1 MLIFSFP
8 LNKKELA
15 IMSPKKNTHEATFPE
30 TVIPE
35 ELQSNILVDF
45 NSISFPFPNH
55 NVREKLKGSAI
66 TSRNIDNLGIGSVN
80 LYGGNTVSYREVK
93 KDVDLSD
100 FYEATSVEF
109 TKLSS
114 DKSVFSFW
122 EGLKSDKDLKWHH
135 SPLSNSEYLVNH
147 HTGDIYRFSDH
158 WGKVASCEWSLNDD
172 STEGWSVGVAN
183 IQSFKSLPFSRSL
196 VLKGSFVNQLN
207 QVIAN
212 LHDIIDSTDIKK
224 TDSALRTLNKRLDD
238 LKSHKASLKDWKV
251 YIENANLIKS
261 KDIPDMAYKKTNAS
275 SSASSSYS
283 DAVIQQFAD
292 MMIKRMEDMKESNWK
307 KGWMDGRGDAG
318 FPRNA
323 LTGRQYNGI
332 NPFMLMYDTIKHE
345 YTTSMYLTARQL
357 FSMNE
362 SLKDPSTG
370 KIASENLDKVMKIN
384 KGEKAFPVY
393 YMIHK
398 YKDMQGKE
406 YSDQEYNDLSEE
418 QRKDIK
424 AYFYPK
430 VHHLFNI
437 DQTNMKEVNPSLYN
451 SFVDKYTKRPS
462 LPDSEGM
469 YINEDIDSLL
479 AHSKPSV
486 WKSGKDNLS
495 WYCPIEQT
503 DNISSPHY
511 NLSKDFI
518 KVPLKNQYKTSNSK
532 EGIFADGQA
541 FYATLLHEMAHSTG
555 PKGRLNR
562 DMNGSFGDKKY
573 AKEELVAELSAALIS
588 STMGFDKRI
597 NDNNAKYVSSWLKVL
612 KEEPSFIKT
621 VLSDVGKASDMII
634 EKIDEQRVDLNQTL
648 LRGSNL
654 KGQDNELSNSSRPE
668 RTENEMSLN
677 ELIDYQVETDTDNR
691 TKADTN
697 HYDDKRL
704 YLPLLVDGKT
714 SHLAVETVVPD
725 AITAPSYQ
733 RTVYNFGDE
742 VETKVDNVWQKWED
756 ISSEYNLSAEDADRS
771 VVDSDAPSLK
781 FRSVDSA
788 VKFADWITAKY
799 AKTEQK
805 SESTELIYSNGKQR
819 WTSFDS
825 LLKAAKEHQITRSE
839 FMALST
845 FNTVK
850 GSHPHNLTQ
859 AAIEYLQQ
867 QRKGF
872 TPEEPIVPGSPLYD
886 AIKMLKEGK
895 VFAEYRGNRE
905 VDLISSI
912 KDDEM
917 LSAEEIEKLK
927 AMASDASDGKSKS
940 SNIDNKPLI
949 EKVPYG
955 EFYLP
960 DWSIPYFKDGKEEGL
975 SAEQLKTIKDF
986 EKDFPSKLSIEITES
1001 SIEGNHNTELGP
1013 ATTVVKA
1020 KIYYFEQHIS
1030 DLFPTDESTRD
1041 RLDKD
1046 LSEDNKN
1053 RKTLSDLQAQY
1064 SNINVQYPAAVNDE
1078 RTRQIAKRI
1087 RQAEQIIT
1095 AYNANVEAVYDHDFM
1110 FSEEATKVMIPQSIY
1125 SGQLKPL
1132 SVVQD
1137 QEANQEKK
1145 VSVPESLQVPVWEAY
1160 EKEKSQTGDFT
1171 YQDTAEEYGNMLLK
1185 GVENILPRIKGTLTI
1200 NQWGSD
1206 VLSAEIENDPRIF
1219 ETYII
1224 PEPLKAWLEVSPK
1237 EESHSNM
1244 QGSSTVKNVDIV
1256 AAYVFSTILLQKENQ
1271 EIDLSFTIDGKQW
1284 DNYNEVMQGNSDHSI
1299 SDEAFVAAWALQ
1311 SSMGISKHD
1320 LSKNAVAV
1328 LNDPIATTE
1337 HYGTLTLN
1345 GSKGGIELLQSGK
1358 VSADYSVKGQQITV
1372 EASPKSEEELHT
1384 EQEKKVSIPESLK
1397 GITKGDMP
1405 KADLQS
1411 QWGNIKK
1418 QINTIAKEERQSVN
1432 YDLTKDTSLA
1442 RDYIANNFQ
1451 VSRETFDKFSDSDK
1465 ERLVSLYSNYSSSLL
1480 TTFTEQQKVEKEISN
1495 FILLGG
1501 LLDPENAQKVLE
1513 KGYEKMNLLRETP
1526 NVNLAVL
1533 KSSVLSLANN
1543 QHRESNSIAY
1553 GQYDIP
1559 IWAVKHLSEGK
1570 DSSLS
1575 EAKLSEIESFKSQ
1588 LPNNS
1593 FFEFKE
1599 SNVFY
1604 SEKPAFGPATNVI
1617 KAHIYVSRDQHQEE
1631 SVSINKSVNDIE
1643 EYTMARR
1650 LPQQDSKKNEEI
1662 FYSSVASI
1670 TSGED
1675 FHLFD
1680 SMREKGH
1687 LNKMLKVAAE
1697 YDSGDAISLDTT
1709 HKSPLQNSGDEVL
1722 RENKNYAV
1730 VYNNSVGGAYE
1741 IFRKSPQSEI
1751 LNSIERY
1758 GLSDTASEDVKSLS
1772 GRKDYSSDHDLYEAT
1787 QHEDH
1792 DALKFAAA
1800 SRGMTPKQMEESL
1813 AAGTEERLPASSEL
1827 DKKRGLDDREKEIEL
1842 KNEELSGEVS
1852 SKQELQ
1858 DKNAEA
1864 RRKEESQREA
1874 EKKEKEKQES
1884 QKKDDSSAKIITAAF
1899 LRSSLLSTALLSAKD
1914 NNRVWLNAGGK
1925 KSPTFHQASWDVSPY
1940 NQIFMSLNS
1949 DKNGYATNVYT
1960 TFKHEDSLAV
1970 KKGSESLPYSWTDWS
1985 MYKSKGP
1992 EPKSITSNQYENLSP
2007 DEKEHFMKAPV
2018 KYDRKIFNIDQT
2030 VLKGANPEQYNAVL
2044 KEHDTHYKEM
2054 QTIASTDSVDL
2065 VSDRVSKIKKQHPN
2079 HLVLFAHNGVYNA
2092 FGKDAKTIHQLAKD
2106 SVTLDSFNNSKS
2118 NRKTSIA
2125 YLKPSDL
2132 DKVLK
2137 AVVSSGQRVAVADN
2151 FEVLNAPKEAT
2162 KILSKAESVLDN
2174 YSKSTG
2180 INVQKSLT
2188 QPTIYDKET
2197 DTIILNNK
2205 KPVNP
2210 GSELRT
2216 AVENSN
2222 AIYFA
2227 ISQSVAN
2234 NKRLDISNQFS
2245 MPEKD
2250 IESVKQLIATVSAGV
2265 LSLKQA
2271 HPATLSDQ
2279 VSNESVESWVQDI
2292 KNNPHLLSSLE
2303 RNVNNTVNT
2312 IEKLVKGEQV
2322 DYAVINGKSSYNKA
2336 ESFNL
2341 VSELNEVV
2349 NTSTMS
2355 AAVIRNNDGKSAS
2368 VILSKGIESISEN
2381 GVLNNEAFR
2390 QALLK
2395 QGIKEVKFF
2404 NPGGTLGLN
2413 KGDSYFEDKS
2423 IQIVNFDGKEVV
2435 PQQELHLNEQSQNV
2449 EYNFEDVSAVKDDN
2463 NRWHLYI
2470 KEKDQPYFIIQPKMR
2485 DMSRLFEAFKS
2496 QDQQAIY
2503 DTKTSLG
2510 EKYTKLVQQRPELKV
2525 DFLMPKVPAE
2535 DITRIERA
2543 NIARDAQDK
2552 NKYLIFATIDG
2563 KGYHHEI
2570 SREDFRRMWKVD
2582 NMQSYKSAL
2591 AAKVFS
2597 NILHEGQTVSEA
2609 PSVEENQQIK
2619 ETNSEKVDSP
2629 KQSTESEESL
2639 SPRVGRSH

>member
-15 IMSPKKNTHEATFPE
+15 IMSPKKNTHKATFPE

-55 NVREKLKGSAI
+55 NVREKLKGSAV

-621 VLSDVGKASDMII
+621 VLSDVGKASDMIN

-677 ELIDYQVETDTDNR
+677 ELIDYQVETDTGNR

-742 VETKVDNVWQKWED
+742 VEAKVDNVWQKWED
-756 ISSEYNLSAEDADRS
+756 ISNEYNLSVEDADRS
-771 VVDSDAPSLK
+771 VVDSDAPSLI

-805 SESTELIYSNGKQR
+805 SESTELIYSNGKQQ

-859 AAIEYLQQ
+859 SAIEYLQQ
-867 QRKGF
+867 QHKHF
-872 TPEEPIVPGSPLYD
+872 SPEAPIVPGSPLYD

-905 VDLISSI
+905 VDISSSI

-940 SNIDNKPLI
+940 TNIDNKPLI

-1064 SNINVQYPAAVNDE
+1064 SNINAQYPAAVNDE

-1095 AYNANVEAVYDHDFM
+1095 AYNANVEAVYGESFM
-1110 FSEEATKVMIPQSIY
+1110 FSPESQTVLIPQTIY
-1125 SGQLKPL
+1125 SGRERPVLDKTNATPI
-1132 SVVQD
+1132 D
-1137 QEANQEKK
+1137 
-1145 VSVPESLQVPVWEAY
+1145 ESL
-1160 EKEKSQTGDFT
+1160 
-1171 YQDTAEEYGNMLLK
+1171 
-1185 GVENILPRIKGTLTI
+1185 
-1200 NQWGSD
+1200 
-1206 VLSAEIENDPRIF
+1206 
-1219 ETYII
+1219 
-1224 PEPLKAWLEVSPK
+1224 
-1237 EESHSNM
+1237 
-1244 QGSSTVKNVDIV
+1244 ST
-1256 AAYVFSTILLQKENQ
+1256 
-1271 EIDLSFTIDGKQW
+1271 
-1284 DNYNEVMQGNSDHSI
+1284 
-1299 SDEAFVAAWALQ
+1299 
-1311 SSMGISKHD
+1311 
-1320 LSKNAVAV
+1320 
-1328 LNDPIATTE
+1328 
-1337 HYGTLTLN
+1337 
-1345 GSKGGIELLQSGK
+1345 
-1358 VSADYSVKGQQITV
+1358 
-1372 EASPKSEEELHT
+1372 KSET
-1384 EQEKKVSIPESLK
+1384 
-1397 GITKGDMP
+1397 GILSSEGMP
-1405 KADLQS
+1405 KVDLQS

-1418 QINTIAKEERQSVN
+1418 QINSIVQKERQGVN
-1432 YDLTKDTSLA
+1432 FDFTKDISLA

-1451 VSRETFDKFSDSDK
+1451 VSGEIFDSFSDSDK

-1480 TTFTEQQKVEKEISN
+1480 SSFTEERKVEREISD

-1501 LLDPENAQKVLE
+1501 LLDPENSQKVLA
-1513 KGYEKMNLLRETP
+1513 KGHEKMNLLRETP

-1533 KSSVLSLANN
+1533 KSSVLSLTDN

-1599 SNVFY
+1599 SNVSY

-1631 SVSINKSVNDIE
+1631 SVSINKSVNDSE

-1662 FYSSVASI
+1662 FYSSVVSI
-1670 TSGED
+1670 KSGED
-1675 FHLFD
+1675 LQLFD

-1687 LNKMLKVAAE
+1687 LNKLLKVAAE

-1730 VYNNSVGGAYE
+1730 VYNNSAGGAYE

-1751 LNSIERY
+1751 LNSVERY
-1758 GLSDTASEDVKSLS
+1758 GLPSTASEDVKSLS

-1813 AAGTEERLPASSEL
+1813 AAGTEERLPDSSEL

-1852 SKQELQ
+1852 SKLELQ
-1858 DKNAEA
+1858 DKNVEA

-2065 VSDRVSKIKKQHPN
+2065 VSDRVSKIKKQHPD

-2106 SVTLDSFNNSKS
+2106 SVTLDSINNSKS

-2188 QPTIYDKET
+2188 QPTSYDKET

-2271 HPATLSDQ
+2271 HPAVLSDQ

-2292 KNNPHLLSSLE
+2292 KNDPHLLSSLE

-2322 DYAVINGKSSYNKA
+2322 DYASINGKSSYNKA

-2395 QGIKEVKFF
+2395 QGVKEVKFF

-2435 PQQELHLNEQSQNV
+2435 PQQELHLNKQSQNV
-2449 EYNFEDVSAVKDDN
+2449 EHNFEDVSAVKDDN

-2470 KEKDQPYFIIQPKMR
+2470 KEKDQPYFIIQPEMR

-2597 NILHEGQTVSEA
+2597 NVLHEGQTVSEA
-2609 PSVEENQQIK
+2609 PSVEENQQVK

-2639 SPRVGRSH
+2639 SPRVGRFH

>member
-15 IMSPKKNTHEATFPE
+15 IMSPKKNTHKATFPE

-55 NVREKLKGSAI
+55 NVREKLKGSAV

-621 VLSDVGKASDMII
+621 VLSDVGKASDMIN

-677 ELIDYQVETDTDNR
+677 ELIDYQVETDTGNR

-742 VETKVDNVWQKWED
+742 VEAKVDNVWQKWED
-756 ISSEYNLSAEDADRS
+756 ISNEYNLSVEDADRS
-771 VVDSDAPSLK
+771 VVDSDAPSLI

-805 SESTELIYSNGKQR
+805 SESTELIYSNGKQQ

-859 AAIEYLQQ
+859 SAIEYLQQ
-867 QRKGF
+867 QHKHF
-872 TPEEPIVPGSPLYD
+872 SPEAPIVPGSPLYD

-905 VDLISSI
+905 VDLSSSI

-940 SNIDNKPLI
+940 TNIDNKPLI

-1064 SNINVQYPAAVNDE
+1064 SNINAQYPAAVNDE

-1095 AYNANVEAVYDHDFM
+1095 AYNANVEAVYGESFM
-1110 FSEEATKVMIPQSIY
+1110 FSPESQTVLIPQTIY
-1125 SGQLKPL
+1125 SGRERPVLDKTNATPI
-1132 SVVQD
+1132 D
-1137 QEANQEKK
+1137 
-1145 VSVPESLQVPVWEAY
+1145 ESL
-1160 EKEKSQTGDFT
+1160 
-1171 YQDTAEEYGNMLLK
+1171 
-1185 GVENILPRIKGTLTI
+1185 
-1200 NQWGSD
+1200 
-1206 VLSAEIENDPRIF
+1206 
-1219 ETYII
+1219 
-1224 PEPLKAWLEVSPK
+1224 
-1237 EESHSNM
+1237 
-1244 QGSSTVKNVDIV
+1244 ST
-1256 AAYVFSTILLQKENQ
+1256 
-1271 EIDLSFTIDGKQW
+1271 
-1284 DNYNEVMQGNSDHSI
+1284 
-1299 SDEAFVAAWALQ
+1299 
-1311 SSMGISKHD
+1311 
-1320 LSKNAVAV
+1320 
-1328 LNDPIATTE
+1328 
-1337 HYGTLTLN
+1337 
-1345 GSKGGIELLQSGK
+1345 
-1358 VSADYSVKGQQITV
+1358 
-1372 EASPKSEEELHT
+1372 KSET
-1384 EQEKKVSIPESLK
+1384 
-1397 GITKGDMP
+1397 GILSSEGMP
-1405 KADLQS
+1405 KVDLQS

-1418 QINTIAKEERQSVN
+1418 QINSIVQKERQGVN
-1432 YDLTKDTSLA
+1432 FDFTKDISLA

-1451 VSRETFDKFSDSDK
+1451 VSGEIFDSFSDSDK

-1480 TTFTEQQKVEKEISN
+1480 SSFTEERKVEKEISD

-1501 LLDPENAQKVLE
+1501 LLDPENSQKVLA
-1513 KGYEKMNLLRETP
+1513 KGHEKMNLLRETP

-1533 KSSVLSLANN
+1533 KSSVLSLADN

-1599 SNVFY
+1599 SNVSY
-1604 SEKPAFGPATNVI
+1604 SEKPAFGSATNVI

-1631 SVSINKSVNDIE
+1631 SVSINKSVNDSE

-1662 FYSSVASI
+1662 FYSSVVSI
-1670 TSGED
+1670 KSGED
-1675 FHLFD
+1675 LQLFD

-1687 LNKMLKVAAE
+1687 LNKLLKVAAE

-1730 VYNNSVGGAYE
+1730 VYNNSAGGAYE

-1751 LNSIERY
+1751 LNSVERY
-1758 GLSDTASEDVKSLS
+1758 GLPSTASEDVKSLS

-1813 AAGTEERLPASSEL
+1813 AAGTEEKLPDSSEL

-1852 SKQELQ
+1852 SKLELQ
-1858 DKNAEA
+1858 DKNVEA

-2065 VSDRVSKIKKQHPN
+2065 VSDRVSKIKKQHPD

-2106 SVTLDSFNNSKS
+2106 SVTLDSINNSKS

-2188 QPTIYDKET
+2188 QPTSYDKET

-2271 HPATLSDQ
+2271 HPAVLSDQ

-2292 KNNPHLLSSLE
+2292 KNDPHLLSSLE

-2322 DYAVINGKSSYNKA
+2322 DYAAINGKSSYNRA

-2368 VILSKGIESISEN
+2368 VILSKGIESISKN

-2449 EYNFEDVSAVKDDN
+2449 EHNFEDVSAVKDDN

-2470 KEKDQPYFIIQPKMR
+2470 KEKDQPYFIIQPEMR

-2597 NILHEGQTVSEA
+2597 NVLHEGQTVSEA

-2639 SPRVGRSH
+2639 SPRLGRSH

>member
-15 IMSPKKNTHEATFPE
+15 IMSPKKNTHEATFSE
-30 TVIPE
+30 AVIPE
-35 ELQSNILVDF
+35 ELQSTSLVDI
-45 NSISFPFPNH
+45 NSFSLPSPNH

-66 TSRNIDNLGIGSVN
+66 TFRNIDNLGIGSVN
-80 LYGGNTVSYREVK
+80 LYEGNTVSYREVK

-100 FYEATSVEF
+100 FYEATSAEF
-109 TKLSS
+109 TKISS
-114 DKSVFSFW
+114 DKSVISFW

-172 STEGWSVGVAN
+172 PTEGWSIGVAN
-183 IQSFKSLPFSRSL
+183 IKSFKSLPFSRGL
-196 VLKGSFVNQLN
+196 VLKSSFVNQLN

-261 KDIPDMAYKKTNAS
+261 KDISDMAYKKTNAP

-357 FSMNE
+357 FSMNDP
-362 SLKDPSTG
+362 LKDPSTG
-370 KIASENLDKVMKIN
+370 KIALENLDKVMKIN

-469 YINEDIDSLL
+469 YINEEIDSLL

-518 KVPLKNQYKTSNSK
+518 KVPLKNQYKTSDSN
-532 EGIFADGQA
+532 EGIFADGQE

-562 DMNGSFGDKKY
+562 DLNGSFGDKKY

-654 KGQDNELSNSSRPE
+654 KGQDNELSNSSRPGK
-668 RTENEMSLN
+668 TENEMSLN
-677 ELIDYQVETDTDNR
+677 ELIDYQVETDTGNR
-691 TKADTN
+691 TEADTN

-771 VVDSDAPSLK
+771 VVDSDAPLLK

-859 AAIEYLQQ
+859 SAIEYLQQ
-867 QRKGF
+867 QHKHF
-872 TPEEPIVPGSPLYD
+872 SPEAPIVPGSPLYD

-905 VDLISSI
+905 VDLSSSI

-927 AMASDASDGKSKS
+927 AMASDTSDGKNKS
-940 SNIDNKPLI
+940 TNIDNKPLI

-1013 ATTVVKA
+1013 ATTVDKA

-1046 LSEDNKN
+1046 FSEDNKS

-1064 SNINVQYPAAVNDE
+1064 SIINAQYPAAVNDE

-1095 AYNANVEAVYDHDFM
+1095 AYNANVEAVYGHDFM

-1132 SVVQD
+1132 SVIREEQATPI
-1137 QEANQEKK
+1137 E
-1145 VSVPESLQVPVWEAY
+1145 ESLST
-1160 EKEKSQTGDFT
+1160 KT
-1171 YQDTAEEYGNMLLK
+1171 
-1185 GVENILPRIKGTLTI
+1185 
-1200 NQWGSD
+1200 
-1206 VLSAEIENDPRIF
+1206 
-1219 ETYII
+1219 ET
-1224 PEPLKAWLEVSPK
+1224 
-1237 EESHSNM
+1237 
-1244 QGSSTVKNVDIV
+1244 
-1256 AAYVFSTILLQKENQ
+1256 
-1271 EIDLSFTIDGKQW
+1271 
-1284 DNYNEVMQGNSDHSI
+1284 
-1299 SDEAFVAAWALQ
+1299 
-1311 SSMGISKHD
+1311 GIS
-1320 LSKNAVAV
+1320 SS
-1328 LNDPIATTE
+1328 E
-1337 HYGTLTLN
+1337 
-1345 GSKGGIELLQSGK
+1345 GIS
-1358 VSADYSVKGQQITV
+1358 
-1372 EASPKSEEELHT
+1372 
-1384 EQEKKVSIPESLK
+1384 
-1397 GITKGDMP
+1397 

-1411 QWGNIKK
+1411 QWGNIRN
-1418 QINTIAKEERQSVN
+1418 QIAIIAKKERQNVN
-1432 YDLTKDTSLA
+1432 YDDVTKDISLA

-1465 ERLVSLYSNYSSSLL
+1465 ERLVSLYSNYSSSILSS
-1480 TTFTEQQKVEKEISN
+1480 FTEERKVEKEISN

-1513 KGYEKMNLLRETP
+1513 KGYEKMTLLRETP
-1526 NVNLAVL
+1526 NVNLAIL
-1533 KSSVLSLANN
+1533 KSSVLSLADN
-1543 QHRESNSIAY
+1543 QHRESNPITY

-1575 EAKLSEIESFKSQ
+1575 ETKLSQIESFKSQ

-1593 FFEFKE
+1593 FFEFKD
-1599 SNVFY
+1599 SNVSY

-1617 KAHIYVSRDQHQEE
+1617 KAHVYVSRDQHQEE
-1631 SVSINKSVNDIE
+1631 SVSINKSVNNSE
-1643 EYTMARR
+1643 EYTMARKE
-1650 LPQQDSKKNEEI
+1650 PQQDSKKNEEI
-1662 FYSSVASI
+1662 FYSSVVSI
-1670 TSGED
+1670 KSGED
-1675 FHLFD
+1675 LQLFD

-1697 YDSGDAISLDTT
+1697 YDSGKDISLDAT

-1730 VYNNSVGGAYE
+1730 VYNNSAGGAYE

-1751 LNSIERY
+1751 LNSINRY
-1758 GLSDTASEDVKSLS
+1758 GLPDTASEDVKSLS

-1792 DALKFAAA
+1792 DALNYAAA

-1813 AAGTEERLPASSEL
+1813 AAGTEERLPDSSEL

-1852 SKQELQ
+1852 PKQELQ

-1914 NNRVWLNAGGK
+1914 NNRVWLNADGK
-1925 KSPTFHQASWDVSPY
+1925 KSPTFHQASWDISPY

-1985 MYKSKGP
+1985 MYKSTGP

-2007 DEKEHFMKAPV
+2007 DEKEHFKKAPV

-2054 QTIASTDSVDL
+2054 QTIASNDSVDL
-2065 VSDRVSKIKKQHPN
+2065 VSDRVSKIKKQHPD

-2125 YLKPSDL
+2125 YFKPSDL

-2188 QPTIYDKET
+2188 QPTSYDKET

-2205 KPVNP
+2205 KSVNP

-2292 KNNPHLLSSLE
+2292 KNDPHLLSSLE

-2322 DYAVINGKSSYNKA
+2322 DYAAINGKSSYNKA

-2395 QGIKEVKFF
+2395 QGVKEVKFF

-2449 EYNFEDVSAVKDDN
+2449 EHNFEDVSAVKDDN

-2470 KEKDQPYFIIQPKMR
+2470 KEKDQPYFIIQPEMR

-2496 QDQQAIY
+2496 HDQQAIY

-2510 EKYTKLVQQRPELKV
+2510 EKYTKIVQQRPELKV

-2535 DITRIERA
+2535 DITRIEKA

-2597 NILHEGQTVSEA
+2597 NVLHEGQTVSEA

-2629 KQSTESEESL
+2629 KQSTESEENL

>member
-80 LYGGNTVSYREVK
+80 LYGDNTVSYREVK

-261 KDIPDMAYKKTNAS
+261 KDISDMAYKKTNAS

-332 NPFMLMYDTIKHE
+332 NPFMLMYDTIEHE

-370 KIASENLDKVMKIN
+370 KIALENLDKVMKIN

-562 DMNGSFGDKKY
+562 DINGSFGDKKY

-621 VLSDVGKASDMII
+621 VLSDVGKASDMIN

-677 ELIDYQVETDTDNR
+677 ELIDYQVETDTGNR

-725 AITAPSYQ
+725 AITVPSYQ

-742 VETKVDNVWQKWED
+742 VEAKVDNVWQKWED
-756 ISSEYNLSAEDADRS
+756 ISNEYNLSVEDADRS

-799 AKTEQK
+799 VKTEQK
-805 SESTELIYSNGKQR
+805 SDSLSTEERRETNGK
-819 WTSFDS
+819 
-825 LLKAAKEHQITRSE
+825 
-839 FMALST
+839 
-845 FNTVK
+845 
-850 GSHPHNLTQ
+850 
-859 AAIEYLQQ
+859 Y
-867 QRKGF
+867 
-872 TPEEPIVPGSPLYD
+872 
-886 AIKMLKEGK
+886 
-895 VFAEYRGNRE
+895 
-905 VDLISSI
+905 
-912 KDDEM
+912 
-917 LSAEEIEKLK
+917 
-927 AMASDASDGKSKS
+927 
-940 SNIDNKPLI
+940 
-949 EKVPYG
+949 
-955 EFYLP
+955 
-960 DWSIPYFKDGKEEGL
+960 
-975 SAEQLKTIKDF
+975 
-986 EKDFPSKLSIEITES
+986 
-1001 SIEGNHNTELGP
+1001 
-1013 ATTVVKA
+1013 
-1020 KIYYFEQHIS
+1020 
-1030 DLFPTDESTRD
+1030 
-1041 RLDKD
+1041 
-1046 LSEDNKN
+1046 
-1053 RKTLSDLQAQY
+1053 KTLYDLQAQY
-1064 SNINVQYPAAVNDE
+1064 SNINAQYPAAVNDE
-1078 RTRQIAKRI
+1078 RTHQIAKRI

-1095 AYNANVEAVYDHDFM
+1095 AYNANVEAVYGESFM
-1110 FSEEATKVMIPQSIY
+1110 FSPEAQTILIPQTIY
-1125 SGQLKPL
+1125 SGRERPVLDKTNATPI
-1132 SVVQD
+1132 D
-1137 QEANQEKK
+1137 
-1145 VSVPESLQVPVWEAY
+1145 ESL
-1160 EKEKSQTGDFT
+1160 
-1171 YQDTAEEYGNMLLK
+1171 
-1185 GVENILPRIKGTLTI
+1185 
-1200 NQWGSD
+1200 
-1206 VLSAEIENDPRIF
+1206 
-1219 ETYII
+1219 
-1224 PEPLKAWLEVSPK
+1224 
-1237 EESHSNM
+1237 
-1244 QGSSTVKNVDIV
+1244 ST
-1256 AAYVFSTILLQKENQ
+1256 
-1271 EIDLSFTIDGKQW
+1271 
-1284 DNYNEVMQGNSDHSI
+1284 
-1299 SDEAFVAAWALQ
+1299 
-1311 SSMGISKHD
+1311 
-1320 LSKNAVAV
+1320 
-1328 LNDPIATTE
+1328 
-1337 HYGTLTLN
+1337 
-1345 GSKGGIELLQSGK
+1345 
-1358 VSADYSVKGQQITV
+1358 
-1372 EASPKSEEELHT
+1372 KSET
-1384 EQEKKVSIPESLK
+1384 
-1397 GITKGDMP
+1397 GILSSEGMP
-1405 KADLQS
+1405 KVDLQS

-1418 QINTIAKEERQSVN
+1418 QINSIVQKERQGVN
-1432 YDLTKDTSLA
+1432 FDFTKDISLA

-1451 VSRETFDKFSDSDK
+1451 VSGEIFDSFSDSDK

-1480 TTFTEQQKVEKEISN
+1480 SSFTEERKVEKEISD

-1501 LLDPENAQKVLE
+1501 LLDPENSQKVLA
-1513 KGYEKMNLLRETP
+1513 KGHEKMNLLRETP

-1533 KSSVLSLANN
+1533 KSSVLSLADN

-1599 SNVFY
+1599 SNVSY

-1617 KAHIYVSRDQHQEE
+1617 KAHVYVSRDQHQEE
-1631 SVSINKSVNDIE
+1631 SVSINKSVNNSE
-1643 EYTMARR
+1643 EYTMARKE
-1650 LPQQDSKKNEEI
+1650 PQQDSKKNEEI
-1662 FYSSVASI
+1662 FYSSVVSI
-1670 TSGED
+1670 KSGED
-1675 FHLFD
+1675 LQLFN

-1697 YDSGDAISLDTT
+1697 YDSGKDISLDAT

-1730 VYNNSVGGAYE
+1730 VYNNSAGGAYE

-1751 LNSIERY
+1751 LNSINRY
-1758 GLSDTASEDVKSLS
+1758 GLPNTASEDVKSLS

-1792 DALKFAAA
+1792 DALKSAAA

-1813 AAGTEERLPASSEL
+1813 AAGTEEKLPDSSEL

-2007 DEKEHFMKAPV
+2007 DEKEHFKKAPV
-2018 KYDRKIFNIDQT
+2018 KFDRKIFNIDQT

-2065 VSDRVSKIKKQHPN
+2065 VSDRVSKIKKQHPD

-2106 SVTLDSFNNSKS
+2106 SITLDSFNNSKS

-2125 YLKPSDL
+2125 YFKPSDL

-2188 QPTIYDKET
+2188 QPTSYDKET

-2292 KNNPHLLSSLE
+2292 KNDPYLLSSLE

-2322 DYAVINGKSSYNKA
+2322 DYAAINGKSSYNKA

-2368 VILSKGIESISEN
+2368 VILSKGIESNSEN

-2395 QGIKEVKFF
+2395 QGVKEVKFF

-2449 EYNFEDVSAVKDDN
+2449 EHNFEDVSAVKDDN

-2470 KEKDQPYFIIQPKMR
+2470 KEKDQPYFIIQPEMR

-2597 NILHEGQTVSEA
+2597 NVLHEGQTVSEA
-2609 PSVEENQQIK
+2609 PSVEENQQVK
-2619 ETNSEKVDSP
+2619 KTNSEKVDSP
-2629 KQSTESEESL
+2629 KQSTESEENL
-2639 SPRVGRSH
+2639 SPRVGRFH

>member
-1 MLIFSFP
+1 
-8 LNKKELA
+8 
-15 IMSPKKNTHEATFPE
+15 MSPKKNTHEATFSE
-30 TVIPE
+30 AVIPE
-35 ELQSNILVDF
+35 ELQSTSLVDI
-45 NSISFPFPNH
+45 NSFSLPSPNH

-66 TSRNIDNLGIGSVN
+66 TFRNIDNLGIGSVN
-80 LYGGNTVSYREVK
+80 LYEGNTVSYREVK

-100 FYEATSVEF
+100 FYEATSAEF
-109 TKLSS
+109 TKISS
-114 DKSVFSFW
+114 DKSVISFW

-172 STEGWSVGVAN
+172 PTEGWSIGVAN
-183 IQSFKSLPFSRSL
+183 IKSFKSLPFSRGL
-196 VLKGSFVNQLN
+196 VLKSSFVNQLN

-261 KDIPDMAYKKTNAS
+261 KDISDMAYKKTNAP

-332 NPFMLMYDTIKHE
+332 NPFMLMYNTIEHE
-345 YTTSMYLTARQL
+345 YTTSMYLTAHQL

-370 KIASENLDKVMKIN
+370 KIALENLDKVMKIN

-430 VHHLFNI
+430 IHHLFNI

-469 YINEDIDSLL
+469 YVNEDIDSLL
-479 AHSKPSV
+479 ANSTSEV
-486 WKSGKDNLS
+486 WKNGKDNSS
-495 WYCPIEQT
+495 WYCPIDQT
-503 DNISSPHY
+503 ADISSPHY

-518 KVPLKNQYKTSNSK
+518 KVPLKNQYKTSDSK

-562 DMNGSFGDKKY
+562 DLSGSFGDKKY

-654 KGQDNELSNSSRPE
+654 KGQDNELSLSSRPGK
-668 RTENEMSLN
+668 TENEMSLN
-677 ELIDYQVETDTDNR
+677 ELIDYQVETDTGNR
-691 TKADTN
+691 TEADTN

-771 VVDSDAPSLK
+771 VVDSDAPLLK

-859 AAIEYLQQ
+859 SAIEYLQQ
-867 QRKGF
+867 QHKHF
-872 TPEEPIVPGSPLYD
+872 SPEAPIVPGSPLYD
-886 AIKMLKEGK
+886 AIKMLKEGR

-905 VDLISSI
+905 VDLSSSI

-927 AMASDASDGKSKS
+927 AMASDTSDGKNKS
-940 SNIDNKPLI
+940 TNIDNKPLI

-960 DWSIPYFKDGKEEGL
+960 DWSIPYFKDDIEDGL
-975 SAEQLKTIKDF
+975 SAEQLKTVKDF

-1013 ATTVVKA
+1013 ATTVDKA

-1064 SNINVQYPAAVNDE
+1064 SNINAQYPAAVNDE
-1078 RTRQIAKRI
+1078 RTHQLAKRI

-1095 AYNANVEAVYDHDFM
+1095 AYNANVEAVYGHDFM

-1132 SVVQD
+1132 SVIREEQATPI
-1137 QEANQEKK
+1137 E
-1145 VSVPESLQVPVWEAY
+1145 ESLSTKTE
-1160 EKEKSQTGDFT
+1160 
-1171 YQDTAEEYGNMLLK
+1171 TA
-1185 GVENILPRIKGTLTI
+1185 I
-1200 NQWGSD
+1200 
-1206 VLSAEIENDPRIF
+1206 
-1219 ETYII
+1219 
-1224 PEPLKAWLEVSPK
+1224 
-1237 EESHSNM
+1237 
-1244 QGSSTVKNVDIV
+1244 SS
-1256 AAYVFSTILLQKENQ
+1256 SE
-1271 EIDLSFTIDGKQW
+1271 
-1284 DNYNEVMQGNSDHSI
+1284 
-1299 SDEAFVAAWALQ
+1299 
-1311 SSMGISKHD
+1311 GIS
-1320 LSKNAVAV
+1320 
-1328 LNDPIATTE
+1328 
-1337 HYGTLTLN
+1337 
-1345 GSKGGIELLQSGK
+1345 
-1358 VSADYSVKGQQITV
+1358 
-1372 EASPKSEEELHT
+1372 
-1384 EQEKKVSIPESLK
+1384 
-1397 GITKGDMP
+1397 

-1411 QWGNIKK
+1411 QWGNIRN
-1418 QINTIAKEERQSVN
+1418 QIAIIAKKERQNVN
-1432 YDLTKDTSLA
+1432 YDDVTKDISLA

-1451 VSRETFDKFSDSDK
+1451 VSREAFDKFSDSDK
-1465 ERLVSLYSNYSSSLL
+1465 ERLVSLYSNYSSSILSS
-1480 TTFTEQQKVEKEISN
+1480 FTEERKVEKEISN

-1513 KGYEKMNLLRETP
+1513 KGYEKMTLLRETP

-1533 KSSVLSLANN
+1533 KSSVLSLADN

-1575 EAKLSEIESFKSQ
+1575 ETKLSEIESFKSQ

-1599 SNVFY
+1599 SNVSY

-1617 KAHIYVSRDQHQEE
+1617 KAHVYVSRDQHQEE
-1631 SVSINKSVNDIE
+1631 SVSINKSVNNSE
-1643 EYTMARR
+1643 EYTMARKE
-1650 LPQQDSKKNEEI
+1650 PQQDSKKNEEI
-1662 FYSSVASI
+1662 FYSSVVSI
-1670 TSGED
+1670 KSGED
-1675 FHLFD
+1675 LQLFN

-1697 YDSGDAISLDTT
+1697 YDSGKDISLDAT

-1730 VYNNSVGGAYE
+1730 VYNNSAGGAYE

-1751 LNSIERY
+1751 LNSINRY
-1758 GLSDTASEDVKSLS
+1758 GLPDTASEDVKSLS

-1792 DALKFAAA
+1792 DALNYAAA

-1813 AAGTEERLPASSEL
+1813 AAGTEERLPDSSEL

-1914 NNRVWLNAGGK
+1914 NNRVWLNADGK

-1949 DKNGYATNVYT
+1949 DKKGYATNVYT

-1985 MYKSKGP
+1985 MYKSNGP

-2007 DEKEHFMKAPV
+2007 EEKEHFKKAPV
-2018 KYDRKIFNIDQT
+2018 KFDRKIFNIDQT
-2030 VLKGANPEQYNAVL
+2030 VLKGANPKQYNAVL

-2065 VSDRVSKIKKQHPN
+2065 VSDRVSKIKKQHPD

-2125 YLKPSDL
+2125 YFKRSDL

-2137 AVVSSGQRVAVADN
+2137 AVVSSGQRVAVAEN
-2151 FEVLNAPKEAT
+2151 SEGLNAPKEAT

-2188 QPTIYDKET
+2188 QPTSYDKET
-2197 DTIILNNK
+2197 DTIILNK
-2205 KPVNP
+2205 KKSVNP

-2292 KNNPHLLSSLE
+2292 KNDPHLLSSLE

-2322 DYAVINGKSSYNKA
+2322 DYAAINGKSSYNKA

-2395 QGIKEVKFF
+2395 QGVKEVKFF

-2423 IQIVNFDGKEVV
+2423 IQIVNFDGKEIV

-2449 EYNFEDVSAVKDDN
+2449 EHNFEDVSAVKDDN

-2470 KEKDQPYFIIQPKMR
+2470 KEKDQPYFIIQPEMR

-2510 EKYTKLVQQRPELKV
+2510 EKYTKIVQQRPELKV

-2535 DITRIERA
+2535 DITRIEKA

-2629 KQSTESEESL
+2629 KQSTESEENL

>member
-1 MLIFSFP
+1 
-8 LNKKELA
+8 
-15 IMSPKKNTHEATFPE
+15 MSPKKNTHKATFPE

-55 NVREKLKGSAI
+55 NVREKLKGSAV

-621 VLSDVGKASDMII
+621 VLSDVGKASDMIN

-654 KGQDNELSNSSRPE
+654 KGQDNELSNSSRPGK
-668 RTENEMSLN
+668 TENEMSLN
-677 ELIDYQVETDTDNR
+677 ELIDYQVETDTGNR
-691 TKADTN
+691 TEADTN

-771 VVDSDAPSLK
+771 VVDSDAPLLK

-805 SESTELIYSNGKQR
+805 SESTELIYSNGKQQ

-859 AAIEYLQQ
+859 SAIEYLQQ
-867 QRKGF
+867 QHKHF
-872 TPEEPIVPGSPLYD
+872 SPEAPIVPGSPLYD

-905 VDLISSI
+905 VDLSSSI

-940 SNIDNKPLI
+940 TNIDNKPLI

-1064 SNINVQYPAAVNDE
+1064 SNINAQYPAAVNDE

-1095 AYNANVEAVYDHDFM
+1095 AYNANVEAVYGESFM
-1110 FSEEATKVMIPQSIY
+1110 FSPESQTVLIPQTIY
-1125 SGQLKPL
+1125 SGRERPVLDKTNATPI
-1132 SVVQD
+1132 D
-1137 QEANQEKK
+1137 
-1145 VSVPESLQVPVWEAY
+1145 ESL
-1160 EKEKSQTGDFT
+1160 
-1171 YQDTAEEYGNMLLK
+1171 
-1185 GVENILPRIKGTLTI
+1185 
-1200 NQWGSD
+1200 
-1206 VLSAEIENDPRIF
+1206 
-1219 ETYII
+1219 
-1224 PEPLKAWLEVSPK
+1224 
-1237 EESHSNM
+1237 
-1244 QGSSTVKNVDIV
+1244 ST
-1256 AAYVFSTILLQKENQ
+1256 
-1271 EIDLSFTIDGKQW
+1271 
-1284 DNYNEVMQGNSDHSI
+1284 
-1299 SDEAFVAAWALQ
+1299 
-1311 SSMGISKHD
+1311 
-1320 LSKNAVAV
+1320 
-1328 LNDPIATTE
+1328 
-1337 HYGTLTLN
+1337 
-1345 GSKGGIELLQSGK
+1345 
-1358 VSADYSVKGQQITV
+1358 
-1372 EASPKSEEELHT
+1372 KSET
-1384 EQEKKVSIPESLK
+1384 
-1397 GITKGDMP
+1397 GILSSEGMP
-1405 KADLQS
+1405 KVDLQS

-1418 QINTIAKEERQSVN
+1418 QINSIVQKERQGVN
-1432 YDLTKDTSLA
+1432 FDFTKDISLA

-1451 VSRETFDKFSDSDK
+1451 VSGEIFDSFSDSDK

-1480 TTFTEQQKVEKEISN
+1480 SSFTEERKVEREISD

-1501 LLDPENAQKVLE
+1501 LLDPENSQKVLA
-1513 KGYEKMNLLRETP
+1513 KGHEKMNLLRETP

-1533 KSSVLSLANN
+1533 KSSVLSLTDN

-1599 SNVFY
+1599 SNVSY

-1631 SVSINKSVNDIE
+1631 SVSINKSVNDSE

-1662 FYSSVASI
+1662 FYSSVVSI
-1670 TSGED
+1670 KSGED
-1675 FHLFD
+1675 LQLFD

-1687 LNKMLKVAAE
+1687 LNKLLKVAAE

-1730 VYNNSVGGAYE
+1730 VYNNSAGGAYE

-1751 LNSIERY
+1751 LNSVERY
-1758 GLSDTASEDVKSLS
+1758 GLPSTASEDVKSLS

-1813 AAGTEERLPASSEL
+1813 AAGTEERLPDSSEL

-1852 SKQELQ
+1852 SKLELQ
-1858 DKNAEA
+1858 DKNVEA

-2065 VSDRVSKIKKQHPN
+2065 VSDRVSKIKKQHPD

-2106 SVTLDSFNNSKS
+2106 SVTLDSINNSKS

-2188 QPTIYDKET
+2188 QPTSYDKET

-2271 HPATLSDQ
+2271 HPAVLSDQ

-2292 KNNPHLLSSLE
+2292 KNDPHLLSSLE

-2322 DYAVINGKSSYNKA
+2322 DYAAINGKSSYNKA

-2368 VILSKGIESISEN
+2368 VILSKGIESNSEN

-2395 QGIKEVKFF
+2395 QGVKEVKFF

-2413 KGDSYFEDKS
+2413 KGDFYFEDKS

-2435 PQQELHLNEQSQNV
+2435 PQQELHLNKQSQNV
-2449 EYNFEDVSAVKDDN
+2449 EHNFEDVSAVKDDN

-2470 KEKDQPYFIIQPKMR
+2470 KEKDQPYFIIQPEMR

-2597 NILHEGQTVSEA
+2597 NVLHEGQTVSEA
-2609 PSVEENQQIK
+2609 PSVEENQQVK

-2639 SPRVGRSH
+2639 SPRVGRFH

>member
-15 IMSPKKNTHEATFPE
+15 IMSPKKNTHKATFPE

-55 NVREKLKGSAI
+55 NVREKLKGSAV

-621 VLSDVGKASDMII
+621 VLSDVGKASDMIN

-677 ELIDYQVETDTDNR
+677 ELIDYQVETDTGNR

-742 VETKVDNVWQKWED
+742 VEAKVDNVWQKWED
-756 ISSEYNLSAEDADRS
+756 ISNEYNLSVEDADRS
-771 VVDSDAPSLK
+771 VVDSDAPSLI

-805 SESTELIYSNGKQR
+805 SESTELIYSNGKQQ

-859 AAIEYLQQ
+859 SAIEYLQQ
-867 QRKGF
+867 QHKHF
-872 TPEEPIVPGSPLYD
+872 SPEAPIVPGSPLYD

-905 VDLISSI
+905 VDLSSSI

-940 SNIDNKPLI
+940 TNIDNKPLI

-1013 ATTVVKA
+1013 ATTVDKA

-1064 SNINVQYPAAVNDE
+1064 SNINAQYPAAVNDE

-1095 AYNANVEAVYDHDFM
+1095 AYNANVEAVYGESFM
-1110 FSEEATKVMIPQSIY
+1110 FSPESQTVLIPQTIY
-1125 SGQLKPL
+1125 SGRERPVLDKTNATPI
-1132 SVVQD
+1132 D
-1137 QEANQEKK
+1137 
-1145 VSVPESLQVPVWEAY
+1145 ESL
-1160 EKEKSQTGDFT
+1160 
-1171 YQDTAEEYGNMLLK
+1171 
-1185 GVENILPRIKGTLTI
+1185 
-1200 NQWGSD
+1200 
-1206 VLSAEIENDPRIF
+1206 
-1219 ETYII
+1219 
-1224 PEPLKAWLEVSPK
+1224 
-1237 EESHSNM
+1237 
-1244 QGSSTVKNVDIV
+1244 ST
-1256 AAYVFSTILLQKENQ
+1256 
-1271 EIDLSFTIDGKQW
+1271 
-1284 DNYNEVMQGNSDHSI
+1284 
-1299 SDEAFVAAWALQ
+1299 
-1311 SSMGISKHD
+1311 
-1320 LSKNAVAV
+1320 
-1328 LNDPIATTE
+1328 
-1337 HYGTLTLN
+1337 
-1345 GSKGGIELLQSGK
+1345 
-1358 VSADYSVKGQQITV
+1358 
-1372 EASPKSEEELHT
+1372 KSET
-1384 EQEKKVSIPESLK
+1384 
-1397 GITKGDMP
+1397 GILSSEGMP
-1405 KADLQS
+1405 KVDLQS

-1418 QINTIAKEERQSVN
+1418 QINSIVQKERQGVN
-1432 YDLTKDTSLA
+1432 FDFTKDISLA

-1451 VSRETFDKFSDSDK
+1451 VSGEIFDSFSDSDK
-1465 ERLVSLYSNYSSSLL
+1465 ERLVSLYSNYSSSILSS
-1480 TTFTEQQKVEKEISN
+1480 FTEERKVEKEISN

-1513 KGYEKMNLLRETP
+1513 KGYEKMTLLRETP

-1533 KSSVLSLANN
+1533 KSSVLSLADN
-1543 QHRESNSIAY
+1543 QHRESTPITY

-1575 EAKLSEIESFKSQ
+1575 ETKLSQIESFKSQ

-1593 FFEFKE
+1593 FFEFKD
-1599 SNVFY
+1599 SNVSY
-1604 SEKPAFGPATNVI
+1604 SEKPAFGAATNVI
-1617 KAHIYVSRDQHQEE
+1617 KAHVYVSRDQHQEE
-1631 SVSINKSVNDIE
+1631 SVSINKSVNNSE
-1643 EYTMARR
+1643 EYTMARKE
-1650 LPQQDSKKNEEI
+1650 PQQDSKKNEEI
-1662 FYSSVASI
+1662 FYSSVVSI
-1670 TSGED
+1670 KSGED
-1675 FHLFD
+1675 LQLFD

-1697 YDSGDAISLDTT
+1697 YDSGKDISLDST

-1730 VYNNSVGGAYE
+1730 VYNNSAGGAYE

-1751 LNSIERY
+1751 LNSINRY
-1758 GLSDTASEDVKSLS
+1758 GLPDTASEDVKSLS

-1792 DALKFAAA
+1792 DALNYAAA

-1813 AAGTEERLPASSEL
+1813 AAGTEEKLPDSSEL
-1827 DKKRGLDDREKEIEL
+1827 DKKRGLDDREKEISL

-1852 SKQELQ
+1852 SKLELQ
-1858 DKNAEA
+1858 DKNVEA

-1914 NNRVWLNAGGK
+1914 TNRVWLNADGK
-1925 KSPTFHQASWDVSPY
+1925 KSPTFHQASWDISPY

-1985 MYKSKGP
+1985 MYKSTGP

-2007 DEKEHFMKAPV
+2007 DEKEHFKKAPV
-2018 KYDRKIFNIDQT
+2018 KFDRKIFNIDQT

-2065 VSDRVSKIKKQHPN
+2065 VSDRVSKIKKQHPD

-2125 YLKPSDL
+2125 YFKPSDL

-2205 KPVNP
+2205 KSVNP

-2292 KNNPHLLSSLE
+2292 KNDPHLLSSLE

-2322 DYAVINGKSSYNKA
+2322 DYAAINGKSSYNKA

-2368 VILSKGIESISEN
+2368 VILSKGIESTSEN

-2395 QGIKEVKFF
+2395 QGVKEVKFF

-2449 EYNFEDVSAVKDDN
+2449 EHNFEDVSAVKDDN

-2470 KEKDQPYFIIQPKMR
+2470 KEKDQPYFIIQPEMR

-2510 EKYTKLVQQRPELKV
+2510 EKYTKIVQQRPELKV
-2525 DFLMPKVPAE
+2525 DFLMPKVLAE
-2535 DITRIERA
+2535 DITRIEKA

-2597 NILHEGQTVSEA
+2597 NVLHEGQTVSEA

-2619 ETNSEKVDSP
+2619 ETNSEKVDSQ
-2629 KQSTESEESL
+2629 KQSTESEENL

>member
-1 MLIFSFP
+1 
-8 LNKKELA
+8 
-15 IMSPKKNTHEATFPE
+15 MSPKKNTHKATFPE

-55 NVREKLKGSAI
+55 NVREKLKGSAV

-621 VLSDVGKASDMII
+621 VLSDVGKASDMIN

-668 RTENEMSLN
+668 RTENEISLN
-677 ELIDYQVETDTDNR
+677 ELIDYQVETDTGNR

-742 VETKVDNVWQKWED
+742 VEAKVDNVWQKWED
-756 ISSEYNLSAEDADRS
+756 ISNEYNLSVEDADRS
-771 VVDSDAPSLK
+771 VVDSDAPSLI

-805 SESTELIYSNGKQR
+805 SESTELIYSNGKQQ

-859 AAIEYLQQ
+859 SAIEYLQQ
-867 QRKGF
+867 QHKHF
-872 TPEEPIVPGSPLYD
+872 SPEAPIVPGSPLYD

-905 VDLISSI
+905 VDLSSSI

-940 SNIDNKPLI
+940 TNIDNKPLI

-1013 ATTVVKA
+1013 ATTVDKA

-1064 SNINVQYPAAVNDE
+1064 SNINAQYPAAVNDE

-1095 AYNANVEAVYDHDFM
+1095 AYNANVEAVYGESFM
-1110 FSEEATKVMIPQSIY
+1110 FSPESQTVLIPQTIY
-1125 SGQLKPL
+1125 SGRERPVLDKTNATPI
-1132 SVVQD
+1132 D
-1137 QEANQEKK
+1137 
-1145 VSVPESLQVPVWEAY
+1145 ESL
-1160 EKEKSQTGDFT
+1160 
-1171 YQDTAEEYGNMLLK
+1171 
-1185 GVENILPRIKGTLTI
+1185 
-1200 NQWGSD
+1200 
-1206 VLSAEIENDPRIF
+1206 
-1219 ETYII
+1219 
-1224 PEPLKAWLEVSPK
+1224 
-1237 EESHSNM
+1237 
-1244 QGSSTVKNVDIV
+1244 ST
-1256 AAYVFSTILLQKENQ
+1256 
-1271 EIDLSFTIDGKQW
+1271 
-1284 DNYNEVMQGNSDHSI
+1284 
-1299 SDEAFVAAWALQ
+1299 
-1311 SSMGISKHD
+1311 
-1320 LSKNAVAV
+1320 
-1328 LNDPIATTE
+1328 
-1337 HYGTLTLN
+1337 
-1345 GSKGGIELLQSGK
+1345 
-1358 VSADYSVKGQQITV
+1358 
-1372 EASPKSEEELHT
+1372 KSET
-1384 EQEKKVSIPESLK
+1384 
-1397 GITKGDMP
+1397 GILSSEGMP
-1405 KADLQS
+1405 KVDLQS

-1418 QINTIAKEERQSVN
+1418 QINSIVQKERQGVN
-1432 YDLTKDTSLA
+1432 FDFTKDISLA

-1451 VSRETFDKFSDSDK
+1451 VSGEIFDSFSDSDK

-1480 TTFTEQQKVEKEISN
+1480 SSFTEERKVEREISD

-1501 LLDPENAQKVLE
+1501 LLDPENSQKVLA
-1513 KGYEKMNLLRETP
+1513 KGHEKMNLLRETP

-1533 KSSVLSLANN
+1533 KSSVLSLTDN

-1599 SNVFY
+1599 SNVSY

-1631 SVSINKSVNDIE
+1631 SVSINKSVNDSE

-1662 FYSSVASI
+1662 FYSSVVSI
-1670 TSGED
+1670 KSGED
-1675 FHLFD
+1675 LQLFD

-1687 LNKMLKVAAE
+1687 LNKLLKVAAE

-1751 LNSIERY
+1751 LNSVERY
-1758 GLSDTASEDVKSLS
+1758 GLPSTASEDVKSLS

-1792 DALKFAAA
+1792 GALKFAAA

-1813 AAGTEERLPASSEL
+1813 AAGTEEKLPDSSEL

-1852 SKQELQ
+1852 SKLELQ
-1858 DKNAEA
+1858 DKNVEA

-2065 VSDRVSKIKKQHPN
+2065 VSDRVSKIKKQHPD

-2106 SVTLDSFNNSKS
+2106 SVTLDSINNSKS

-2125 YLKPSDL
+2125 YIKPSDL

-2188 QPTIYDKET
+2188 QPTSYDKET

-2271 HPATLSDQ
+2271 HPAVLSDQ

-2292 KNNPHLLSSLE
+2292 KNDPHLLSSLE

-2322 DYAVINGKSSYNKA
+2322 DYAAINGKSSYNKA

-2381 GVLNNEAFR
+2381 GVLNNEDFR

-2395 QGIKEVKFF
+2395 QGVKEVKFF

-2435 PQQELHLNEQSQNV
+2435 PQQELHLNKQSQNV
-2449 EYNFEDVSAVKDDN
+2449 EHNFEDVSAVKDDN

-2470 KEKDQPYFIIQPKMR
+2470 KEKDQPYFIIQPEMR

-2503 DTKTSLG
+2503 DTKTLLG

-2597 NILHEGQTVSEA
+2597 NVLHEGQTVSEA
-2609 PSVEENQQIK
+2609 PSVEENQQVK

-2639 SPRVGRSH
+2639 SPRVGRFH

>member
-1 MLIFSFP
+1 
-8 LNKKELA
+8 
-15 IMSPKKNTHEATFPE
+15 MSPKKNTHKATFPE

-55 NVREKLKGSAI
+55 NVREKLKGSAV

-158 WGKVASCEWSLNDD
+158 WGKAASCEWSLNDD

-621 VLSDVGKASDMII
+621 VLSDVGKASDMIN

-654 KGQDNELSNSSRPE
+654 KGQDNEFSNSSRPE

-677 ELIDYQVETDTDNR
+677 ELIDYQVETDTGNR

-742 VETKVDNVWQKWED
+742 VEAKVDNVWQKWED
-756 ISSEYNLSAEDADRS
+756 ISNEYNLSVEDADRS
-771 VVDSDAPSLK
+771 VVDSDAPSLI

-805 SESTELIYSNGKQR
+805 SESTELIYSNGKQQ

-859 AAIEYLQQ
+859 SAIEYLQQ
-867 QRKGF
+867 QHKHF
-872 TPEEPIVPGSPLYD
+872 SPEAPIVPGSPLYD
-886 AIKMLKEGK
+886 AIKMLKEGQ

-905 VDLISSI
+905 VDLSSSI

-940 SNIDNKPLI
+940 TNIDNKPLI

-1064 SNINVQYPAAVNDE
+1064 SNINAQYPAAVNDE

-1095 AYNANVEAVYDHDFM
+1095 AYNANVEAVYGESFM
-1110 FSEEATKVMIPQSIY
+1110 FSPESQTVLIPQTIY
-1125 SGQLKPL
+1125 SGRERPVLDKTNATPI
-1132 SVVQD
+1132 D
-1137 QEANQEKK
+1137 
-1145 VSVPESLQVPVWEAY
+1145 ESL
-1160 EKEKSQTGDFT
+1160 
-1171 YQDTAEEYGNMLLK
+1171 
-1185 GVENILPRIKGTLTI
+1185 
-1200 NQWGSD
+1200 
-1206 VLSAEIENDPRIF
+1206 
-1219 ETYII
+1219 
-1224 PEPLKAWLEVSPK
+1224 
-1237 EESHSNM
+1237 
-1244 QGSSTVKNVDIV
+1244 ST
-1256 AAYVFSTILLQKENQ
+1256 
-1271 EIDLSFTIDGKQW
+1271 
-1284 DNYNEVMQGNSDHSI
+1284 
-1299 SDEAFVAAWALQ
+1299 
-1311 SSMGISKHD
+1311 
-1320 LSKNAVAV
+1320 
-1328 LNDPIATTE
+1328 
-1337 HYGTLTLN
+1337 
-1345 GSKGGIELLQSGK
+1345 
-1358 VSADYSVKGQQITV
+1358 
-1372 EASPKSEEELHT
+1372 KSET
-1384 EQEKKVSIPESLK
+1384 
-1397 GITKGDMP
+1397 GILSSEGMP
-1405 KADLQS
+1405 KVDLQS

-1418 QINTIAKEERQSVN
+1418 QINSIVQKERQGVN
-1432 YDLTKDTSLA
+1432 FDFTKDISLA

-1451 VSRETFDKFSDSDK
+1451 VSGEIFDSFSDSDK

-1480 TTFTEQQKVEKEISN
+1480 SSFTEERKVEREISD

-1501 LLDPENAQKVLE
+1501 LLDPENSQKVLA
-1513 KGYEKMNLLRETP
+1513 KGHEKMNLLRETP

-1533 KSSVLSLANN
+1533 KSSVLSLTDN

-1599 SNVFY
+1599 SNVSY

-1631 SVSINKSVNDIE
+1631 SVSINKSVNDSE

-1662 FYSSVASI
+1662 FYSSVVSI
-1670 TSGED
+1670 KSGED
-1675 FHLFD
+1675 LQLFD

-1687 LNKMLKVAAE
+1687 LNKLLKVAAE

-1730 VYNNSVGGAYE
+1730 VYNNSAGGAYE

-1751 LNSIERY
+1751 LNSVERY
-1758 GLSDTASEDVKSLS
+1758 GLPSTASEDVKSLS

-1813 AAGTEERLPASSEL
+1813 AAGTEERLPDSSEL

-1852 SKQELQ
+1852 SKLELQ
-1858 DKNAEA
+1858 DKNVEA

-2065 VSDRVSKIKKQHPN
+2065 VSDRVSKIKKQHPD

-2106 SVTLDSFNNSKS
+2106 SVTLDSINNSKS

-2188 QPTIYDKET
+2188 QPTNYDKET

-2271 HPATLSDQ
+2271 HPAVLSDQ

-2292 KNNPHLLSSLE
+2292 KNDPHLLSSLE

-2322 DYAVINGKSSYNKA
+2322 DYASINGKSSYNKA

-2395 QGIKEVKFF
+2395 QGVKEVKFF

-2435 PQQELHLNEQSQNV
+2435 PQQELHLNKQSQNV
-2449 EYNFEDVSAVKDDN
+2449 EHNFEDVSAVKDDN

-2470 KEKDQPYFIIQPKMR
+2470 KEKDQPYFIIQPEMR

-2503 DTKTSLG
+2503 DTKTALG

-2597 NILHEGQTVSEA
+2597 NVLHEGQTVSEA
-2609 PSVEENQQIK
+2609 PSVEENQQVK

-2639 SPRVGRSH
+2639 SPRVGRFH

>member
-1 MLIFSFP
+1 
-8 LNKKELA
+8 
-15 IMSPKKNTHEATFPE
+15 MSPKKNTHEATFSE
-30 TVIPE
+30 AVIPE
-35 ELQSNILVDF
+35 ELQSTSLVDI
-45 NSISFPFPNH
+45 NSFSLPSPNH

-100 FYEATSVEF
+100 FYEATSAEF
-109 TKLSS
+109 TKISS

-158 WGKVASCEWSLNDD
+158 WGKVASCEWSLNDEP
-172 STEGWSVGVAN
+172 TEGWSIGVAN

-212 LHDIIDSTDIKK
+212 LYDIIDSTDIKK

-238 LKSHKASLKDWKV
+238 LKSHKASLNDWKV
-251 YIENANLIKS
+251 YVENANLIKS
-261 KDIPDMAYKKTNAS
+261 KDISDMAYKKTNAS
-275 SSASSSYS
+275 SSVSSSYS

-332 NPFMLMYDTIKHE
+332 NPFMLMYNTIEHE

-370 KIASENLDKVMKIN
+370 KIALENLDKVMKIN

-462 LPDSEGM
+462 LPDSDGM
-469 YINEDIDSLL
+469 YFNEDIDSLL

-495 WYCPIEQT
+495 WYCPIDQT
-503 DNISSPHY
+503 ADISSPHY

-518 KVPLKNQYKTSNSK
+518 KVPLKNQYKSSDSK
-532 EGIFADGQA
+532 EGVFADGQE

-562 DMNGSFGDKKY
+562 DLSGSFGDKKY

-634 EKIDEQRVDLNQTL
+634 EKIDEQRIDLNQTL
-648 LRGSNL
+648 LRDSNL
-654 KGQDNELSNSSRPE
+654 KGQDNELSNPSRSE
-668 RTENEMSLN
+668 RTENDMSLN
-677 ELIDYQVETDTDNR
+677 ELIDYQVETDTGNR

-725 AITAPSYQ
+725 AITDPSYQ
-733 RTVYNFGDE
+733 QSVYDFGDE
-742 VETKVDNVWQKWED
+742 VEAKVDNVWQKWED
-756 ISSEYNLSAEDADRS
+756 ISNEYNLSVEDADRS

-799 AKTEQK
+799 VKTEQK
-805 SESTELIYSNGKQR
+805 SDSLSTEERRETNGK
-819 WTSFDS
+819 
-825 LLKAAKEHQITRSE
+825 
-839 FMALST
+839 
-845 FNTVK
+845 
-850 GSHPHNLTQ
+850 
-859 AAIEYLQQ
+859 Y
-867 QRKGF
+867 
-872 TPEEPIVPGSPLYD
+872 
-886 AIKMLKEGK
+886 
-895 VFAEYRGNRE
+895 
-905 VDLISSI
+905 
-912 KDDEM
+912 
-917 LSAEEIEKLK
+917 
-927 AMASDASDGKSKS
+927 
-940 SNIDNKPLI
+940 
-949 EKVPYG
+949 
-955 EFYLP
+955 
-960 DWSIPYFKDGKEEGL
+960 
-975 SAEQLKTIKDF
+975 
-986 EKDFPSKLSIEITES
+986 
-1001 SIEGNHNTELGP
+1001 
-1013 ATTVVKA
+1013 
-1020 KIYYFEQHIS
+1020 
-1030 DLFPTDESTRD
+1030 
-1041 RLDKD
+1041 
-1046 LSEDNKN
+1046 
-1053 RKTLSDLQAQY
+1053 KTLYDLQAQY
-1064 SNINVQYPAAVNDE
+1064 SNINALYPAAVNDE
-1078 RTRQIAKRI
+1078 RTHQIAKRI

-1095 AYNANVEAVYDHDFM
+1095 AYNANVEAVYGESFM
-1110 FSEEATKVMIPQSIY
+1110 FSPEAQTMLIPQTIY
-1125 SGQLKPL
+1125 SGRERSALDKTNATPI
-1132 SVVQD
+1132 D
-1137 QEANQEKK
+1137 
-1145 VSVPESLQVPVWEAY
+1145 ESLST
-1160 EKEKSQTGDFT
+1160 KS
-1171 YQDTAEEYGNMLLK
+1171 
-1185 GVENILPRIKGTLTI
+1185 
-1200 NQWGSD
+1200 
-1206 VLSAEIENDPRIF
+1206 
-1219 ETYII
+1219 ETF
-1224 PEPLKAWLEVSPK
+1224 VSP
-1237 EESHSNM
+1237 E
-1244 QGSSTVKNVDIV
+1244 G
-1256 AAYVFSTILLQKENQ
+1256 
-1271 EIDLSFTIDGKQW
+1271 
-1284 DNYNEVMQGNSDHSI
+1284 
-1299 SDEAFVAAWALQ
+1299 
-1311 SSMGISKHD
+1311 
-1320 LSKNAVAV
+1320 
-1328 LNDPIATTE
+1328 
-1337 HYGTLTLN
+1337 
-1345 GSKGGIELLQSGK
+1345 
-1358 VSADYSVKGQQITV
+1358 
-1372 EASPKSEEELHT
+1372 
-1384 EQEKKVSIPESLK
+1384 
-1397 GITKGDMP
+1397 MP
-1405 KADLQS
+1405 KVDLQS
-1411 QWGNIKK
+1411 QWENIKK
-1418 QINTIAKEERQSVN
+1418 QLNTVAKDERQSSN

-1451 VSRETFDKFSDSDK
+1451 VSRETFDKFSDSNK

-1513 KGYEKMNLLRETP
+1513 KGYEKMTLLRETP

-1533 KSSVLSLANN
+1533 KSSVLSLADN
-1543 QHRESNSIAY
+1543 QHRQSTPIAY

-1593 FFEFKE
+1593 FFEFKD
-1599 SNVFY
+1599 SNVSY

-1631 SVSINKSVNDIE
+1631 SVSINNNVNDSE
-1643 EYTMARR
+1643 EYTMARK

-1662 FYSSVASI
+1662 FYSSVVSI
-1670 TSGED
+1670 KSGED
-1675 FHLFD
+1675 LQLFD

-1697 YDSGDAISLDTT
+1697 YDYGEDISLDAT

-1730 VYNNSVGGAYE
+1730 VYNNSAGGAYE

-1751 LNSIERY
+1751 LNSINRY
-1758 GLSDTASEDVKSLS
+1758 GLPDTASEDVKRLS

-1792 DALKFAAA
+1792 DALNFAAA

-1813 AAGTEERLPASSEL
+1813 SEGTEEKLPDFSEQ
-1827 DKKRGLDDREKEIEL
+1827 DKKRGLEDRDNEVEI
-1842 KNEELSGEVS
+1842 KNEELSGGLS
-1852 SKQELQ
+1852 SKGNLQ
-1858 DKNAEA
+1858 DNNAEN
-1864 RRKEESQREA
+1864 RRKEESRREA
-1874 EKKEKEKQES
+1874 ERKEKEKQES
-1884 QKKDDSSAKIITAAF
+1884 QKKDDSSTKIITAAF
-1899 LRSSLLSTALLSAKD
+1899 LRASLLSTALLSAKD
-1914 NNRVWLNAGGK
+1914 NNRVWLNADAK
-1925 KSPTFHQASWDVSPY
+1925 TAPSFYKTNWEISPY
-1940 NQIFMSLNS
+1940 NQLFMSLNS

-1960 TFKHEDSLAV
+1960 TFKHEDSIAI
-1970 KKGSESLPYSWTDWS
+1970 KKGSQSLPYSWTDWS
-1985 MYKSKGP
+1985 MYKSKGSD
-1992 EPKSITSNQYENLSP
+1992 PKLITANQYENLPPS
-2007 DEKEHFMKAPV
+2007 EKELYRKEPV
-2018 KYDRKIFNIDQT
+2018 KFDRKVFNIDQSL
-2030 VLKGANPEQYNAVL
+2030 LKETDRKSYNALLGDNITHLNDKQILASSDGVSFI
-2044 KEHDTHYKEM
+2044 HDDYAKFRN
-2054 QTIASTDSVDL
+2054 S
-2065 VSDRVSKIKKQHPN
+2065 HPN
-2079 HLVLFAHNGVYNA
+2079 HIAITQLMGNYAVIGRDSKYIQKLNIDNVELSHIIR
-2092 FGKDAKTIHQLAKD
+2092 GKDRMPYADIKSKD
-2106 SVTLDSFNNSKS
+2106 LDAAIKAIVSSGKKVAIWNPSQSLNLPNAIQEIVSNAETTLDSFSK
-2118 NRKTSIA
+2118 N
-2125 YLKPSDL
+2125 
-2132 DKVLK
+2132 
-2137 AVVSSGQRVAVADN
+2137 
-2151 FEVLNAPKEAT
+2151 
-2162 KILSKAESVLDN
+2162 
-2174 YSKSTG
+2174 TG
-2180 INVQKSLT
+2180 IKVQKSLT
-2188 QPTIYDKET
+2188 QPTSYDKET

-2205 KPVNP
+2205 KSVNP
-2210 GSELRT
+2210 GNELRV

-2271 HPATLSDQ
+2271 HPAVLSDQ
-2279 VSNESVESWVQDI
+2279 VSHESVESWAQDI
-2292 KNNPHLLSSLE
+2292 KNDPHLLSSLE

-2322 DYAVINGKSSYNKA
+2322 DYAAINGKSLHDKTK
-2336 ESFNL
+2336 SFNY
-2341 VSELNEVV
+2341 VSELNEIAK
-2349 NTSTMS
+2349 TDPMS
-2355 AAVIRNNDGKSAS
+2355 AVIIRDKNNASTS
-2368 VILSKGIESISEN
+2368 VILSTGIETVSEN
-2381 GVLNNEAFR
+2381 GVLNNNKFR
-2390 QALLK
+2390 QALLQ
-2395 QGIKEVKFF
+2395 QGDKDIKFYQS
-2404 NPGGTLGLN
+2404 GGTLGLN
-2413 KGDSYFEDKS
+2413 KDDSFFKDK
-2423 IQIVNFDGKEVV
+2423 IMQIVSFNGKDVL
-2435 PQQELHLNEQSQNV
+2435 PQQDLHINDHSQNV
-2449 EYNFEDVSAVKDDN
+2449 SHSFEDVSAVKDDN

-2470 KEKDQPYFIIQPKMR
+2470 KEKGQPYFIIQPDKR
-2485 DMSRLFEAFKS
+2485 DLSRLFEAFKS
-2496 QDQQAIY
+2496 HDQQSIY
-2503 DTKTSLG
+2503 DAKTSLG
-2510 EKYTKLVQQRPELKV
+2510 EKYIHLAQSHPELKV
-2525 DFLMPKVPAE
+2525 DFLMPKVPSQ
-2535 DITRIERA
+2535 DIARIQRA
-2543 NIARDAQDK
+2543 GITRDAQDR

-2563 KGYHHEI
+2563 KNYHQEI

-2582 NMQSYKSAL
+2582 NMQSYKNAL
-2591 AAKVFS
+2591 AAKIFS
-2597 NILHEGQTVSEA
+2597 NVLHEGQSISDT
-2609 PSVEENQQIK
+2609 PLKEEKEQIK
-2619 ETNSEKVDSP
+2619 LSTVEKIDT
-2629 KQSTESEESL
+2629 KQSFENDEDVNSSKGM
-2639 SPRVGRSH
+2639 SRK

>member
-621 VLSDVGKASDMII
+621 VLSDVGKASNMIN

-677 ELIDYQVETDTDNR
+677 ELIDYQVETDTGNR

-725 AITAPSYQ
+725 TITAPSYQ

-742 VETKVDNVWQKWED
+742 VEAKVDNVWQKWED
-756 ISSEYNLSAEDADRS
+756 ISNEYNLSVEDADRS

-799 AKTEQK
+799 VKTEQK
-805 SESTELIYSNGKQR
+805 SDSLSTEGLRETNRKDKTNATPIDES
-819 WTSFDS
+819 
-825 LLKAAKEHQITRSE
+825 
-839 FMALST
+839 LST
-845 FNTVK
+845 
-850 GSHPHNLTQ
+850 
-859 AAIEYLQQ
+859 
-867 QRKGF
+867 
-872 TPEEPIVPGSPLYD
+872 
-886 AIKMLKEGK
+886 
-895 VFAEYRGNRE
+895 
-905 VDLISSI
+905 
-912 KDDEM
+912 
-917 LSAEEIEKLK
+917 
-927 AMASDASDGKSKS
+927 
-940 SNIDNKPLI
+940 
-949 EKVPYG
+949 
-955 EFYLP
+955 
-960 DWSIPYFKDGKEEGL
+960 
-975 SAEQLKTIKDF
+975 
-986 EKDFPSKLSIEITES
+986 
-1001 SIEGNHNTELGP
+1001 
-1013 ATTVVKA
+1013 
-1020 KIYYFEQHIS
+1020 
-1030 DLFPTDESTRD
+1030 
-1041 RLDKD
+1041 
-1046 LSEDNKN
+1046 
-1053 RKTLSDLQAQY
+1053 
-1064 SNINVQYPAAVNDE
+1064 
-1078 RTRQIAKRI
+1078 
-1087 RQAEQIIT
+1087 
-1095 AYNANVEAVYDHDFM
+1095 
-1110 FSEEATKVMIPQSIY
+1110 
-1125 SGQLKPL
+1125 
-1132 SVVQD
+1132 
-1137 QEANQEKK
+1137 
-1145 VSVPESLQVPVWEAY
+1145 
-1160 EKEKSQTGDFT
+1160 
-1171 YQDTAEEYGNMLLK
+1171 
-1185 GVENILPRIKGTLTI
+1185 
-1200 NQWGSD
+1200 
-1206 VLSAEIENDPRIF
+1206 
-1219 ETYII
+1219 
-1224 PEPLKAWLEVSPK
+1224 
-1237 EESHSNM
+1237 
-1244 QGSSTVKNVDIV
+1244 
-1256 AAYVFSTILLQKENQ
+1256 
-1271 EIDLSFTIDGKQW
+1271 
-1284 DNYNEVMQGNSDHSI
+1284 
-1299 SDEAFVAAWALQ
+1299 
-1311 SSMGISKHD
+1311 
-1320 LSKNAVAV
+1320 
-1328 LNDPIATTE
+1328 
-1337 HYGTLTLN
+1337 
-1345 GSKGGIELLQSGK
+1345 
-1358 VSADYSVKGQQITV
+1358 
-1372 EASPKSEEELHT
+1372 KSET
-1384 EQEKKVSIPESLK
+1384 
-1397 GITKGDMP
+1397 GILSSEGMP
-1405 KADLQS
+1405 KVDLQS

-1418 QINTIAKEERQSVN
+1418 QINSIVQKERQGVN
-1432 YDLTKDTSLA
+1432 FDFTKDISLA

-1451 VSRETFDKFSDSDK
+1451 VSGEIFDSFSDSDK

-1480 TTFTEQQKVEKEISN
+1480 SSFTEERKVEKEISD

-1501 LLDPENAQKVLE
+1501 LLDPENSQKVLA
-1513 KGYEKMNLLRETP
+1513 KGHEKMNLLRETP

-1533 KSSVLSLANN
+1533 KSSVLSLADN
-1543 QHRESNSIAY
+1543 QHRESNPIAY

-1575 EAKLSEIESFKSQ
+1575 ETKLSEIESFKSQ

-1599 SNVFY
+1599 SNVSY

-1617 KAHIYVSRDQHQEE
+1617 KAHVYVSRDQHQEE
-1631 SVSINKSVNDIE
+1631 SVSINKSVNNSE
-1643 EYTMARR
+1643 EYTMARKE
-1650 LPQQDSKKNEEI
+1650 PQQDSKKNEEI
-1662 FYSSVASI
+1662 FYSSVVSI
-1670 TSGED
+1670 KSGED
-1675 FHLFD
+1675 LQLFN

-1697 YDSGDAISLDTT
+1697 YDSGKDISLDST

-1730 VYNNSVGGAYE
+1730 VYNNSAGGAYE

-1751 LNSIERY
+1751 LNSINRN
-1758 GLSDTASEDVKSLS
+1758 GLPDTASEDVKSLS

-1792 DALKFAAA
+1792 DALNYAAA

-1813 AAGTEERLPASSEL
+1813 AAGTEERLPDSSEL

-1914 NNRVWLNAGGK
+1914 NNRVWLNADGK
-1925 KSPTFHQASWDVSPY
+1925 KSPTFHQASWDISPY
-1940 NQIFMSLNS
+1940 NKIFMSLNS

-1985 MYKSKGP
+1985 MYKSTGP

-2007 DEKEHFMKAPV
+2007 DEKEHFKKAPV

-2065 VSDRVSKIKKQHPN
+2065 VSDRVSKIKKQHPD

-2125 YLKPSDL
+2125 YFKPSDL

-2162 KILSKAESVLDN
+2162 KILSKAESVLEN

-2188 QPTIYDKET
+2188 QPTSYDKET

-2205 KPVNP
+2205 KSVNP

-2292 KNNPHLLSSLE
+2292 KNDPHLLSSLE

-2322 DYAVINGKSSYNKA
+2322 DYAAINGKSSYNKA

-2368 VILSKGIESISEN
+2368 VILSKGIESNSEN

-2395 QGIKEVKFF
+2395 QGVKEVNFF

-2449 EYNFEDVSAVKDDN
+2449 EHNFEDVSAVKDDN

-2470 KEKDQPYFIIQPKMR
+2470 KEKDQPYFIIQPEMR

-2535 DITRIERA
+2535 DITRIEKA

-2597 NILHEGQTVSEA
+2597 NVLHEGQTVLEA

-2629 KQSTESEESL
+2629 KQSTESEENL

>member
-8 LNKKELA
+8 LNEKELA
-15 IMSPKKNTHEATFPE
+15 IMSPKKNTHEATFSE

-555 PKGRLNR
+555 PKDRLNR

-621 VLSDVGKASDMII
+621 VLSDVGKASDMIN

-677 ELIDYQVETDTDNR
+677 ELIDYQVETDTGNR

-742 VETKVDNVWQKWED
+742 VEAKVDNVWQKWED
-756 ISSEYNLSAEDADRS
+756 ISNEYNLSVEDADRS

-799 AKTEQK
+799 VKTEQK
-805 SESTELIYSNGKQR
+805 SDSLSTEGLRETNRKDKTNATPIDES
-819 WTSFDS
+819 
-825 LLKAAKEHQITRSE
+825 
-839 FMALST
+839 LST
-845 FNTVK
+845 
-850 GSHPHNLTQ
+850 
-859 AAIEYLQQ
+859 
-867 QRKGF
+867 
-872 TPEEPIVPGSPLYD
+872 
-886 AIKMLKEGK
+886 
-895 VFAEYRGNRE
+895 
-905 VDLISSI
+905 
-912 KDDEM
+912 
-917 LSAEEIEKLK
+917 
-927 AMASDASDGKSKS
+927 
-940 SNIDNKPLI
+940 
-949 EKVPYG
+949 
-955 EFYLP
+955 
-960 DWSIPYFKDGKEEGL
+960 
-975 SAEQLKTIKDF
+975 
-986 EKDFPSKLSIEITES
+986 
-1001 SIEGNHNTELGP
+1001 
-1013 ATTVVKA
+1013 
-1020 KIYYFEQHIS
+1020 
-1030 DLFPTDESTRD
+1030 
-1041 RLDKD
+1041 
-1046 LSEDNKN
+1046 
-1053 RKTLSDLQAQY
+1053 
-1064 SNINVQYPAAVNDE
+1064 
-1078 RTRQIAKRI
+1078 
-1087 RQAEQIIT
+1087 
-1095 AYNANVEAVYDHDFM
+1095 
-1110 FSEEATKVMIPQSIY
+1110 
-1125 SGQLKPL
+1125 
-1132 SVVQD
+1132 
-1137 QEANQEKK
+1137 
-1145 VSVPESLQVPVWEAY
+1145 
-1160 EKEKSQTGDFT
+1160 
-1171 YQDTAEEYGNMLLK
+1171 
-1185 GVENILPRIKGTLTI
+1185 
-1200 NQWGSD
+1200 
-1206 VLSAEIENDPRIF
+1206 
-1219 ETYII
+1219 
-1224 PEPLKAWLEVSPK
+1224 
-1237 EESHSNM
+1237 
-1244 QGSSTVKNVDIV
+1244 
-1256 AAYVFSTILLQKENQ
+1256 
-1271 EIDLSFTIDGKQW
+1271 
-1284 DNYNEVMQGNSDHSI
+1284 
-1299 SDEAFVAAWALQ
+1299 
-1311 SSMGISKHD
+1311 
-1320 LSKNAVAV
+1320 
-1328 LNDPIATTE
+1328 
-1337 HYGTLTLN
+1337 
-1345 GSKGGIELLQSGK
+1345 
-1358 VSADYSVKGQQITV
+1358 
-1372 EASPKSEEELHT
+1372 KSET
-1384 EQEKKVSIPESLK
+1384 
-1397 GITKGDMP
+1397 GILSSEGMP
-1405 KADLQS
+1405 KVDLQS

-1418 QINTIAKEERQSVN
+1418 QINSIVQKERQGVN
-1432 YDLTKDTSLA
+1432 FDFTKDISLA

-1451 VSRETFDKFSDSDK
+1451 VSGEIFDSFSDSDK

-1480 TTFTEQQKVEKEISN
+1480 SSFTEERKVEKEISD

-1501 LLDPENAQKVLE
+1501 LLDPENSQKVLA
-1513 KGYEKMNLLRETP
+1513 KGHEKMNLLRETP

-1533 KSSVLSLANN
+1533 KSSVLSLADN

-1599 SNVFY
+1599 SNVSY

-1631 SVSINKSVNDIE
+1631 NVSINKSVNDSE

-1662 FYSSVASI
+1662 FYSSVVSI
-1670 TSGED
+1670 KSGED
-1675 FHLFD
+1675 LQLFD

-1687 LNKMLKVAAE
+1687 LNKLLKVAAE

-1730 VYNNSVGGAYE
+1730 VYNNSAGGAYE
-1741 IFRKSPQSEI
+1741 IFRKSPQNEI
-1751 LNSIERY
+1751 LNSVERY
-1758 GLSDTASEDVKSLS
+1758 GLPSTASEDVKSLS

-1792 DALKFAAA
+1792 DALKSAAA

-1813 AAGTEERLPASSEL
+1813 AAGTEEKLPDSSEL
-1827 DKKRGLDDREKEIEL
+1827 DKKRGLEDRQKEIEL

-1852 SKQELQ
+1852 SKLELQ
-1858 DKNAEA
+1858 DKNVEA

-2007 DEKEHFMKAPV
+2007 DEKEHFVKAPV

-2065 VSDRVSKIKKQHPN
+2065 VSDRVSKIKKQHPD

-2106 SVTLDSFNNSKS
+2106 SVTLDSINNSKS

-2188 QPTIYDKET
+2188 QPTSYDKET
-2197 DTIILNNK
+2197 DTITLNNK

-2271 HPATLSDQ
+2271 HPAILSDQ

-2292 KNNPHLLSSLE
+2292 KNDPHLLSSLE

-2312 IEKLVKGEQV
+2312 IEKLIKGEQV
-2322 DYAVINGKSSYNKA
+2322 DYSVINGKSSYNKA

-2395 QGIKEVKFF
+2395 QGVKEVKFF

-2423 IQIVNFDGKEVV
+2423 IQIVNFDGKEVI

-2449 EYNFEDVSAVKDDN
+2449 EHNFEDVSAVKDDN

-2470 KEKDQPYFIIQPKMR
+2470 KEKDQPYFIIQPEMR

-2496 QDQQAIY
+2496 QNQQAIY

-2597 NILHEGQTVSEA
+2597 NVLHEGQTVSEA
-2609 PSVEENQQIK
+2609 PSVEENQQVK

-2629 KQSTESEESL
+2629 KQSTESEENL

>member
-1 MLIFSFP
+1 
-8 LNKKELA
+8 
-15 IMSPKKNTHEATFPE
+15 MSPKKNTHETTFPE

-80 LYGGNTVSYREVK
+80 LYEGKTVSYREVK
-93 KDVDLSD
+93 KEVDLSD
-100 FYEATSVEF
+100 FYEATSAEF

-158 WGKVASCEWSLNDD
+158 WGKVASCEWSLNDVP
-172 STEGWSVGVAN
+172 TEGWSVGVAN
-183 IQSFKSLPFSRSL
+183 IRSFKSLPFSRSL
-196 VLKGSFVNQLN
+196 VLKSSFVNQLN

-357 FSMNE
+357 FSMND

-495 WYCPIEQT
+495 WYCPIDQT

-518 KVPLKNQYKTSNSK
+518 KVPFKNQYKTSTSK
-532 EGIFADGQA
+532 EGIFADGQE

-648 LRGSNL
+648 LRDSNL

-677 ELIDYQVETDTDNR
+677 ELIDYQVETDTGNR

-725 AITAPSYQ
+725 AITDPSYQ
-733 RTVYNFGDE
+733 QSVYDFGDE
-742 VETKVDNVWQKWED
+742 VEAKADNVWQKWED
-756 ISSEYNLSAEDADRS
+756 ISNEYNLSVEDADRS
-771 VVDSDAPSLK
+771 VVDSDAPLLK

-788 VKFADWITAKY
+788 VKFVDWITAKY

-867 QRKGF
+867 QHKHF
-872 TPEEPIVPGSPLYD
+872 SPEAPIVPGSPLYD
-886 AIKMLKEGK
+886 AIKMLKEGQ

-905 VDLISSI
+905 VDLSSSI

-1001 SIEGNHNTELGP
+1001 SIEGDHNTELGP

-1064 SNINVQYPAAVNDE
+1064 SNINAQYPAAVNDE

-1095 AYNANVEAVYDHDFM
+1095 AYNANVEAVYGESFM
-1110 FSEEATKVMIPQSIY
+1110 FSPEAQTVLIPQTIY
-1125 SGQLKPL
+1125 SGRERPVLDKTNATPI
-1132 SVVQD
+1132 D
-1137 QEANQEKK
+1137 
-1145 VSVPESLQVPVWEAY
+1145 ESL
-1160 EKEKSQTGDFT
+1160 
-1171 YQDTAEEYGNMLLK
+1171 
-1185 GVENILPRIKGTLTI
+1185 
-1200 NQWGSD
+1200 
-1206 VLSAEIENDPRIF
+1206 
-1219 ETYII
+1219 
-1224 PEPLKAWLEVSPK
+1224 
-1237 EESHSNM
+1237 
-1244 QGSSTVKNVDIV
+1244 ST
-1256 AAYVFSTILLQKENQ
+1256 
-1271 EIDLSFTIDGKQW
+1271 
-1284 DNYNEVMQGNSDHSI
+1284 
-1299 SDEAFVAAWALQ
+1299 
-1311 SSMGISKHD
+1311 
-1320 LSKNAVAV
+1320 
-1328 LNDPIATTE
+1328 
-1337 HYGTLTLN
+1337 
-1345 GSKGGIELLQSGK
+1345 
-1358 VSADYSVKGQQITV
+1358 
-1372 EASPKSEEELHT
+1372 KSET
-1384 EQEKKVSIPESLK
+1384 
-1397 GITKGDMP
+1397 GILSSEGMP
-1405 KADLQS
+1405 KVDLQS

-1418 QINTIAKEERQSVN
+1418 QINSIVQKERQGVN
-1432 YDLTKDTSLA
+1432 FDFTKDISLA

-1451 VSRETFDKFSDSDK
+1451 VSGEIFDSFSDSDK

-1480 TTFTEQQKVEKEISN
+1480 SSFTEERKVEKEISD

-1501 LLDPENAQKVLE
+1501 LLDPENSQKVLA
-1513 KGYEKMNLLRETP
+1513 KGHEKMNLLRETP

-1533 KSSVLSLANN
+1533 KSSVLSLADN

-1599 SNVFY
+1599 SNVSY

-1617 KAHIYVSRDQHQEE
+1617 KAHIYVSRDLHQEE
-1631 SVSINKSVNDIE
+1631 SVSINKSVNDSE

-1662 FYSSVASI
+1662 FYSSVVSI
-1670 TSGED
+1670 KSGED
-1675 FHLFD
+1675 LQLFD

-1687 LNKMLKVAAE
+1687 LNKLLKVAAE

-1730 VYNNSVGGAYE
+1730 VYNNSAGGAYE

-1751 LNSIERY
+1751 LNSVERY
-1758 GLSDTASEDVKSLS
+1758 GLPSTASEDVKSLS

-1813 AAGTEERLPASSEL
+1813 AAGTEERLPDSSEL

-1852 SKQELQ
+1852 SKLELQ
-1858 DKNAEA
+1858 DKNVEA

-2065 VSDRVSKIKKQHPN
+2065 VSDRVSKIKKQHPD

-2106 SVTLDSFNNSKS
+2106 SVTLDSINNSKS

-2188 QPTIYDKET
+2188 QPTSYDKET

-2271 HPATLSDQ
+2271 HPAVLSDQ

-2292 KNNPHLLSSLE
+2292 KNDPHLLSSLE

-2312 IEKLVKGEQV
+2312 IEKIVKGEQV
-2322 DYAVINGKSSYNKA
+2322 DYAAINGKSSYNKA

-2381 GVLNNEAFR
+2381 GVLKNEDFR

-2395 QGIKEVKFF
+2395 QGVKEVKFF

-2435 PQQELHLNEQSQNV
+2435 PQQELHLNKQSQNV
-2449 EYNFEDVSAVKDDN
+2449 EHNFEDVSAVKDDN

-2470 KEKDQPYFIIQPKMR
+2470 KEKDQPYFIIQPEMR

-2597 NILHEGQTVSEA
+2597 NVLHEGQTVSEA
-2609 PSVEENQQIK
+2609 PSVEENQQVK

-2639 SPRVGRSH
+2639 SPRVGRFH

>member
-1 MLIFSFP
+1 
-8 LNKKELA
+8 
-15 IMSPKKNTHEATFPE
+15 MSPKKNTHEATFSE
-30 TVIPE
+30 AVIPE
-35 ELQSNILVDF
+35 ELQSTSLVDI
-45 NSISFPFPNH
+45 NSFSLPSPNH

-100 FYEATSVEF
+100 FYEATSTEF
-109 TKLSS
+109 TKISS

-158 WGKVASCEWSLNDD
+158 WGKVSSCEWSLNDEP
-172 STEGWSVGVAN
+172 TEGWSIGVAN

-212 LHDIIDSTDIKK
+212 LYDIIDSTDIKK

-238 LKSHKASLKDWKV
+238 LKSHKASLNDWKV
-251 YIENANLIKS
+251 YVENANLIKS
-261 KDIPDMAYKKTNAS
+261 KDISDMAYKKTNAS

-283 DAVIQQFAD
+283 DAVVQQFAD

-307 KGWMDGRGDAG
+307 KGWMDGHGDAG

-332 NPFMLMYDTIKHE
+332 NPFMLMYNTIEHE

-370 KIASENLDKVMKIN
+370 KIALENLDKVMKIN

-462 LPDSEGM
+462 LPDSDGM
-469 YINEDIDSLL
+469 YFNEDIDSLL

-495 WYCPIEQT
+495 WYCPIDQT
-503 DNISSPHY
+503 ADISSPHY

-518 KVPLKNQYKTSNSK
+518 KVPLKNQYKTSDSK
-532 EGIFADGQA
+532 EGVFADGQE

-562 DMNGSFGDKKY
+562 DLSGSFGDKKY

-668 RTENEMSLN
+668 RTEKEMSLN
-677 ELIDYQVETDTDNR
+677 ELIDYQVETDTGNR
-691 TKADTN
+691 TKADTK

-725 AITAPSYQ
+725 AITDPSYQ
-733 RTVYNFGDE
+733 QSVYDFGDE
-742 VETKVDNVWQKWED
+742 VEAKVDNVWQKWED
-756 ISSEYNLSAEDADRS
+756 ISNEYNLSVEDADRS

-799 AKTEQK
+799 VKTEQK
-805 SESTELIYSNGKQR
+805 SDSLSTEERRETNGK
-819 WTSFDS
+819 
-825 LLKAAKEHQITRSE
+825 
-839 FMALST
+839 
-845 FNTVK
+845 
-850 GSHPHNLTQ
+850 
-859 AAIEYLQQ
+859 Y
-867 QRKGF
+867 
-872 TPEEPIVPGSPLYD
+872 
-886 AIKMLKEGK
+886 
-895 VFAEYRGNRE
+895 
-905 VDLISSI
+905 
-912 KDDEM
+912 
-917 LSAEEIEKLK
+917 
-927 AMASDASDGKSKS
+927 
-940 SNIDNKPLI
+940 
-949 EKVPYG
+949 
-955 EFYLP
+955 
-960 DWSIPYFKDGKEEGL
+960 
-975 SAEQLKTIKDF
+975 
-986 EKDFPSKLSIEITES
+986 
-1001 SIEGNHNTELGP
+1001 
-1013 ATTVVKA
+1013 
-1020 KIYYFEQHIS
+1020 
-1030 DLFPTDESTRD
+1030 
-1041 RLDKD
+1041 
-1046 LSEDNKN
+1046 
-1053 RKTLSDLQAQY
+1053 KTLYDLQAQY
-1064 SNINVQYPAAVNDE
+1064 SNINALYPAAVNDE
-1078 RTRQIAKRI
+1078 RTHQIAKRI

-1095 AYNANVEAVYDHDFM
+1095 AYNANVEAVYGESFM
-1110 FSEEATKVMIPQSIY
+1110 FSPEAQTVLIPQTIY
-1125 SGQLKPL
+1125 SGRERSALDKTNATPI
-1132 SVVQD
+1132 D
-1137 QEANQEKK
+1137 
-1145 VSVPESLQVPVWEAY
+1145 ESLST
-1160 EKEKSQTGDFT
+1160 KS
-1171 YQDTAEEYGNMLLK
+1171 
-1185 GVENILPRIKGTLTI
+1185 
-1200 NQWGSD
+1200 
-1206 VLSAEIENDPRIF
+1206 
-1219 ETYII
+1219 ETF
-1224 PEPLKAWLEVSPK
+1224 VSP
-1237 EESHSNM
+1237 E
-1244 QGSSTVKNVDIV
+1244 G
-1256 AAYVFSTILLQKENQ
+1256 
-1271 EIDLSFTIDGKQW
+1271 
-1284 DNYNEVMQGNSDHSI
+1284 
-1299 SDEAFVAAWALQ
+1299 
-1311 SSMGISKHD
+1311 
-1320 LSKNAVAV
+1320 
-1328 LNDPIATTE
+1328 
-1337 HYGTLTLN
+1337 
-1345 GSKGGIELLQSGK
+1345 
-1358 VSADYSVKGQQITV
+1358 
-1372 EASPKSEEELHT
+1372 
-1384 EQEKKVSIPESLK
+1384 
-1397 GITKGDMP
+1397 MP
-1405 KADLQS
+1405 KVDLQS
-1411 QWGNIKK
+1411 QWENIKK
-1418 QINTIAKEERQSVN
+1418 QLNTVAKDERQSSN

-1513 KGYEKMNLLRETP
+1513 KGYEKMTLLRETP

-1533 KSSVLSLANN
+1533 KSSVLSLADN
-1543 QHRESNSIAY
+1543 QHRQSTPIAY

-1593 FFEFKE
+1593 FFEFKD
-1599 SNVFY
+1599 SNVSY

-1631 SVSINKSVNDIE
+1631 SVSINNNVNDSE
-1643 EYTMARR
+1643 EYTMARK

-1662 FYSSVASI
+1662 FYSSVVSI
-1670 TSGED
+1670 KSGED
-1675 FHLFD
+1675 LQLFD

-1697 YDSGDAISLDTT
+1697 YDYGEDISLDAT

-1730 VYNNSVGGAYE
+1730 VYNNSAGGAYE

-1751 LNSIERY
+1751 LNSINRY
-1758 GLSDTASEDVKSLS
+1758 GLPDTASEDVKRLS

-1792 DALKFAAA
+1792 DALNFAAA

-1813 AAGTEERLPASSEL
+1813 SEGTEEKLPDLPEQ
-1827 DKKRGLDDREKEIEL
+1827 DKKRGLEDRDNEVEK
-1842 KNEELSGEVS
+1842 KNEELSGGLS
-1852 SKQELQ
+1852 SKGNLQ
-1858 DKNAEA
+1858 DNNAED
-1864 RRKEESQREA
+1864 RRKEESRREA
-1874 EKKEKEKQES
+1874 ERKEKEKQES
-1884 QKKDDSSAKIITAAF
+1884 QKKDDSSTKIITAAF
-1899 LRSSLLSTALLSAKD
+1899 LRASLLSTALLSAKD
-1914 NNRVWLNAGGK
+1914 NNRVWLNADAK
-1925 KSPTFHQASWDVSPY
+1925 TAPSFYKTNWEISPY
-1940 NQIFMSLNS
+1940 NQLFMSLNS

-1960 TFKHEDSLAV
+1960 TFKHEDSIAI
-1970 KKGSESLPYSWTDWS
+1970 KKGSQSLPYSWTDWS
-1985 MYKSKGP
+1985 MYKSKGSD
-1992 EPKSITSNQYENLSP
+1992 PKLITANQYENLPPS
-2007 DEKEHFMKAPV
+2007 EKELYRKEPV
-2018 KYDRKIFNIDQT
+2018 KFDRKVFNIDQSL
-2030 VLKGANPEQYNAVL
+2030 LKETDRKSYNALLGDNITHLNDKQTLASSDGVSFI
-2044 KEHDTHYKEM
+2044 HDDYAKFRN
-2054 QTIASTDSVDL
+2054 S
-2065 VSDRVSKIKKQHPN
+2065 HPN
-2079 HLVLFAHNGVYNA
+2079 HIAITQLMGNYAVIGRDSKYIQKLNIDNVEFSHIIR
-2092 FGKDAKTIHQLAKD
+2092 GKDRMPYADIKSKD
-2106 SVTLDSFNNSKS
+2106 LDAAIKAIVSSGKKVAIWNPSQSLNLPNAIQKIVSNAETTLDSFSK
-2118 NRKTSIA
+2118 N
-2125 YLKPSDL
+2125 
-2132 DKVLK
+2132 
-2137 AVVSSGQRVAVADN
+2137 
-2151 FEVLNAPKEAT
+2151 
-2162 KILSKAESVLDN
+2162 
-2174 YSKSTG
+2174 TG
-2180 INVQKSLT
+2180 IKVQKSLT
-2188 QPTIYDKET
+2188 QPTSYDKET

-2205 KPVNP
+2205 KSVNP
-2210 GSELRT
+2210 GNELRA
-2216 AVENSN
+2216 AVENIN

-2271 HPATLSDQ
+2271 HPAVLSDQ
-2279 VSNESVESWVQDI
+2279 VSHESVESWAQDI
-2292 KNNPHLLSSLE
+2292 KNDPHLLSSLE

-2322 DYAVINGKSSYNKA
+2322 DYAAINGKSLHDKTK
-2336 ESFNL
+2336 SFNY
-2341 VSELNEVV
+2341 VSELNEIAK
-2349 NTSTMS
+2349 TDPMS
-2355 AAVIRNNDGKSAS
+2355 AVIIRDKNNASTS
-2368 VILSKGIESISEN
+2368 VIFSTGIETVSEN
-2381 GVLNNEAFR
+2381 GVLNNNKFR
-2390 QALLK
+2390 QALLQ
-2395 QGIKEVKFF
+2395 QGDKDIKFYQS
-2404 NPGGTLGLN
+2404 GGTLGLN
-2413 KGDSYFEDKS
+2413 KDDSFFKDK
-2423 IQIVNFDGKEVV
+2423 IMQIVSFNGKDVL
-2435 PQQELHLNEQSQNV
+2435 PQQDLHINDHSQNV
-2449 EYNFEDVSAVKDDN
+2449 SHSFEDVSAVKDDN

-2470 KEKDQPYFIIQPKMR
+2470 KEKGQPYFIIQPDKS
-2485 DMSRLFEAFKS
+2485 DLSRLFEAFKS
-2496 QDQQAIY
+2496 HDQQSIY
-2503 DTKTSLG
+2503 DAKTSLG
-2510 EKYTKLVQQRPELKV
+2510 EKYIHLAQSHPELKV
-2525 DFLMPKVPAE
+2525 DFLMPKVPSQ
-2535 DITRIERA
+2535 DIARIQRA
-2543 NIARDAQDK
+2543 GITRDAQDR

-2563 KGYHHEI
+2563 KNYHQEI

-2582 NMQSYKSAL
+2582 NMQSYKNAL
-2591 AAKVFS
+2591 AAKIFS
-2597 NILHEGQTVSEA
+2597 NVLHEGQSISDT
-2609 PSVEENQQIK
+2609 PLKEEKEQIK
-2619 ETNSEKVDSP
+2619 LSTVEKIDT
-2629 KQSTESEESL
+2629 KQSFENDEDVNSSKGM
-2639 SPRVGRSH
+2639 SRK

>member
-55 NVREKLKGSAI
+55 NVMEKLKGSAI

-172 STEGWSVGVAN
+172 PTEGWSIGVAN
-183 IQSFKSLPFSRSL
+183 IKSFKSLPFSRGL
-196 VLKGSFVNQLN
+196 VLKSSFVNQLN

-212 LHDIIDSTDIKK
+212 LQDIIDSTDIKK
-224 TDSALRTLNKRLDD
+224 TDSALRTLNKRLDN

-261 KDIPDMAYKKTNAS
+261 KDISDMAYKKTNAS

-345 YTTSMYLTARQL
+345 YTTSMYLTAHQL

-370 KIASENLDKVMKIN
+370 KIALENLDKVMKIN

-469 YINEDIDSLL
+469 YINEEIDSLL

-495 WYCPIEQT
+495 WYCPIDQT

-518 KVPLKNQYKTSNSK
+518 KVPLKNQYKTSTSK
-532 EGIFADGQA
+532 EGIFADGQE

-562 DMNGSFGDKKY
+562 DLNGSFGDKKY

-634 EKIDEQRVDLNQTL
+634 EKIDEQRFDLNQTL

-677 ELIDYQVETDTDNR
+677 EIIDYQVKTDTGNR

-697 HYDDKRL
+697 HYDDNRL
-704 YLPLLVDGKT
+704 YLPLLVDGRT
-714 SHLAVETVVPD
+714 SHLAIETVVPD

-742 VETKVDNVWQKWED
+742 VEAKVDNVWQKWED

-771 VVDSDAPSLK
+771 VVDSDAPLVK

-799 AKTEQK
+799 VKSEQK
-805 SESTELIYSNGKQR
+805 S
-819 WTSFDS
+819 DS
-825 LLKAAKEHQITRSE
+825 LSTKELRETNRKDKTNATPIEES
-839 FMALST
+839 LST
-845 FNTVK
+845 KKDV
-850 GSHPHNLTQ
+850 
-859 AAIEYLQQ
+859 AI
-867 QRKGF
+867 
-872 TPEEPIVPGSPLYD
+872 SPL
-886 AIKMLKEGK
+886 KGMPK
-895 VFAEYRGNRE
+895 
-905 VDLISSI
+905 VDL
-912 KDDEM
+912 K
-917 LSAEEIEKLK
+917 
-927 AMASDASDGKSKS
+927 
-940 SNIDNKPLI
+940 
-949 EKVPYG
+949 
-955 EFYLP
+955 
-960 DWSIPYFKDGKEEGL
+960 
-975 SAEQLKTIKDF
+975 
-986 EKDFPSKLSIEITES
+986 
-1001 SIEGNHNTELGP
+1001 
-1013 ATTVVKA
+1013 
-1020 KIYYFEQHIS
+1020 
-1030 DLFPTDESTRD
+1030 
-1041 RLDKD
+1041 
-1046 LSEDNKN
+1046 
-1053 RKTLSDLQAQY
+1053 
-1064 SNINVQYPAAVNDE
+1064 
-1078 RTRQIAKRI
+1078 
-1087 RQAEQIIT
+1087 
-1095 AYNANVEAVYDHDFM
+1095 
-1110 FSEEATKVMIPQSIY
+1110 
-1125 SGQLKPL
+1125 
-1132 SVVQD
+1132 
-1137 QEANQEKK
+1137 
-1145 VSVPESLQVPVWEAY
+1145 
-1160 EKEKSQTGDFT
+1160 
-1171 YQDTAEEYGNMLLK
+1171 
-1185 GVENILPRIKGTLTI
+1185 
-1200 NQWGSD
+1200 
-1206 VLSAEIENDPRIF
+1206 
-1219 ETYII
+1219 
-1224 PEPLKAWLEVSPK
+1224 
-1237 EESHSNM
+1237 
-1244 QGSSTVKNVDIV
+1244 
-1256 AAYVFSTILLQKENQ
+1256 
-1271 EIDLSFTIDGKQW
+1271 
-1284 DNYNEVMQGNSDHSI
+1284 
-1299 SDEAFVAAWALQ
+1299 
-1311 SSMGISKHD
+1311 
-1320 LSKNAVAV
+1320 
-1328 LNDPIATTE
+1328 
-1337 HYGTLTLN
+1337 
-1345 GSKGGIELLQSGK
+1345 
-1358 VSADYSVKGQQITV
+1358 
-1372 EASPKSEEELHT
+1372 
-1384 EQEKKVSIPESLK
+1384 
-1397 GITKGDMP
+1397 
-1405 KADLQS
+1405 S
-1411 QWGNIKK
+1411 QWGNLKL
-1418 QINTIAKEERQSVN
+1418 QINPIVQEERQSV
-1432 YDLTKDTSLA
+1432 DFDFKKEVSLN
-1442 RDYIANNFQ
+1442 RDFIADNFH
-1451 VSRETFDKFSDSDK
+1451 VSGEIFDRFSDSDK
-1465 ERLVSLYSNYSSSLL
+1465 EKLDSLYSNYVSSFISS
-1480 TTFTEQQKVEKEISN
+1480 FTKERKLEKEISD
-1495 FILLGG
+1495 FILSGG
-1501 LLDPENAQKVLE
+1501 LSDPEFSQRVLAR
-1513 KGYEKMNLLRETP
+1513 GTEKMNLIRETP
-1526 NVNLAVL
+1526 SLNLAVL
-1533 KSSVLSLANN
+1533 KSAVLSLVDK
-1543 QHRESNSIAY
+1543 QQTETSSISY

-1559 IWAVKHLSEGK
+1559 TWAVKHLSEGK

-1575 EAKLSEIESFKSQ
+1575 ETKLSEIESFKSQ
-1588 LPNNS
+1588 LPHNS
-1593 FFEFKE
+1593 IFEFKDT
-1599 SNVFY
+1599 NVSY
-1604 SEKPAFGPATNVI
+1604 SEKPAFGSATNVI
-1617 KAHIYVSRDQHQEE
+1617 KAHVYVSRDQYQRE
-1631 SVSINKSVNDIE
+1631 SVSINQSVNE
-1643 EYTMARR
+1643 SAEYTMARK

-1662 FYSSVASI
+1662 FYSSVVSI
-1670 TSGED
+1670 KSGED
-1675 FHLFD
+1675 LHLFD

-1687 LNKMLKVAAE
+1687 LNKLLKVAAE

-1730 VYNNSVGGAYE
+1730 VYNNSAGGVYE

-1751 LNSIERY
+1751 LNNIDRY
-1758 GLSDTASEDVKSLS
+1758 GLPDTASEDVKSLS

-1792 DALKFAAA
+1792 DALKSAAA

-1813 AAGTEERLPASSEL
+1813 AAGTEEKLPDSSEL
-1827 DKKRGLDDREKEIEL
+1827 DKKRGLDDREKEISL

-1852 SKQELQ
+1852 SKLELQ
-1858 DKNAEA
+1858 DKNVEA

-1884 QKKDDSSAKIITAAF
+1884 QKKDDSSAKIISAAF

-1914 NNRVWLNAGGK
+1914 NNRVWLNADGK
-1925 KSPTFHQASWDVSPY
+1925 KAPSFHKASWEVSPY
-1940 NQIFMSLNS
+1940 NQLFMSLNS

-1992 EPKSITSNQYENLSP
+1992 ESKTITASQYENLSSA
-2007 DEKEHFMKAPV
+2007 DKELYKKEPV
-2018 KYDRKIFNIDQT
+2018 KLDRKIFNIDQT
-2030 VLKGANPEQYNAVL
+2030 VLKGATPEQYNAVL

-2054 QTIASTDSVDL
+2054 QTIGSTESVDL
-2065 VSDRVSKIKKQHPN
+2065 VYDRVSKIKKQHPD

-2106 SVTLDSFNNSKS
+2106 SVTLNSINNSKS

-2205 KPVNP
+2205 KSVNP

-2227 ISQSVAN
+2227 ISQSIAN
-2234 NKRLDISNQFS
+2234 NNRLDISRQFS
-2245 MPEKD
+2245 MPEND

-2265 LSLKQA
+2265 FSLKQA
-2271 HPATLSDQ
+2271 HPAILPDQ

-2292 KNNPHLLSSLE
+2292 KNDPHLLSSLE

-2312 IEKLVKGEQV
+2312 IEKLIKGEQV
-2322 DYAVINGKSSYNKA
+2322 DYSAINGKSSYNKA

-2395 QGIKEVKFF
+2395 QGVKEVKFF

-2435 PQQELHLNEQSQNV
+2435 PQQELHINNHSQNV
-2449 EYNFEDVSAVKDDN
+2449 EHNFEDVSAVKDDN

-2470 KEKDQPYFIIQPKMR
+2470 KEKDQPYFIIQPEMR

-2496 QDQQAIY
+2496 HDEQAIY

-2535 DITRIERA
+2535 DISRIEKA
-2543 NIARDAQDK
+2543 NIARDGQDK
-2552 NKYLIFATIDG
+2552 NKFLIFAKIDG
-2563 KGYHHEI
+2563 KLYHDEI

-2582 NMQSYKSAL
+2582 NMQSYKNAL

-2597 NILHEGQTVSEA
+2597 NILHEGQTVSVV

-2629 KQSTESEESL
+2629 KQSSENEESL
-2639 SPRVGRSH
+2639 SPRMGRSH

>member
-1 MLIFSFP
+1 MIFSFP

-15 IMSPKKNTHEATFPE
+15 IMSPKKNTHEATFPK

-80 LYGGNTVSYREVK
+80 LYEGKTVSYREVK
-93 KDVDLSD
+93 KEVDLSD
-100 FYEATSVEF
+100 FYEATSAEF

-158 WGKVASCEWSLNDD
+158 WGKVASCEWSLNDEP
-172 STEGWSVGVAN
+172 TEGWSVGVAN
-183 IQSFKSLPFSRSL
+183 IRSFKSLPFSRSL
-196 VLKGSFVNQLN
+196 VLKSSFVNQLN

-621 VLSDVGKASDMII
+621 VLSDVGKASDMIN

-677 ELIDYQVETDTDNR
+677 ELIDYQVETDTGNR

-742 VETKVDNVWQKWED
+742 VEAKVDNVWQKWED
-756 ISSEYNLSAEDADRS
+756 ISNEYNLSVEDADRS
-771 VVDSDAPSLK
+771 VVDSDAPSLR

-799 AKTEQK
+799 VKTEQK

-905 VDLISSI
+905 VDLSSSI

-1064 SNINVQYPAAVNDE
+1064 SNINAQYPAAVNDE

-1095 AYNANVEAVYDHDFM
+1095 AYNANVEAVYGESFM
-1110 FSEEATKVMIPQSIY
+1110 FSPESQTILIPQTIY
-1125 SGQLKPL
+1125 SGRERPVLDKTNATPI
-1132 SVVQD
+1132 D
-1137 QEANQEKK
+1137 
-1145 VSVPESLQVPVWEAY
+1145 ESL
-1160 EKEKSQTGDFT
+1160 
-1171 YQDTAEEYGNMLLK
+1171 
-1185 GVENILPRIKGTLTI
+1185 
-1200 NQWGSD
+1200 
-1206 VLSAEIENDPRIF
+1206 
-1219 ETYII
+1219 
-1224 PEPLKAWLEVSPK
+1224 
-1237 EESHSNM
+1237 
-1244 QGSSTVKNVDIV
+1244 ST
-1256 AAYVFSTILLQKENQ
+1256 
-1271 EIDLSFTIDGKQW
+1271 
-1284 DNYNEVMQGNSDHSI
+1284 
-1299 SDEAFVAAWALQ
+1299 
-1311 SSMGISKHD
+1311 
-1320 LSKNAVAV
+1320 
-1328 LNDPIATTE
+1328 
-1337 HYGTLTLN
+1337 
-1345 GSKGGIELLQSGK
+1345 
-1358 VSADYSVKGQQITV
+1358 
-1372 EASPKSEEELHT
+1372 KSET
-1384 EQEKKVSIPESLK
+1384 
-1397 GITKGDMP
+1397 GILSSEGMP
-1405 KADLQS
+1405 KVDLQS

-1418 QINTIAKEERQSVN
+1418 QINSIVQKERQGVN
-1432 YDLTKDTSLA
+1432 FDFTKDISLA

-1451 VSRETFDKFSDSDK
+1451 VSGEIFDSFSDSDK

-1480 TTFTEQQKVEKEISN
+1480 SSFTEERKVEKEISD

-1501 LLDPENAQKVLE
+1501 LLDPENSQKVLA
-1513 KGYEKMNLLRETP
+1513 KGHEKMNLLRETP

-1533 KSSVLSLANN
+1533 KSSVLSLTDN

-1599 SNVFY
+1599 SNVSY

-1631 SVSINKSVNDIE
+1631 SVSINKSVNDSE

-1662 FYSSVASI
+1662 FYSSVVSI
-1670 TSGED
+1670 KSGED
-1675 FHLFD
+1675 LQLFD

-1687 LNKMLKVAAE
+1687 LNKLLKVAAE

-1730 VYNNSVGGAYE
+1730 VYNNSAGGAYE

-1751 LNSIERY
+1751 LNSVERY
-1758 GLSDTASEDVKSLS
+1758 GLPSTASEDVKSLS

-1813 AAGTEERLPASSEL
+1813 AAGTEEKLPDSSEL

-1852 SKQELQ
+1852 SKLELQ
-1858 DKNAEA
+1858 DKNVEA

-1992 EPKSITSNQYENLSP
+1992 EPKSITSNQYENLSS

-2018 KYDRKIFNIDQT
+2018 KYDRKIFNLDQT

-2065 VSDRVSKIKKQHPN
+2065 VSDRVSKIKKQHPD

-2106 SVTLDSFNNSKS
+2106 SVTLDSINNSKS

-2125 YLKPSDL
+2125 YIKPSDL

-2188 QPTIYDKET
+2188 QPTSYDKET
-2197 DTIILNNK
+2197 DTIILYNK

-2271 HPATLSDQ
+2271 HPAVLSDQ

-2292 KNNPHLLSSLE
+2292 KNDPHLLSSLE

-2322 DYAVINGKSSYNKA
+2322 DYAAINGKSSYNKA

-2381 GVLNNEAFR
+2381 GVLNNEDFR

-2395 QGIKEVKFF
+2395 QGVKEVKFF

-2423 IQIVNFDGKEVV
+2423 IHIVNFDGKEVV
-2435 PQQELHLNEQSQNV
+2435 PQQELHLNKQSQNV
-2449 EYNFEDVSAVKDDN
+2449 EHNFEDVSAVKDDN

-2470 KEKDQPYFIIQPKMR
+2470 KEKDQPYFIIQPEMR

-2503 DTKTSLG
+2503 DTKTLLG
-2510 EKYTKLVQQRPELKV
+2510 EKYTKLLQQRPELKV

-2597 NILHEGQTVSEA
+2597 NVLHEGQTVSEA
-2609 PSVEENQQIK
+2609 PSVEENQQVK

-2639 SPRVGRSH
+2639 SPRVGRFH

>member
-1 MLIFSFP
+1 
-8 LNKKELA
+8 
-15 IMSPKKNTHEATFPE
+15 MSPKKNTHKATFPE

-80 LYGGNTVSYREVK
+80 LYEGKTVSYREVK
-93 KDVDLSD
+93 KEVDLSD
-100 FYEATSVEF
+100 FYEATSAEF

-158 WGKVASCEWSLNDD
+158 WGKVASCEWSLNDEP
-172 STEGWSVGVAN
+172 TEGWSVGVAN
-183 IQSFKSLPFSRSL
+183 IRSFKSLPFSRSL
-196 VLKGSFVNQLN
+196 VLKSSFVNQLN

-495 WYCPIEQT
+495 WYCPIDQT

-518 KVPLKNQYKTSNSK
+518 KVPFKNQYKTSTSK
-532 EGIFADGQA
+532 EGIFADGQE

-648 LRGSNL
+648 LRDSNL

-677 ELIDYQVETDTDNR
+677 ELIDYQVETDTGNR

-733 RTVYNFGDE
+733 QSVYDFGDE
-742 VETKVDNVWQKWED
+742 VEAKADNVWQKWED
-756 ISSEYNLSAEDADRS
+756 ISNEYNLSVEDADRS
-771 VVDSDAPSLK
+771 VVDSDAPLLK

-788 VKFADWITAKY
+788 VKFVDWITAKY

-839 FMALST
+839 FMALSS

-905 VDLISSI
+905 VDLSSSI

-1020 KIYYFEQHIS
+1020 KIYYFEQHIR

-1064 SNINVQYPAAVNDE
+1064 SNINAQYPAAVNDE

-1095 AYNANVEAVYDHDFM
+1095 AYNANVEAVYGESFM
-1110 FSEEATKVMIPQSIY
+1110 FSPESQTVLIPQTIY
-1125 SGQLKPL
+1125 SGRERPVLDKTNATPI
-1132 SVVQD
+1132 D
-1137 QEANQEKK
+1137 
-1145 VSVPESLQVPVWEAY
+1145 ESL
-1160 EKEKSQTGDFT
+1160 
-1171 YQDTAEEYGNMLLK
+1171 
-1185 GVENILPRIKGTLTI
+1185 
-1200 NQWGSD
+1200 
-1206 VLSAEIENDPRIF
+1206 
-1219 ETYII
+1219 
-1224 PEPLKAWLEVSPK
+1224 
-1237 EESHSNM
+1237 
-1244 QGSSTVKNVDIV
+1244 ST
-1256 AAYVFSTILLQKENQ
+1256 
-1271 EIDLSFTIDGKQW
+1271 
-1284 DNYNEVMQGNSDHSI
+1284 
-1299 SDEAFVAAWALQ
+1299 
-1311 SSMGISKHD
+1311 
-1320 LSKNAVAV
+1320 
-1328 LNDPIATTE
+1328 
-1337 HYGTLTLN
+1337 
-1345 GSKGGIELLQSGK
+1345 
-1358 VSADYSVKGQQITV
+1358 
-1372 EASPKSEEELHT
+1372 KSET
-1384 EQEKKVSIPESLK
+1384 
-1397 GITKGDMP
+1397 GILSSEGMP
-1405 KADLQS
+1405 KVDLQS

-1418 QINTIAKEERQSVN
+1418 QINSIVQKERQGVN
-1432 YDLTKDTSLA
+1432 FDFTKDISLA

-1451 VSRETFDKFSDSDK
+1451 VSGEIFDSFSDSDK

-1480 TTFTEQQKVEKEISN
+1480 SSFTEERKVEKEISD

-1501 LLDPENAQKVLE
+1501 LLDPENSQKVLA
-1513 KGYEKMNLLRETP
+1513 KGHEKMNLLRETP

-1533 KSSVLSLANN
+1533 KSSVLSLADN

-1599 SNVFY
+1599 SNVSY

-1631 SVSINKSVNDIE
+1631 SVSINKSVNDSE

-1662 FYSSVASI
+1662 FYSSVVSI
-1670 TSGED
+1670 KSGED
-1675 FHLFD
+1675 LQLFD

-1687 LNKMLKVAAE
+1687 LNKLLKVAAE

-1730 VYNNSVGGAYE
+1730 VYNNSAGGAYE

-1751 LNSIERY
+1751 LNSVERY
-1758 GLSDTASEDVKSLS
+1758 GLPSTASEDVKSLS

-1813 AAGTEERLPASSEL
+1813 AAGTEERLPDSSEL

-1852 SKQELQ
+1852 SKLELQ
-1858 DKNAEA
+1858 DKNVEA

-2007 DEKEHFMKAPV
+2007 DEKEHFVKAPV

-2065 VSDRVSKIKKQHPN
+2065 VSDRVSKIKKQHPD

-2106 SVTLDSFNNSKS
+2106 SVTLDSINNSKS

-2188 QPTIYDKET
+2188 QPTSYDKET

-2205 KPVNP
+2205 KPINP

-2271 HPATLSDQ
+2271 HPAVLSDQ

-2292 KNNPHLLSSLE
+2292 KNDPHLLSSLE

-2322 DYAVINGKSSYNKA
+2322 DYASINGKSSYNKA

-2381 GVLNNEAFR
+2381 GVLNNKAFR

-2395 QGIKEVKFF
+2395 QGVKEVKFF

-2449 EYNFEDVSAVKDDN
+2449 EHNFEDVSAVKDDN

-2470 KEKDQPYFIIQPKMR
+2470 KEKDQPYFIIQPEMR

-2510 EKYTKLVQQRPELKV
+2510 EKYTKIVQQRPELKV

-2535 DITRIERA
+2535 DITRIEKA

-2597 NILHEGQTVSEA
+2597 NVLHEGQTVSEA

-2629 KQSTESEESL
+2629 KQSTESEENL

>member
-15 IMSPKKNTHEATFPE
+15 IMSPKKNTHETTFPE

-80 LYGGNTVSYREVK
+80 LYEGKTVSYREVK
-93 KDVDLSD
+93 KEVDLSD
-100 FYEATSVEF
+100 FYEATSAEF

-158 WGKVASCEWSLNDD
+158 WGKVASCEWSLNDVP
-172 STEGWSVGVAN
+172 TEGWSVGVAN
-183 IQSFKSLPFSRSL
+183 IRSFKSLPFSRSL
-196 VLKGSFVNQLN
+196 VLKSSFVNQLN

-357 FSMNE
+357 FSMND

-495 WYCPIEQT
+495 WYCPIDQT

-518 KVPLKNQYKTSNSK
+518 KVPFKNQYKTSTSK
-532 EGIFADGQA
+532 EGIFADGQE

-648 LRGSNL
+648 LRDSNL

-677 ELIDYQVETDTDNR
+677 ELIDYQVETDTGNR

-725 AITAPSYQ
+725 AITDPSYQ
-733 RTVYNFGDE
+733 QSVYDFGDE
-742 VETKVDNVWQKWED
+742 VEAKADNVWQKWED
-756 ISSEYNLSAEDADRS
+756 ISNEYNLSVEDADRS
-771 VVDSDAPSLK
+771 VVDSDAPLLK

-788 VKFADWITAKY
+788 VKFVDWITAKY

-867 QRKGF
+867 QHKHF
-872 TPEEPIVPGSPLYD
+872 SPEAPIVPGSPLYD

-905 VDLISSI
+905 VDLSSSI

-927 AMASDASDGKSKS
+927 AMASDASDDKSKS
-940 SNIDNKPLI
+940 SNLEKKPLI

-960 DWSIPYFKDGKEEGL
+960 EWSIPYLKDGNEYGL
-975 SAEQLKTIKDF
+975 TAEQLKTVKDF

-1013 ATTVVKA
+1013 ATTVDKA

-1064 SNINVQYPAAVNDE
+1064 SNINAQYPAAVNDE

-1095 AYNANVEAVYDHDFM
+1095 AYNANVEAVYGESFM
-1110 FSEEATKVMIPQSIY
+1110 FSPEAQTVLIPQTIY
-1125 SGQLKPL
+1125 SGRERPVLDKTNATPI
-1132 SVVQD
+1132 D
-1137 QEANQEKK
+1137 
-1145 VSVPESLQVPVWEAY
+1145 ESL
-1160 EKEKSQTGDFT
+1160 
-1171 YQDTAEEYGNMLLK
+1171 
-1185 GVENILPRIKGTLTI
+1185 
-1200 NQWGSD
+1200 
-1206 VLSAEIENDPRIF
+1206 
-1219 ETYII
+1219 
-1224 PEPLKAWLEVSPK
+1224 
-1237 EESHSNM
+1237 
-1244 QGSSTVKNVDIV
+1244 ST
-1256 AAYVFSTILLQKENQ
+1256 
-1271 EIDLSFTIDGKQW
+1271 
-1284 DNYNEVMQGNSDHSI
+1284 
-1299 SDEAFVAAWALQ
+1299 
-1311 SSMGISKHD
+1311 
-1320 LSKNAVAV
+1320 
-1328 LNDPIATTE
+1328 
-1337 HYGTLTLN
+1337 
-1345 GSKGGIELLQSGK
+1345 
-1358 VSADYSVKGQQITV
+1358 
-1372 EASPKSEEELHT
+1372 KSET
-1384 EQEKKVSIPESLK
+1384 
-1397 GITKGDMP
+1397 GILSSEGMP
-1405 KADLQS
+1405 KVDLQS

-1418 QINTIAKEERQSVN
+1418 QINSIVQKERQGVN
-1432 YDLTKDTSLA
+1432 FDFTKDISLA

-1451 VSRETFDKFSDSDK
+1451 VSGEIFDSFSDSDK

-1480 TTFTEQQKVEKEISN
+1480 SSFTEERKVEKEISD

-1501 LLDPENAQKVLE
+1501 LLDPENSQKVLA
-1513 KGYEKMNLLRETP
+1513 KGHEKMNLLRETP

-1533 KSSVLSLANN
+1533 KSSVLSLADN

-1599 SNVFY
+1599 SNVSY

-1617 KAHIYVSRDQHQEE
+1617 KAHIYVSRDLHQEE
-1631 SVSINKSVNDIE
+1631 SVSINKSVNDSE

-1662 FYSSVASI
+1662 FYSSVVSI
-1670 TSGED
+1670 KSGED
-1675 FHLFD
+1675 LQLFD

-1687 LNKMLKVAAE
+1687 LNKLLKVAAE

-1730 VYNNSVGGAYE
+1730 VYNNSAGGAYE

-1751 LNSIERY
+1751 LNSVERY
-1758 GLSDTASEDVKSLS
+1758 GLPSTASEDVKSLS

-1813 AAGTEERLPASSEL
+1813 AAGTEERLPDSSEL

-1852 SKQELQ
+1852 SKLELQ
-1858 DKNAEA
+1858 DKNVEA

-2065 VSDRVSKIKKQHPN
+2065 VSDRVSKIKKQHPD

-2106 SVTLDSFNNSKS
+2106 SVTLDSINNSKS

-2188 QPTIYDKET
+2188 QPTSYDKET

-2271 HPATLSDQ
+2271 HPAVLSDQ

-2292 KNNPHLLSSLE
+2292 KNDPHLLSSLE

-2312 IEKLVKGEQV
+2312 IEKIVKGEQV
-2322 DYAVINGKSSYNKA
+2322 DYAAINGKSSYNKA

-2381 GVLNNEAFR
+2381 GVLNNEDFR

-2395 QGIKEVKFF
+2395 QGVKEVKFF

-2435 PQQELHLNEQSQNV
+2435 PQQELHLNKQSQNV
-2449 EYNFEDVSAVKDDN
+2449 EHNFEDVSAVKDDN

-2470 KEKDQPYFIIQPKMR
+2470 KEKDQPYFIIQPEMR

-2597 NILHEGQTVSEA
+2597 NVLHEGQTVSEV
-2609 PSVEENQQIK
+2609 PSVEENQQVK

-2639 SPRVGRSH
+2639 SPRVGRFH

>member
-1 MLIFSFP
+1 
-8 LNKKELA
+8 
-15 IMSPKKNTHEATFPE
+15 MSPKKNTHETMFPK

-35 ELQSNILVDF
+35 ELQSNSLVDI
-45 NSISFPFPNH
+45 NSLSFPSPNH
-55 NVREKLKGSAI
+55 NVRKKLKGSAI

-80 LYGGNTVSYREVK
+80 LYEGKTVSYREVK
-93 KDVDLSD
+93 KEVDLSD
-100 FYEATSVEF
+100 FYEATSAEF

-147 HTGDIYRFSDH
+147 YTGDIYRFSDH

-172 STEGWSVGVAN
+172 STEGWSIGVAN

-196 VLKGSFVNQLN
+196 VLKSSFVNQLN

-212 LHDIIDSTDIKK
+212 LQDITDSTDIKK

-654 KGQDNELSNSSRPE
+654 KGQDNELSNSSRPGK
-668 RTENEMSLN
+668 TENEISLN
-677 ELIDYQVETDTDNR
+677 ELIDYQVETDTGNR

-756 ISSEYNLSAEDADRS
+756 ISNEYNLSAEDADRS
-771 VVDSDAPSLK
+771 VVDSDAPLLK

-819 WTSFDS
+819 WDSFD
-825 LLKAAKEHQITRSE
+825 
-839 FMALST
+839 
-845 FNTVK
+845 
-850 GSHPHNLTQ
+850 
-859 AAIEYLQQ
+859 
-867 QRKGF
+867 GF
-872 TPEEPIVPGSPLYD
+872 
-886 AIKMLKEGK
+886 
-895 VFAEYRGNRE
+895 
-905 VDLISSI
+905 
-912 KDDEM
+912 
-917 LSAEEIEKLK
+917 
-927 AMASDASDGKSKS
+927 
-940 SNIDNKPLI
+940 IDNKPLI

-975 SAEQLKTIKDF
+975 SAEQQKIVKDF

-1013 ATTVVKA
+1013 ATTVDKA

-1030 DLFPTDESTRD
+1030 DLFPTDESTRN
-1041 RLDKD
+1041 RLNKD

-1064 SNINVQYPAAVNDE
+1064 SIINAQYPAAVNDE
-1078 RTRQIAKRI
+1078 RTHQLAKRI

-1132 SVVQD
+1132 SVIREEQA
-1137 QEANQEKK
+1137 EREKK
-1145 VSVPESLQVPVWEAY
+1145 LIAS
-1160 EKEKSQTGDFT
+1160 GHF
-1171 YQDTAEEYGNMLLK
+1171 
-1185 GVENILPRIKGTLTI
+1185 
-1200 NQWGSD
+1200 
-1206 VLSAEIENDPRIF
+1206 
-1219 ETYII
+1219 II
-1224 PEPLKAWLEVSPK
+1224 P
-1237 EESHSNM
+1237 
-1244 QGSSTVKNVDIV
+1244 
-1256 AAYVFSTILLQKENQ
+1256 
-1271 EIDLSFTIDGKQW
+1271 
-1284 DNYNEVMQGNSDHSI
+1284 
-1299 SDEAFVAAWALQ
+1299 
-1311 SSMGISKHD
+1311 
-1320 LSKNAVAV
+1320 
-1328 LNDPIATTE
+1328 
-1337 HYGTLTLN
+1337 
-1345 GSKGGIELLQSGK
+1345 
-1358 VSADYSVKGQQITV
+1358 VSADYEGKRGKDRDNIWHVPVDEYEDKLSIAFEDILPRVKGTLHRNLVGELTLTAKI
-1372 EASPKSEEELHT
+1372 EGYEKEFKS
-1384 EQEKKVSIPESLK
+1384 SFIPEHLRAFIDVSLNKEEYRSMQGTIKGKFVDLVAADVFSPILMEKENQSLPVSFTSEGNAHQDFDEVKKTRQDDHLSVGEYAVLSALQSHK

-1411 QWGNIKK
+1411 QWGNIKL
-1418 QINTIAKEERQSVN
+1418 QFDSIVQEERQSVDF
-1432 YDLTKDTSLA
+1432 DLKKEVSLD
-1442 RDYIANNFQ
+1442 RDFIADNFH
-1451 VSRETFDKFSDSDK
+1451 VSGEIFDRFSDSDK
-1465 ERLVSLYSNYSSSLL
+1465 ERLDSLYSNYVSSFLSSLTKERKL
-1480 TTFTEQQKVEKEISN
+1480 EKEISN
-1495 FILLGG
+1495 YILSGG
-1501 LLDPENAQKVLE
+1501 LSDPEFSQKVLDR
-1513 KGYEKMNLLRETP
+1513 GTEKMNLIRETP
-1526 NVNLAVL
+1526 SLNLAVL
-1533 KSSVLSLANN
+1533 KSAVLSLVDK
-1543 QHRESNSIAY
+1543 QQTESSLISY

-1559 IWAVKHLSEGK
+1559 TWAVKHLSEGK

-1575 EAKLSEIESFKSQ
+1575 EAKLSKIESFKSQ
-1588 LPNNS
+1588 LPHNS
-1593 FFEFKE
+1593 FFEFND
-1599 SNVFY
+1599 SNVSY
-1604 SEKPAFGPATNVI
+1604 SEKPAFGSSTNVI
-1617 KAHIYVSRDQHQEE
+1617 KAHVYVSRDQHQGE
-1631 SVSINKSVNDIE
+1631 SVSINKSVNDSE
-1643 EYTMARR
+1643 EYIMARK
-1650 LPQQDSKKNEEI
+1650 LPQQDSKKNEEV
-1662 FYSSVASI
+1662 FYSSVVSI
-1670 TSGED
+1670 KSGED
-1675 FHLFD
+1675 LHLFD

-1697 YDSGDAISLDTT
+1697 YDSGEVISLDTT

-1730 VYNNSVGGAYE
+1730 VYNHSAGGAYE

-1758 GLSDTASEDVKSLS
+1758 GLPETASEDVKSLS

-1813 AAGTEERLPASSEL
+1813 AAGTEEKLPDSSEL
-1827 DKKRGLDDREKEIEL
+1827 DKKRGLDDREKEISL

-1852 SKQELQ
+1852 SKLELQ
-1858 DKNAEA
+1858 DKNVEA

-1884 QKKDDSSAKIITAAF
+1884 QKKDDTSAKIISAAF

-1914 NNRVWLNAGGK
+1914 NNRVWLNADAK
-1925 KSPTFHQASWDVSPY
+1925 TAPSFHNASWEVTPY
-1940 NQIFMSLNS
+1940 NQLFMSLNS

-1985 MYKSKGP
+1985 MYTSKGP

-2007 DEKEHFMKAPV
+2007 DEKEHFKKASV

-2065 VSDRVSKIKKQHPN
+2065 VSDRVSKIKKQHPD

-2106 SVTLDSFNNSKS
+2106 SVTLNSINNSKS

-2125 YLKPSDL
+2125 YFKPSDL

-2162 KILSKAESVLDN
+2162 RILSKAESVLDN

-2188 QPTIYDKET
+2188 QPTSYDKET

-2205 KPVNP
+2205 KSVNP

-2250 IESVKQLIATVSAGV
+2250 VESVKQLIATVSAGV

-2271 HPATLSDQ
+2271 HPAILPDQ
-2279 VSNESVESWVQDI
+2279 VSNESVESWVQDV
-2292 KNNPHLLSSLE
+2292 KNDPHLLSSLE
-2303 RNVNNTVNT
+2303 RNVNNTVNI
-2312 IEKLVKGEQV
+2312 IEKLIKGEQV
-2322 DYAVINGKSSYNKA
+2322 DYAAINGKSSYNRA

-2341 VSELNEVV
+2341 VSELNEIV

-2355 AAVIRNNDGKSAS
+2355 AAVISNNDGKSAS
-2368 VILSKGIESISEN
+2368 VILSKGIESTSEN
-2381 GVLNNEAFR
+2381 GVLNNEDFR

-2413 KGDSYFEDKS
+2413 KEDSYFEDKN

-2449 EYNFEDVSAVKDDN
+2449 KHNFEDVSAVKDDN

-2470 KEKDQPYFIIQPKMR
+2470 KEKDQPYFIIQPEIR

-2496 QDQQAIY
+2496 HDQQVIY

-2510 EKYTKLVQQRPELKV
+2510 EKYTKLAQQRPELKV
-2525 DFLMPKVPAE
+2525 DFLMPKVPTE
-2535 DITRIERA
+2535 DISKIEKA

-2552 NKYLIFATIDG
+2552 NKYLIFATING

-2582 NMQSYKSAL
+2582 NMQNYKSAL

-2609 PSVEENQQIK
+2609 PSVEDNQQIK

-2629 KQSTESEESL
+2629 KQSSENEESL
-2639 SPRVGRSH
+2639 SPRMGRSH

>member
-621 VLSDVGKASDMII
+621 VLSDVGKASDMIN

-677 ELIDYQVETDTDNR
+677 ELIDYQVETDTGNR

-742 VETKVDNVWQKWED
+742 VEAKVDNVWQKWED
-756 ISSEYNLSAEDADRS
+756 ISNEYNLSVEDADRS
-771 VVDSDAPSLK
+771 VVDSDAPLLK

-805 SESTELIYSNGKQR
+805 SESTELIYSNGKQQ

-859 AAIEYLQQ
+859 SAIEYLQQ
-867 QRKGF
+867 QHKHF
-872 TPEEPIVPGSPLYD
+872 SPEAPIVPGSPLYD

-905 VDLISSI
+905 VDLSSSI

-940 SNIDNKPLI
+940 TNIDNKPLI

-1064 SNINVQYPAAVNDE
+1064 SNINAQYPAAVNDE

-1095 AYNANVEAVYDHDFM
+1095 AYNANVEAVYGESFM
-1110 FSEEATKVMIPQSIY
+1110 FSPESRTVLIPQTIY
-1125 SGQLKPL
+1125 SGRERPVLDKTNATPI
-1132 SVVQD
+1132 D
-1137 QEANQEKK
+1137 
-1145 VSVPESLQVPVWEAY
+1145 ESL
-1160 EKEKSQTGDFT
+1160 
-1171 YQDTAEEYGNMLLK
+1171 
-1185 GVENILPRIKGTLTI
+1185 
-1200 NQWGSD
+1200 
-1206 VLSAEIENDPRIF
+1206 
-1219 ETYII
+1219 
-1224 PEPLKAWLEVSPK
+1224 
-1237 EESHSNM
+1237 
-1244 QGSSTVKNVDIV
+1244 ST
-1256 AAYVFSTILLQKENQ
+1256 
-1271 EIDLSFTIDGKQW
+1271 
-1284 DNYNEVMQGNSDHSI
+1284 
-1299 SDEAFVAAWALQ
+1299 
-1311 SSMGISKHD
+1311 
-1320 LSKNAVAV
+1320 
-1328 LNDPIATTE
+1328 
-1337 HYGTLTLN
+1337 
-1345 GSKGGIELLQSGK
+1345 
-1358 VSADYSVKGQQITV
+1358 
-1372 EASPKSEEELHT
+1372 KSET
-1384 EQEKKVSIPESLK
+1384 
-1397 GITKGDMP
+1397 GILSSEGMP
-1405 KADLQS
+1405 KVDLQS

-1418 QINTIAKEERQSVN
+1418 QINSIVQKERQGVN
-1432 YDLTKDTSLA
+1432 FDFTKDISLA

-1451 VSRETFDKFSDSDK
+1451 VSGEIFDSFSDSDK

-1480 TTFTEQQKVEKEISN
+1480 SSFTEERKVEREISD

-1501 LLDPENAQKVLE
+1501 LLDPENSQKVLA
-1513 KGYEKMNLLRETP
+1513 KGHEKMNLLRETP

-1533 KSSVLSLANN
+1533 KSSVLSLTDN

-1599 SNVFY
+1599 SNVSY

-1631 SVSINKSVNDIE
+1631 SVSINKSVNDSE

-1662 FYSSVASI
+1662 FYSSVVSI
-1670 TSGED
+1670 KSGED
-1675 FHLFD
+1675 LQLFD

-1687 LNKMLKVAAE
+1687 LNKLLKVAAE

-1730 VYNNSVGGAYE
+1730 VYNNSAGGAYE

-1751 LNSIERY
+1751 LNSVERY
-1758 GLSDTASEDVKSLS
+1758 GLPSTASEDVKSLS

-1813 AAGTEERLPASSEL
+1813 AAGTEERLPDSSEL

-1852 SKQELQ
+1852 SKLELQ
-1858 DKNAEA
+1858 DKNVEA

-2065 VSDRVSKIKKQHPN
+2065 VSDRVSKIKKQHPD

-2092 FGKDAKTIHQLAKD
+2092 FGKDAKTINQLAKD
-2106 SVTLDSFNNSKS
+2106 SVTLDSINNSKS

-2188 QPTIYDKET
+2188 QPTSYDKET

-2271 HPATLSDQ
+2271 HPAVLSDQ

-2292 KNNPHLLSSLE
+2292 KNDPHLLSSLE

-2322 DYAVINGKSSYNKA
+2322 DYAAINGKSSYNKA

-2395 QGIKEVKFF
+2395 QGVKEVKFF

-2449 EYNFEDVSAVKDDN
+2449 EHNFEDVSAVKDDN

-2470 KEKDQPYFIIQPKMR
+2470 KEKDQPYFIIQPEMR
-2485 DMSRLFEAFKS
+2485 DMRRLFEAFKS

-2597 NILHEGQTVSEA
+2597 NVLHEGQTVSEA
-2609 PSVEENQQIK
+2609 PSVEENQQVK

-2639 SPRVGRSH
+2639 SPRVGRFH

>member
-1 MLIFSFP
+1 
-8 LNKKELA
+8 
-15 IMSPKKNTHEATFPE
+15 MSPKKNTHEATFSE

-35 ELQSNILVDF
+35 ELQSNSLVDI
-45 NSISFPFPNH
+45 NSFSFPFPNH

-66 TSRNIDNLGIGSVN
+66 TSRNIDNLGIGFVN
-80 LYGGNTVSYREVK
+80 FYEGKTVSYREVK

-100 FYEATSVEF
+100 FYEATSAEF

-147 HTGDIYRFSDH
+147 YTGDIYRFSDH

-172 STEGWSVGVAN
+172 PTEGWSIGVAN

-196 VLKGSFVNQLN
+196 VLKSSFVNQLN

-261 KDIPDMAYKKTNAS
+261 KDISDMAYKKTNAP

-357 FSMNE
+357 FSMND

-370 KIASENLDKVMKIN
+370 KIALENLDKVMKIN

-398 YKDMQGKE
+398 YKDTQGKE
-406 YSDQEYNDLSEE
+406 FSDQEYNDLSEE

-469 YINEDIDSLL
+469 YINEEIDSLL

-518 KVPLKNQYKTSNSK
+518 KVPLKNQYKTSDSN
-532 EGIFADGQA
+532 EGIFADGQE

-562 DMNGSFGDKKY
+562 DLNGSFGDKKY

-654 KGQDNELSNSSRPE
+654 KGQDNELSNSSRPG

-677 ELIDYQVETDTDNR
+677 ELIDYQVETDTGNR
-691 TKADTN
+691 TEADTN

-771 VVDSDAPSLK
+771 VVDSDAPLLK

-819 WTSFDS
+819 WDSFDS
-825 LLKAAKEHQITRSE
+825 FLKAAKEHQITRSE
-839 FMALST
+839 FMAMSAL
-845 FNTVK
+845 NTVK
-850 GSHPHNLTQ
+850 DLHPHNFTQ
-859 AAIEYLQQ
+859 SAIEYLQQ
-867 QRKGF
+867 QHKGF
-872 TPEEPIVPGSPLYD
+872 TPEEPIAPGSPLYD
-886 AIKMLKEGK
+886 AIRLLKEGK
-895 VFAEYRGNRE
+895 VFAEYRENRE
-905 VDLISSI
+905 VDLSSSI
-912 KDDEM
+912 KDGEM

-927 AMASDASDGKSKS
+927 AMALDASYGKSKS

-960 DWSIPYFKDGKEEGL
+960 DWSIPYFKDNIEDGL
-975 SAEQLKTIKDF
+975 SAEQLKTVKDF

-1001 SIEGNHNTELGP
+1001 SIEGKYNTELGP
-1013 ATTVVKA
+1013 ATTVDKA

-1030 DLFPTDESTRD
+1030 DLFSTDESTRD

-1046 LSEDNKN
+1046 FSEDNKS

-1064 SNINVQYPAAVNDE
+1064 SIINTQYPAAVNDE
-1078 RTRQIAKRI
+1078 RTHQLAKRI

-1095 AYNANVEAVYDHDFM
+1095 AYNANVEAVYGHDFM

-1125 SGQLKPL
+1125 SGQVKPL
-1132 SVVQD
+1132 SVIREEQATPI
-1137 QEANQEKK
+1137 E
-1145 VSVPESLQVPVWEAY
+1145 ESLSTKTE
-1160 EKEKSQTGDFT
+1160 TG
-1171 YQDTAEEYGNMLLK
+1171 
-1185 GVENILPRIKGTLTI
+1185 I
-1200 NQWGSD
+1200 
-1206 VLSAEIENDPRIF
+1206 
-1219 ETYII
+1219 
-1224 PEPLKAWLEVSPK
+1224 
-1237 EESHSNM
+1237 
-1244 QGSSTVKNVDIV
+1244 SS
-1256 AAYVFSTILLQKENQ
+1256 SE
-1271 EIDLSFTIDGKQW
+1271 
-1284 DNYNEVMQGNSDHSI
+1284 
-1299 SDEAFVAAWALQ
+1299 
-1311 SSMGISKHD
+1311 GISK
-1320 LSKNAVAV
+1320 V
-1328 LNDPIATTE
+1328 
-1337 HYGTLTLN
+1337 
-1345 GSKGGIELLQSGK
+1345 
-1358 VSADYSVKGQQITV
+1358 
-1372 EASPKSEEELHT
+1372 
-1384 EQEKKVSIPESLK
+1384 
-1397 GITKGDMP
+1397 
-1405 KADLQS
+1405 DLQS
-1411 QWGNIKK
+1411 QWGNIRN
-1418 QINTIAKEERQSVN
+1418 QIAIIAKKERQNVN
-1432 YDLTKDTSLA
+1432 YDDVTKDISLA

-1465 ERLVSLYSNYSSSLL
+1465 ERLVSLYSNYSSSILSS
-1480 TTFTEQQKVEKEISN
+1480 FTEERKVEKEISN

-1513 KGYEKMNLLRETP
+1513 KGYEKMTLLRETP

-1533 KSSVLSLANN
+1533 KSSVLSLVDN
-1543 QHRESNSIAY
+1543 QHRESNPITY

-1575 EAKLSEIESFKSQ
+1575 ETKLSEIESFKSQ

-1593 FFEFKE
+1593 FFEFKD
-1599 SNVFY
+1599 SNVSY

-1617 KAHIYVSRDQHQEE
+1617 KAHVYVSRDQHQEE
-1631 SVSINKSVNDIE
+1631 SVSINKSVNNSE
-1643 EYTMARR
+1643 EYTMARKE
-1650 LPQQDSKKNEEI
+1650 PQQDSKKNEEI
-1662 FYSSVASI
+1662 FYSSVVSI
-1670 TSGED
+1670 KSGED
-1675 FHLFD
+1675 LQLFD

-1697 YDSGDAISLDTT
+1697 YDSGEDISLNAT

-1730 VYNNSVGGAYE
+1730 VYNNSAGGAYE

-1751 LNSIERY
+1751 LNSINRY
-1758 GLSDTASEDVKSLS
+1758 GLPDTASEDVKSLS

-1792 DALKFAAA
+1792 DALNYAAA

-1813 AAGTEERLPASSEL
+1813 AAGTEERLPDSSEL
-1827 DKKRGLDDREKEIEL
+1827 DKKRGFDDREKEIEL

-1884 QKKDDSSAKIITAAF
+1884 QKKDDTSAKIITAAF

-1914 NNRVWLNAGGK
+1914 NNRVWLNADGK

-1985 MYKSKGP
+1985 MYKSTGP

-2007 DEKEHFMKAPV
+2007 DEKEHFKKAPV

-2054 QTIASTDSVDL
+2054 QIIASTDSVDL
-2065 VSDRVSKIKKQHPN
+2065 VSDRVSKIKKQHPD

-2118 NRKTSIA
+2118 NRKSSIA
-2125 YLKPSDL
+2125 YFKLSDL

-2137 AVVSSGQRVAVADN
+2137 AVVSSGQRVAVAEN
-2151 FEVLNAPKEAT
+2151 SEGLNAPKEAT

-2188 QPTIYDKET
+2188 QPTSYDKET

-2205 KPVNP
+2205 KSVNP

-2279 VSNESVESWVQDI
+2279 VSNKSVESWVQDI
-2292 KNNPHLLSSLE
+2292 KNDPHLFSSLE

-2322 DYAVINGKSSYNKA
+2322 DYAAINGKSSYIKA

-2341 VSELNEVV
+2341 LSELNEVV

-2368 VILSKGIESISEN
+2368 VILSKGIESTSEN

-2395 QGIKEVKFF
+2395 QGVKEVKFF

-2449 EYNFEDVSAVKDDN
+2449 EHNFEDVSAVKDDN

-2470 KEKDQPYFIIQPKMR
+2470 KEKDQPYFIIQPEMR

-2510 EKYTKLVQQRPELKV
+2510 EKYTKIVQQRPELKV

-2535 DITRIERA
+2535 DITRIEKA

-2609 PSVEENQQIK
+2609 PSVEENQQVK
-2619 ETNSEKVDSP
+2619 ETNSEKVDSS
-2629 KQSTESEESL
+2629 KQSTESEENL

>member
-1 MLIFSFP
+1 
-8 LNKKELA
+8 
-15 IMSPKKNTHEATFPE
+15 MSPKKNTHEATFPK

-80 LYGGNTVSYREVK
+80 LYEGKTVSYREVK
-93 KDVDLSD
+93 KEVDLSD
-100 FYEATSVEF
+100 FYEATSAEF

-183 IQSFKSLPFSRSL
+183 IRSFKSLPFSRSL

-495 WYCPIEQT
+495 WYCPIDQT

-518 KVPLKNQYKTSNSK
+518 KVPFKNQYKTSTSK
-532 EGIFADGQA
+532 EGIFADGQE

-648 LRGSNL
+648 LRDSNL

-677 ELIDYQVETDTDNR
+677 ELIDYQVETDTGNR

-725 AITAPSYQ
+725 AITDPSYQ
-733 RTVYNFGDE
+733 QSVYDFGDE
-742 VETKVDNVWQKWED
+742 VEAKADNVWQKWED
-756 ISSEYNLSAEDADRS
+756 ISNEYNLSVEDADRS
-771 VVDSDAPSLK
+771 VVDSDAPLLK

-788 VKFADWITAKY
+788 VKFVDWITAKY

-905 VDLISSI
+905 VDLSSSI

-1020 KIYYFEQHIS
+1020 KIYYFEQHIR

-1064 SNINVQYPAAVNDE
+1064 SNINAQYPAAVNDE

-1095 AYNANVEAVYDHDFM
+1095 AYNANVEAVYGESFM
-1110 FSEEATKVMIPQSIY
+1110 FSPESQTVLIPQTIY
-1125 SGQLKPL
+1125 SGRERPVLDKTNATPI
-1132 SVVQD
+1132 D
-1137 QEANQEKK
+1137 
-1145 VSVPESLQVPVWEAY
+1145 ESL
-1160 EKEKSQTGDFT
+1160 
-1171 YQDTAEEYGNMLLK
+1171 
-1185 GVENILPRIKGTLTI
+1185 
-1200 NQWGSD
+1200 
-1206 VLSAEIENDPRIF
+1206 
-1219 ETYII
+1219 
-1224 PEPLKAWLEVSPK
+1224 
-1237 EESHSNM
+1237 
-1244 QGSSTVKNVDIV
+1244 ST
-1256 AAYVFSTILLQKENQ
+1256 
-1271 EIDLSFTIDGKQW
+1271 
-1284 DNYNEVMQGNSDHSI
+1284 
-1299 SDEAFVAAWALQ
+1299 
-1311 SSMGISKHD
+1311 
-1320 LSKNAVAV
+1320 
-1328 LNDPIATTE
+1328 
-1337 HYGTLTLN
+1337 
-1345 GSKGGIELLQSGK
+1345 
-1358 VSADYSVKGQQITV
+1358 
-1372 EASPKSEEELHT
+1372 KSET
-1384 EQEKKVSIPESLK
+1384 
-1397 GITKGDMP
+1397 GILSSEGMP
-1405 KADLQS
+1405 KVDLQS

-1418 QINTIAKEERQSVN
+1418 QINSIVQKERQGVN
-1432 YDLTKDTSLA
+1432 FDFTKDISLA

-1451 VSRETFDKFSDSDK
+1451 VSGEIFDSFSDSDK

-1480 TTFTEQQKVEKEISN
+1480 SSFTEERKVEREISD

-1501 LLDPENAQKVLE
+1501 LLDPENSQKVLA
-1513 KGYEKMNLLRETP
+1513 KGHEKMNLLRETP

-1533 KSSVLSLANN
+1533 KSSVLSLTDN

-1599 SNVFY
+1599 SNVSY

-1631 SVSINKSVNDIE
+1631 SVSINKSVNDSE

-1662 FYSSVASI
+1662 FYSSVVSI
-1670 TSGED
+1670 KSGED
-1675 FHLFD
+1675 LQLFD

-1687 LNKMLKVAAE
+1687 LNKLLKVAAE
-1697 YDSGDAISLDTT
+1697 YDSSDAISLDTT

-1730 VYNNSVGGAYE
+1730 VYNNSAGGAYE

-1751 LNSIERY
+1751 LNSVERY
-1758 GLSDTASEDVKSLS
+1758 GLPSTASEDVKSLS

-1813 AAGTEERLPASSEL
+1813 AAGTEERLPDSSEL

-1852 SKQELQ
+1852 SKLELQ
-1858 DKNAEA
+1858 DKNVEA

-2065 VSDRVSKIKKQHPN
+2065 VSDRVSKIKKQHPD

-2106 SVTLDSFNNSKS
+2106 SVTLDSINNSKS

-2188 QPTIYDKET
+2188 QPTSYDKET

-2271 HPATLSDQ
+2271 HPAVLSDQ

-2292 KNNPHLLSSLE
+2292 KNDPHLLFSLE

-2322 DYAVINGKSSYNKA
+2322 DYASINGKSSYNKA

-2395 QGIKEVKFF
+2395 QGVKEVKFF

-2435 PQQELHLNEQSQNV
+2435 PQQELHLNKQSQNV
-2449 EYNFEDVSAVKDDN
+2449 EHNFEDVSAVKDDN

-2470 KEKDQPYFIIQPKMR
+2470 KEKDQPYFIIQPEMR

-2597 NILHEGQTVSEA
+2597 NVLHEGQTVSEA
-2609 PSVEENQQIK
+2609 PSVEENQQVK

-2639 SPRVGRSH
+2639 SPRVGRFH

>member
-1 MLIFSFP
+1 
-8 LNKKELA
+8 
-15 IMSPKKNTHEATFPE
+15 MSPKKNTHKATFPE

-55 NVREKLKGSAI
+55 NVREKLKGSAV

-261 KDIPDMAYKKTNAS
+261 KDISDMAYKKTNAS

-621 VLSDVGKASDMII
+621 VLSDVGKASDMIN

-654 KGQDNELSNSSRPE
+654 KGQDNELSNSSRPGK
-668 RTENEMSLN
+668 TENEMSLN
-677 ELIDYQVETDTDNR
+677 ELIDYQVETDTGNR
-691 TKADTN
+691 TEADTN

-771 VVDSDAPSLK
+771 VVDSDAPLLK

-805 SESTELIYSNGKQR
+805 SESTELIYSNGKQQ

-859 AAIEYLQQ
+859 SAIEYLQQ
-867 QRKGF
+867 QHKHF
-872 TPEEPIVPGSPLYD
+872 SPEAPIVPGSPLYD

-905 VDLISSI
+905 VDLSSSI

-940 SNIDNKPLI
+940 TNIDNKPLI

-1064 SNINVQYPAAVNDE
+1064 SNINAQYPAAVNDE

-1095 AYNANVEAVYDHDFM
+1095 AYNANVEAVYGESFM
-1110 FSEEATKVMIPQSIY
+1110 FSPESQTVLIPQTIY
-1125 SGQLKPL
+1125 SGRERPVLDKTNATPI
-1132 SVVQD
+1132 D
-1137 QEANQEKK
+1137 
-1145 VSVPESLQVPVWEAY
+1145 ESL
-1160 EKEKSQTGDFT
+1160 
-1171 YQDTAEEYGNMLLK
+1171 
-1185 GVENILPRIKGTLTI
+1185 
-1200 NQWGSD
+1200 
-1206 VLSAEIENDPRIF
+1206 
-1219 ETYII
+1219 
-1224 PEPLKAWLEVSPK
+1224 
-1237 EESHSNM
+1237 
-1244 QGSSTVKNVDIV
+1244 ST
-1256 AAYVFSTILLQKENQ
+1256 
-1271 EIDLSFTIDGKQW
+1271 
-1284 DNYNEVMQGNSDHSI
+1284 
-1299 SDEAFVAAWALQ
+1299 
-1311 SSMGISKHD
+1311 
-1320 LSKNAVAV
+1320 
-1328 LNDPIATTE
+1328 
-1337 HYGTLTLN
+1337 
-1345 GSKGGIELLQSGK
+1345 
-1358 VSADYSVKGQQITV
+1358 
-1372 EASPKSEEELHT
+1372 KSET
-1384 EQEKKVSIPESLK
+1384 
-1397 GITKGDMP
+1397 GILSSEGMP
-1405 KADLQS
+1405 KVDLQS

-1418 QINTIAKEERQSVN
+1418 QINSIVQKERQGVN
-1432 YDLTKDTSLA
+1432 FDFTKDISLA

-1451 VSRETFDKFSDSDK
+1451 VSGEIFDSFSDSDK

-1480 TTFTEQQKVEKEISN
+1480 SSFTEERKVEREISD

-1501 LLDPENAQKVLE
+1501 LLDPENSQKVLA
-1513 KGYEKMNLLRETP
+1513 KGHEKMNLLRETP

-1533 KSSVLSLANN
+1533 KSSVLSLTDN

-1575 EAKLSEIESFKSQ
+1575 EAKLSEIKSFKSQ

-1599 SNVFY
+1599 SNVSY

-1631 SVSINKSVNDIE
+1631 SVSINKSVNDSE

-1662 FYSSVASI
+1662 FYSSVVSI
-1670 TSGED
+1670 KSGED
-1675 FHLFD
+1675 LQLFD

-1687 LNKMLKVAAE
+1687 LNKLLKVAAE

-1730 VYNNSVGGAYE
+1730 VYNNSAGGAYE

-1751 LNSIERY
+1751 LNSVERY
-1758 GLSDTASEDVKSLS
+1758 GLPSTASEDVKSLS

-1813 AAGTEERLPASSEL
+1813 AAGTEERLPDSSEL

-1852 SKQELQ
+1852 SKLELQ
-1858 DKNAEA
+1858 DKNVEA

-2065 VSDRVSKIKKQHPN
+2065 VSDRVSKIKKQHPD

-2106 SVTLDSFNNSKS
+2106 SVTLDSINNSKS

-2188 QPTIYDKET
+2188 QPTSYDKET

-2271 HPATLSDQ
+2271 HPAVLSDQ

-2292 KNNPHLLSSLE
+2292 KNDPHLLSSLE

-2322 DYAVINGKSSYNKA
+2322 DYAAINGKSSYNKA

-2368 VILSKGIESISEN
+2368 VILSKGIESNSEN

-2395 QGIKEVKFF
+2395 QGVKEVKFF

-2413 KGDSYFEDKS
+2413 KGDFYFEDKS

-2435 PQQELHLNEQSQNV
+2435 PQQELHLNKQSQNV
-2449 EYNFEDVSAVKDDN
+2449 EHNFEDVSAVKDDN

-2470 KEKDQPYFIIQPKMR
+2470 KEKDQPYFIIQPEMR

-2597 NILHEGQTVSEA
+2597 NVLHEGQTVSEA
-2609 PSVEENQQIK
+2609 PSVEENQQVK

-2639 SPRVGRSH
+2639 SPRVGRFH

>member
-15 IMSPKKNTHEATFPE
+15 IMSPKKNTHETTFPE

-80 LYGGNTVSYREVK
+80 LYEGKTVSYREVK
-93 KDVDLSD
+93 KEVDLSD
-100 FYEATSVEF
+100 FYEATSAEF

-158 WGKVASCEWSLNDD
+158 WGKVASCEWSLNDVL
-172 STEGWSVGVAN
+172 TEGWSVGVAN
-183 IQSFKSLPFSRSL
+183 IRSFKSLPFSRSL
-196 VLKGSFVNQLN
+196 VLKSSFVNQLN

-357 FSMNE
+357 FSMND

-495 WYCPIEQT
+495 WYCPIDQT

-518 KVPLKNQYKTSNSK
+518 KVPFKNQYKTSTSK
-532 EGIFADGQA
+532 EGIFADGQE

-648 LRGSNL
+648 LRDSNL

-677 ELIDYQVETDTDNR
+677 ELIDYQVETDTGNR

-725 AITAPSYQ
+725 AITDPSYQ
-733 RTVYNFGDE
+733 QSVYDFGDE
-742 VETKVDNVWQKWED
+742 VEAKADNVWQKWED
-756 ISSEYNLSAEDADRS
+756 ISNEYNLSVEDADRS
-771 VVDSDAPSLK
+771 VVDSDAPLLK

-788 VKFADWITAKY
+788 VKFVDWITAKY

-867 QRKGF
+867 QHKHF
-872 TPEEPIVPGSPLYD
+872 SPEAPIVPGSPLYD

-905 VDLISSI
+905 VDLSSSI

-1001 SIEGNHNTELGP
+1001 SIEGDHNTELGP

-1064 SNINVQYPAAVNDE
+1064 SNINAQYPAAVNDE

-1095 AYNANVEAVYDHDFM
+1095 AYNANVEAVYGESFM
-1110 FSEEATKVMIPQSIY
+1110 FSPEAQTVLIPQTIY
-1125 SGQLKPL
+1125 SGRERPVLDKTNATPI
-1132 SVVQD
+1132 D
-1137 QEANQEKK
+1137 
-1145 VSVPESLQVPVWEAY
+1145 ESL
-1160 EKEKSQTGDFT
+1160 
-1171 YQDTAEEYGNMLLK
+1171 
-1185 GVENILPRIKGTLTI
+1185 
-1200 NQWGSD
+1200 
-1206 VLSAEIENDPRIF
+1206 
-1219 ETYII
+1219 
-1224 PEPLKAWLEVSPK
+1224 
-1237 EESHSNM
+1237 
-1244 QGSSTVKNVDIV
+1244 ST
-1256 AAYVFSTILLQKENQ
+1256 
-1271 EIDLSFTIDGKQW
+1271 
-1284 DNYNEVMQGNSDHSI
+1284 
-1299 SDEAFVAAWALQ
+1299 
-1311 SSMGISKHD
+1311 
-1320 LSKNAVAV
+1320 
-1328 LNDPIATTE
+1328 
-1337 HYGTLTLN
+1337 
-1345 GSKGGIELLQSGK
+1345 
-1358 VSADYSVKGQQITV
+1358 
-1372 EASPKSEEELHT
+1372 KSET
-1384 EQEKKVSIPESLK
+1384 
-1397 GITKGDMP
+1397 GILSSEGMP
-1405 KADLQS
+1405 KVDLQS

-1418 QINTIAKEERQSVN
+1418 QINSIVQKERQGVN
-1432 YDLTKDTSLA
+1432 FDFTKDISLA

-1451 VSRETFDKFSDSDK
+1451 VSGEIFDSFSDSDK

-1480 TTFTEQQKVEKEISN
+1480 SSFTEERKVEKEISD

-1501 LLDPENAQKVLE
+1501 LLDPENSQKVLA
-1513 KGYEKMNLLRETP
+1513 KGHEKMNLLRETP

-1533 KSSVLSLANN
+1533 KSSVLSLADN

-1599 SNVFY
+1599 SNVSY

-1617 KAHIYVSRDQHQEE
+1617 KAHIYVSRDLHQEE
-1631 SVSINKSVNDIE
+1631 SVSINKSVNDSE

-1662 FYSSVASI
+1662 FYSSVVSI
-1670 TSGED
+1670 KSGED
-1675 FHLFD
+1675 LQLFD

-1687 LNKMLKVAAE
+1687 LNKLLKVAAE

-1730 VYNNSVGGAYE
+1730 VYNNSAGGAYV

-1751 LNSIERY
+1751 LNSVERY
-1758 GLSDTASEDVKSLS
+1758 GLPSTASEDVKSLS

-1813 AAGTEERLPASSEL
+1813 AAGTEERLPDSSEL

-1852 SKQELQ
+1852 SKLELQ
-1858 DKNAEA
+1858 DKNVEA

-1949 DKNGYATNVYT
+1949 DKNGYTTNVYT

-2065 VSDRVSKIKKQHPN
+2065 VSDRVSKIKKQHPD

-2106 SVTLDSFNNSKS
+2106 SVTLDSINNSKS

-2188 QPTIYDKET
+2188 QPTSYDKET

-2271 HPATLSDQ
+2271 HPAVLSDQ

-2292 KNNPHLLSSLE
+2292 KNDPHLLSSLE

-2312 IEKLVKGEQV
+2312 IEKIVKGEQV
-2322 DYAVINGKSSYNKA
+2322 DYAAINGKSSYNKA

-2381 GVLNNEAFR
+2381 GVLNNEDFR

-2395 QGIKEVKFF
+2395 QGVKEVKFF

-2435 PQQELHLNEQSQNV
+2435 PQQELHLNKQSQNV
-2449 EYNFEDVSAVKDDN
+2449 EHNFEDVSAVKDDN

-2470 KEKDQPYFIIQPKMR
+2470 KEKDQPYFIIQPEMR

-2597 NILHEGQTVSEA
+2597 NVLHEGQTVSEV
-2609 PSVEENQQIK
+2609 PSVEENQQVK

-2639 SPRVGRSH
+2639 SPRVGRFH

>member
-15 IMSPKKNTHEATFPE
+15 IMSPKKNTHETTFPE

-55 NVREKLKGSAI
+55 NVREKLKGSAV

-158 WGKVASCEWSLNDD
+158 WGKAASCEWSLNDD

-621 VLSDVGKASDMII
+621 VLSDVGKASDMIN

-654 KGQDNELSNSSRPE
+654 KGQDNEFSNSSRPE

-677 ELIDYQVETDTDNR
+677 ELIDYQVETDTGNR

-742 VETKVDNVWQKWED
+742 VEAKVDNVWQKWED
-756 ISSEYNLSAEDADRS
+756 ISNEYNLSVEDADRS
-771 VVDSDAPSLK
+771 VVDSDAPSLI

-805 SESTELIYSNGKQR
+805 SESTELIYSNGKQQ

-859 AAIEYLQQ
+859 SAIEYLQQ
-867 QRKGF
+867 QHKHF
-872 TPEEPIVPGSPLYD
+872 SPEAPIVPGSPLYD
-886 AIKMLKEGK
+886 AIKMLKEGQ

-905 VDLISSI
+905 VDLSSSI

-940 SNIDNKPLI
+940 TNIDNKPLI

-1064 SNINVQYPAAVNDE
+1064 SNINAQYPAAVNDE

-1095 AYNANVEAVYDHDFM
+1095 AYNANVEAVYGESFM
-1110 FSEEATKVMIPQSIY
+1110 FSPESQTVLIPQTIY
-1125 SGQLKPL
+1125 SGRERPVLDKTNATPI
-1132 SVVQD
+1132 D
-1137 QEANQEKK
+1137 
-1145 VSVPESLQVPVWEAY
+1145 ESL
-1160 EKEKSQTGDFT
+1160 
-1171 YQDTAEEYGNMLLK
+1171 
-1185 GVENILPRIKGTLTI
+1185 
-1200 NQWGSD
+1200 
-1206 VLSAEIENDPRIF
+1206 
-1219 ETYII
+1219 
-1224 PEPLKAWLEVSPK
+1224 
-1237 EESHSNM
+1237 
-1244 QGSSTVKNVDIV
+1244 ST
-1256 AAYVFSTILLQKENQ
+1256 
-1271 EIDLSFTIDGKQW
+1271 
-1284 DNYNEVMQGNSDHSI
+1284 
-1299 SDEAFVAAWALQ
+1299 
-1311 SSMGISKHD
+1311 
-1320 LSKNAVAV
+1320 
-1328 LNDPIATTE
+1328 
-1337 HYGTLTLN
+1337 
-1345 GSKGGIELLQSGK
+1345 
-1358 VSADYSVKGQQITV
+1358 
-1372 EASPKSEEELHT
+1372 KSET
-1384 EQEKKVSIPESLK
+1384 
-1397 GITKGDMP
+1397 GILSSEGMP
-1405 KADLQS
+1405 KVDLQS

-1418 QINTIAKEERQSVN
+1418 QINSIVQKERQGVN
-1432 YDLTKDTSLA
+1432 FDFTKDISLA

-1451 VSRETFDKFSDSDK
+1451 VSGEIFDSFSDSDK

-1480 TTFTEQQKVEKEISN
+1480 SSFTEERKVEREISD

-1501 LLDPENAQKVLE
+1501 LLDPENSQKVLA
-1513 KGYEKMNLLRETP
+1513 KGHEKMNLLRETP

-1533 KSSVLSLANN
+1533 KSSVLSLTDN

-1599 SNVFY
+1599 SNVSY

-1631 SVSINKSVNDIE
+1631 SVSINKSVNDSE

-1662 FYSSVASI
+1662 FYSSVVSI
-1670 TSGED
+1670 KSGED
-1675 FHLFD
+1675 LQLFD

-1687 LNKMLKVAAE
+1687 LNKLLKVAAE

-1730 VYNNSVGGAYE
+1730 VYNNSAGGAYE

-1751 LNSIERY
+1751 LNSVERY
-1758 GLSDTASEDVKSLS
+1758 GLPSTASEDVKSLS

-1813 AAGTEERLPASSEL
+1813 AAGTEERLPDSSEL

-1852 SKQELQ
+1852 SKLELQ
-1858 DKNAEA
+1858 DKNVEA

-2065 VSDRVSKIKKQHPN
+2065 VSDRVSKIKKQHPD

-2106 SVTLDSFNNSKS
+2106 SVTLDSINNSKS

-2188 QPTIYDKET
+2188 QPTSYDKET

-2271 HPATLSDQ
+2271 HPAVLSDQ

-2292 KNNPHLLSSLE
+2292 KNDPHLLSSLE

-2312 IEKLVKGEQV
+2312 IEKIVKGEQV
-2322 DYAVINGKSSYNKA
+2322 DYAAINGKSSYNKA

-2381 GVLNNEAFR
+2381 GVLNNEDFR

-2395 QGIKEVKFF
+2395 QGVKEVKFF

-2435 PQQELHLNEQSQNV
+2435 PQQELHLNKQSQNV
-2449 EYNFEDVSAVKDDN
+2449 EHNFEDVSAVKDDN

-2470 KEKDQPYFIIQPKMR
+2470 KEKDQPYFIIQPEMR

-2597 NILHEGQTVSEA
+2597 NVLHEGQTVSEV
-2609 PSVEENQQIK
+2609 PSVEENQQVK

-2639 SPRVGRSH
+2639 SPRVGRFH

>member
-1 MLIFSFP
+1 MP
-8 LNKKELA
+8 GKKNKKHQSSYERSNKSA
-15 IMSPKKNTHEATFPE
+15 DN
-30 TVIPE
+30 
-35 ELQSNILVDF
+35 LQKFAEMMSNIITKAKSKNWTQGWLGV
-45 NSISFPFPNH
+45 
-55 NVREKLKGSAI
+55 KGTILGLPQNI
-66 TSRNIDNLGIGSVN
+66 TGRTYS
-80 LYGGNTVSYREVK
+80 GGNSFFLMADTSEKGYNTPVYMTFKQAKDRNLHVNAGEKSVPIFKWGLSIKDENGKTVSEEDYNAMSKEERDK
-93 KDVDLSD
+93 
-100 FYEATSVEF
+100 FSVR
-109 TKLSS
+109 
-114 DKSVFSFW
+114 
-122 EGLKSDKDLKWHH
+122 
-135 SPLSNSEYLVNH
+135 P
-147 HTGDIYRFSDH
+147 
-158 WGKVASCEWSLNDD
+158 
-172 STEGWSVGVAN
+172 
-183 IQSFKSLPFSRSL
+183 
-196 VLKGSFVNQLN
+196 
-207 QVIAN
+207 
-212 LHDIIDSTDIKK
+212 
-224 TDSALRTLNKRLDD
+224 
-238 LKSHKASLKDWKV
+238 
-251 YIENANLIKS
+251 
-261 KDIPDMAYKKTNAS
+261 
-275 SSASSSYS
+275 
-283 DAVIQQFAD
+283 
-292 MMIKRMEDMKESNWK
+292 
-307 KGWMDGRGDAG
+307 
-318 FPRNA
+318 
-323 LTGRQYNGI
+323 
-332 NPFMLMYDTIKHE
+332 
-345 YTTSMYLTARQL
+345 
-357 FSMNE
+357 
-362 SLKDPSTG
+362 
-370 KIASENLDKVMKIN
+370 
-384 KGEKAFPVY
+384 
-393 YMIHK
+393 
-398 YKDMQGKE
+398 
-406 YSDQEYNDLSEE
+406 
-418 QRKDIK
+418 
-424 AYFYPK
+424 YPK
-430 VHHLFNI
+430 VYHVFNI
-437 DQTNMKEVNPSLYN
+437 DQTNLSEVNKK
-451 SFVDKYTKRPS
+451 KYDAIVTRFKA
-462 LPDSEGM
+462 PDEEVKDSKGM
-469 YINEDIDSLL
+469 YINDALDRMFKEKAWHCDIRYN
-479 AHSKPSV
+479 KPSSRAFYV
-486 WKSGKDNLS
+486 PS
-495 WYCPIEQT
+495 Q
-503 DNISSPHY
+503 
-511 NLSKDFI
+511 DFI
-518 KVPLKNQYKTSNSK
+518 VLPMKEQFNIGKTA
-532 EGIFADGQA
+532 EEVYRDGMEYYSTA
-541 FYATLLHEMAHSTG
+541 LHEMGHSTG
-555 PKGRLNR
+555 HASRLNR
-562 DMNGSFGDKKY
+562 QFGAKRTEGY
-573 AKEELVAELSAALIS
+573 AHEELIAEMTAALVG
-588 STMGFDKRI
+588 STMGFDKKI
-597 NDNNAKYVSSWLKVL
+597 LENNANYLKGWLENL
-612 KEEPSFIKT
+612 KRNPESIT
-621 VLSDVGKASDMII
+621 TIMSDVGKASDMII
-634 EKIDEQRVDLNQTL
+634 EKIDEQRVALGQTPLKEGNLEGLTEDLGEETQQSSKI
-648 LRGSNL
+648 SN
-654 KGQDNELSNSSRPE
+654 
-668 RTENEMSLN
+668 TEVPQEEIS
-677 ELIDYQVETDTDNR
+677 E
-691 TKADTN
+691 
-697 HYDDKRL
+697 
-704 YLPLLVDGKT
+704 
-714 SHLAVETVVPD
+714 ETVTSSERQD
-725 AITAPSYQ
+725 
-733 RTVYNFGDE
+733 D
-742 VETKVDNVWQKWED
+742 D
-756 ISSEYNLSAEDADRS
+756 ISN
-771 VVDSDAPSLK
+771 
-781 FRSVDSA
+781 
-788 VKFADWITAKY
+788 
-799 AKTEQK
+799 AKTTSSK
-805 SESTELIYSNGKQR
+805 SESSELIFSNGKQR
-819 WTSFDS
+819 WDSFDS

-839 FMALST
+839 FMAMSAL
-845 FNTVK
+845 NTVK
-850 GSHPHNLTQ
+850 DSHPHNLTQ

-905 VDLISSI
+905 VNLSSSI

-917 LSAEEIEKLK
+917 LSAEDIEKLK
-927 AMASDASDGKSKS
+927 AMALDASDDKSKS
-940 SNIDNKPLI
+940 SNLDKKPLI

-960 DWSIPYFKDGKEEGL
+960 EWSIPYLKDGNEYGL
-975 SAEQLKTIKDF
+975 TAEQLKTVKDF

-1001 SIEGNHNTELGP
+1001 SIEGTHNTELGP

-1064 SNINVQYPAAVNDE
+1064 SNINAQYPAAVNDE

-1095 AYNANVEAVYDHDFM
+1095 AYNANVEAVYGESFM
-1110 FSEEATKVMIPQSIY
+1110 FSPEAQTILIPQTIY
-1125 SGQLKPL
+1125 SGRERPVLDKTNATPI
-1132 SVVQD
+1132 D
-1137 QEANQEKK
+1137 
-1145 VSVPESLQVPVWEAY
+1145 ESL
-1160 EKEKSQTGDFT
+1160 
-1171 YQDTAEEYGNMLLK
+1171 
-1185 GVENILPRIKGTLTI
+1185 
-1200 NQWGSD
+1200 
-1206 VLSAEIENDPRIF
+1206 
-1219 ETYII
+1219 
-1224 PEPLKAWLEVSPK
+1224 
-1237 EESHSNM
+1237 
-1244 QGSSTVKNVDIV
+1244 ST
-1256 AAYVFSTILLQKENQ
+1256 
-1271 EIDLSFTIDGKQW
+1271 
-1284 DNYNEVMQGNSDHSI
+1284 
-1299 SDEAFVAAWALQ
+1299 
-1311 SSMGISKHD
+1311 
-1320 LSKNAVAV
+1320 
-1328 LNDPIATTE
+1328 
-1337 HYGTLTLN
+1337 
-1345 GSKGGIELLQSGK
+1345 
-1358 VSADYSVKGQQITV
+1358 
-1372 EASPKSEEELHT
+1372 KSET
-1384 EQEKKVSIPESLK
+1384 
-1397 GITKGDMP
+1397 GILSSEGMP
-1405 KADLQS
+1405 KVDLQS

-1418 QINTIAKEERQSVN
+1418 QINSIVQKERQGVN
-1432 YDLTKDTSLA
+1432 FDFTKDISLA

-1451 VSRETFDKFSDSDK
+1451 VSGEIFDSFSDSDK

-1480 TTFTEQQKVEKEISN
+1480 SSFTEERKVEREISD

-1501 LLDPENAQKVLE
+1501 LLDPENSQKVLA
-1513 KGYEKMNLLRETP
+1513 KGHEKMNLLRETP

-1533 KSSVLSLANN
+1533 KSSVLSLTDN

-1599 SNVFY
+1599 SNVSY

-1631 SVSINKSVNDIE
+1631 SVSINKSVNDSE

-1662 FYSSVASI
+1662 FYSSVVSI
-1670 TSGED
+1670 KSGED
-1675 FHLFD
+1675 LQLFD

-1687 LNKMLKVAAE
+1687 LNKLLKVAAE
-1697 YDSGDAISLDTT
+1697 YDSSDAISLDTT

-1730 VYNNSVGGAYE
+1730 VYNNSAGGAYE

-1751 LNSIERY
+1751 LNSVERY
-1758 GLSDTASEDVKSLS
+1758 GLPSTASEDVKSLS

-1813 AAGTEERLPASSEL
+1813 AAGTEERLPDSSEL

-1852 SKQELQ
+1852 SKLELQ
-1858 DKNAEA
+1858 DKNVEA

-2065 VSDRVSKIKKQHPN
+2065 VSDRVSKIKKQHPD

-2106 SVTLDSFNNSKS
+2106 SVTLDSINNSKS

-2137 AVVSSGQRVAVADN
+2137 AVVSSGQRVAIADN

-2188 QPTIYDKET
+2188 QPTSYDKET

-2271 HPATLSDQ
+2271 HPAVLSDQ

-2292 KNNPHLLSSLE
+2292 KNDPHLLSSLE

-2322 DYAVINGKSSYNKA
+2322 DYASINGKSSYNKA

-2395 QGIKEVKFF
+2395 QGVKEVKFF

-2435 PQQELHLNEQSQNV
+2435 PQQELHLNKQSQNV
-2449 EYNFEDVSAVKDDN
+2449 EHNFEDVSAVKDDN

-2470 KEKDQPYFIIQPKMR
+2470 KEKDQPYFIIQPEMR

-2597 NILHEGQTVSEA
+2597 NVLHEGQTVSEA
-2609 PSVEENQQIK
+2609 PSVEENQQVK

-2639 SPRVGRSH
+2639 SPRVGRFH

>member
-1 MLIFSFP
+1 
-8 LNKKELA
+8 
-15 IMSPKKNTHEATFPE
+15 MSPKKNTHETMFPKS
-30 TVIPE
+30 VIPE
-35 ELQSNILVDF
+35 ELQSNSLVDI
-45 NSISFPFPNH
+45 NSLSFPSPNH

-158 WGKVASCEWSLNDD
+158 WGKVASCEWSLNDEP
-172 STEGWSVGVAN
+172 TEGWNIGVAN
-183 IQSFKSLPFSRSL
+183 IKSFKSLPFSRSL
-196 VLKGSFVNQLN
+196 VLKSSFVNQLN

-261 KDIPDMAYKKTNAS
+261 KDISDMAYKKTNAS

-332 NPFMLMYDTIKHE
+332 NPFMLMYNTIEHE
-345 YTTSMYLTARQL
+345 YTTSMYLTAHQL

-370 KIASENLDKVMKIN
+370 KIALENLDKVMKIN

-469 YINEDIDSLL
+469 YINEEIDSLL

-486 WKSGKDNLS
+486 WKSEKDNLS

-518 KVPLKNQYKTSNSK
+518 KVPLKNQYKTSDNK
-532 EGIFADGQA
+532 EGIFADGQE

-562 DMNGSFGDKKY
+562 DLNGSFGDKKY

-634 EKIDEQRVDLNQTL
+634 EKIDEQRFDLNQTL
-648 LRGSNL
+648 LRDSNL

-677 ELIDYQVETDTDNR
+677 ELIDYQVETDTGNR

-697 HYDDKRL
+697 HYDDNRL

-756 ISSEYNLSAEDADRS
+756 ISNEYNLSAEDADRS
-771 VVDSDAPSLK
+771 VVDSDAPFLK
-781 FRSVDSA
+781 FRRVDSA

-799 AKTEQK
+799 VKTEQK
-805 SESTELIYSNGKQR
+805 SDSLSTEERRETNGK
-819 WTSFDS
+819 
-825 LLKAAKEHQITRSE
+825 
-839 FMALST
+839 
-845 FNTVK
+845 
-850 GSHPHNLTQ
+850 
-859 AAIEYLQQ
+859 Y
-867 QRKGF
+867 
-872 TPEEPIVPGSPLYD
+872 
-886 AIKMLKEGK
+886 
-895 VFAEYRGNRE
+895 
-905 VDLISSI
+905 
-912 KDDEM
+912 
-917 LSAEEIEKLK
+917 
-927 AMASDASDGKSKS
+927 
-940 SNIDNKPLI
+940 
-949 EKVPYG
+949 
-955 EFYLP
+955 
-960 DWSIPYFKDGKEEGL
+960 
-975 SAEQLKTIKDF
+975 
-986 EKDFPSKLSIEITES
+986 
-1001 SIEGNHNTELGP
+1001 
-1013 ATTVVKA
+1013 
-1020 KIYYFEQHIS
+1020 
-1030 DLFPTDESTRD
+1030 
-1041 RLDKD
+1041 
-1046 LSEDNKN
+1046 
-1053 RKTLSDLQAQY
+1053 KTLYDLQAQY
-1064 SNINVQYPAAVNDE
+1064 SNINAQYPAAVNDE
-1078 RTRQIAKRI
+1078 RTRQLAKRI

-1095 AYNANVEAVYDHDFM
+1095 AYNANVEAVYGQDFM
-1110 FSEEATKVMIPQSIY
+1110 FSEAANKVMIPQSIY
-1125 SGQLKPL
+1125 SGQQKPL

-1137 QEANQEKK
+1137 QGANQEKK
-1145 VSVPESLQVPVWEAY
+1145 VSVPDSLQVPVWEAY
-1160 EKEKSQTGDFT
+1160 DKEKSQTGDFT
-1171 YQDTAEEYGNMLLK
+1171 YQDTAEEYGNILLK

-1200 NQWGSD
+1200 DQWGSD
-1206 VLSAEIENDPRIF
+1206 VLSAKIENDPRIF
-1219 ETYII
+1219 DTYII

-1237 EESHSNM
+1237 EESDSNM
-1244 QGSSTVKNVDIV
+1244 QGSSTGKNVDIV

-1271 EIDLSFTIDGKQW
+1271 EVGLSFTIDGKQW
-1284 DNYNEVMQGNSDHSI
+1284 DNYDEIMQGNSDHPI
-1299 SDEAFVAAWALQ
+1299 SEEAFAAAWALE

-1320 LSKNAVAV
+1320 LSKNAVAI
-1328 LNDPIATTE
+1328 LNDHIATTE
-1337 HYGTLTLN
+1337 YYGEPTLN

-1358 VSADYSVKGQQITV
+1358 VSADYSVKGQQVTV
-1372 EASPKSEEELHT
+1372 EASPKIEEELHT
-1384 EQEKKVSIPESLK
+1384 EQKSDSLSTKELREANRKDKTNATLIDESLSTKKDVAISPLK
-1397 GITKGDMP
+1397 GMP
-1405 KADLQS
+1405 KIDLKS
-1411 QWGNIKK
+1411 QWGNLKL
-1418 QINTIAKEERQSVN
+1418 QINPIVQEERQSV
-1432 YDLTKDTSLA
+1432 DFDFKKEVSLN
-1442 RDYIANNFQ
+1442 RDFIADNFH
-1451 VSRETFDKFSDSDK
+1451 VSGEIFDRFSDSDK
-1465 ERLVSLYSNYSSSLL
+1465 EKLDSLYSNYVSSFISS
-1480 TTFTEQQKVEKEISN
+1480 FTKERKLEKEISD
-1495 FILLGG
+1495 FILSGG
-1501 LLDPENAQKVLE
+1501 LSDPEFSQRVLAR
-1513 KGYEKMNLLRETP
+1513 GTEKMNLIRETP
-1526 NVNLAVL
+1526 SLNLAVL
-1533 KSSVLSLANN
+1533 KSAVLSLVDK
-1543 QHRESNSIAY
+1543 QQTESSSISY

-1559 IWAVKHLSEGK
+1559 TWAVKHLSEGK

-1588 LPNNS
+1588 LPHNS
-1593 FFEFKE
+1593 FFEFKD
-1599 SNVFY
+1599 SNVSY
-1604 SEKPAFGPATNVI
+1604 SEKPAFGSSTNVI
-1617 KAHIYVSRDQHQEE
+1617 KAHVYVSRDQHQGE
-1631 SVSINKSVNDIE
+1631 SVSINKSVNDSE
-1643 EYTMARR
+1643 EYIMARK
-1650 LPQQDSKKNEEI
+1650 LPQQDSKKNEEV
-1662 FYSSVASI
+1662 FYSSVVSI
-1670 TSGED
+1670 KSGED
-1675 FHLFD
+1675 LHLFD

-1697 YDSGDAISLDTT
+1697 YDSGDDLSLDTT
-1709 HKSPLQNSGDEVL
+1709 LKSPLQNSGDEVL

-1730 VYNNSVGGAYE
+1730 VYNHSAGGAYE

-1751 LNSIERY
+1751 LNSIVRY
-1758 GLSDTASEDVKSLS
+1758 GLPETASENVKSLS

-1792 DALKFAAA
+1792 DALKSAAA

-1813 AAGTEERLPASSEL
+1813 AAGTEEKLPDSSEL
-1827 DKKRGLDDREKEIEL
+1827 DKKRGLDDREKEISL

-1852 SKQELQ
+1852 SKLELQ
-1858 DKNAEA
+1858 DKNVEA

-1884 QKKDDSSAKIITAAF
+1884 QKKDDSSAKIISAAF

-1914 NNRVWLNAGGK
+1914 NNRVWLNADGK
-1925 KSPTFHQASWDVSPY
+1925 KAPSFHKASWEVSPY
-1940 NQIFMSLNS
+1940 NQLFMSLNS

-1992 EPKSITSNQYENLSP
+1992 ESKTITASQYENLSSA
-2007 DEKEHFMKAPV
+2007 DKELYKKEPV
-2018 KYDRKIFNIDQT
+2018 KLDRKIFNIDQT

-2054 QTIASTDSVDL
+2054 QTIASTESVDL
-2065 VSDRVSKIKKQHPN
+2065 VYDRVSKIKKQHPD

-2106 SVTLDSFNNSKS
+2106 SVTLNSINNSKS

-2205 KPVNP
+2205 KSVNP

-2227 ISQSVAN
+2227 ISQSIAN
-2234 NKRLDISNQFS
+2234 NNRLDISRQFS
-2245 MPEKD
+2245 MPEND

-2265 LSLKQA
+2265 FSLKQA
-2271 HPATLSDQ
+2271 HPAILPDQ

-2292 KNNPHLLSSLE
+2292 KNDPHLLSSLE

-2312 IEKLVKGEQV
+2312 IEKLIKGEQV
-2322 DYAVINGKSSYNKA
+2322 DYSAINGKSSYNKA

-2395 QGIKEVKFF
+2395 QGVKEVKFF

-2435 PQQELHLNEQSQNV
+2435 PQQELHINNHSQNV
-2449 EYNFEDVSAVKDDN
+2449 EHNFEDVSAVKDDN

-2470 KEKDQPYFIIQPKMR
+2470 KEKDQPYFIIQPEMR

-2496 QDQQAIY
+2496 HDEQAIY

-2535 DITRIERA
+2535 DISRIEKA
-2543 NIARDAQDK
+2543 NIARDGQDK
-2552 NKYLIFATIDG
+2552 NKFLIFAKIDG
-2563 KGYHHEI
+2563 KLYHDEI

-2582 NMQSYKSAL
+2582 NMQSYKNAL

-2597 NILHEGQTVSEA
+2597 NILHEGQTVSVV

-2629 KQSTESEESL
+2629 KQSSENEESL
-2639 SPRVGRSH
+2639 SPRMGRSH

>member
-1 MLIFSFP
+1 
-8 LNKKELA
+8 
-15 IMSPKKNTHEATFPE
+15 MSPKKNTHEATFSE
-30 TVIPE
+30 AVIPE
-35 ELQSNILVDF
+35 ELQSTSLVDF
-45 NSISFPFPNH
+45 NSFSFPFPNH

-109 TKLSS
+109 TKISS

-158 WGKVASCEWSLNDD
+158 WGKVASCEWSLNDEP
-172 STEGWSVGVAN
+172 TEGWNIGVAN
-183 IQSFKSLPFSRSL
+183 IKSFKSLPFSRSL
-196 VLKGSFVNQLN
+196 VLKSSFVNQLN

-261 KDIPDMAYKKTNAS
+261 KDISDMAYKKTNAS

-345 YTTSMYLTARQL
+345 YTTSMYLTAHQL

-370 KIASENLDKVMKIN
+370 KIALENLDKVMKIN

-495 WYCPIEQT
+495 WYCPIDQT

-518 KVPLKNQYKTSNSK
+518 KVPLKNQYKTSTSK
-532 EGIFADGQA
+532 EGIFADGQE

-562 DMNGSFGDKKY
+562 DLNGSFGDKKY

-634 EKIDEQRVDLNQTL
+634 EKIDEQRFDLNQTL
-648 LRGSNL
+648 LRDSNL

-677 ELIDYQVETDTDNR
+677 ELIDYQVETDTGNR

-697 HYDDKRL
+697 HYDDNRL

-742 VETKVDNVWQKWED
+742 VEAKVDNVWQKWED

-771 VVDSDAPSLK
+771 VVDSEAPFLK

-799 AKTEQK
+799 VKSEQK
-805 SESTELIYSNGKQR
+805 S
-819 WTSFDS
+819 DS
-825 LLKAAKEHQITRSE
+825 LSTKELRETNRKDKTNATPIEES
-839 FMALST
+839 LST
-845 FNTVK
+845 KKDV
-850 GSHPHNLTQ
+850 
-859 AAIEYLQQ
+859 AI
-867 QRKGF
+867 
-872 TPEEPIVPGSPLYD
+872 SPL
-886 AIKMLKEGK
+886 
-895 VFAEYRGNRE
+895 
-905 VDLISSI
+905 
-912 KDDEM
+912 
-917 LSAEEIEKLK
+917 
-927 AMASDASDGKSKS
+927 
-940 SNIDNKPLI
+940 
-949 EKVPYG
+949 
-955 EFYLP
+955 
-960 DWSIPYFKDGKEEGL
+960 
-975 SAEQLKTIKDF
+975 
-986 EKDFPSKLSIEITES
+986 
-1001 SIEGNHNTELGP
+1001 
-1013 ATTVVKA
+1013 
-1020 KIYYFEQHIS
+1020 
-1030 DLFPTDESTRD
+1030 
-1041 RLDKD
+1041 
-1046 LSEDNKN
+1046 
-1053 RKTLSDLQAQY
+1053 
-1064 SNINVQYPAAVNDE
+1064 
-1078 RTRQIAKRI
+1078 
-1087 RQAEQIIT
+1087 
-1095 AYNANVEAVYDHDFM
+1095 
-1110 FSEEATKVMIPQSIY
+1110 
-1125 SGQLKPL
+1125 
-1132 SVVQD
+1132 
-1137 QEANQEKK
+1137 
-1145 VSVPESLQVPVWEAY
+1145 
-1160 EKEKSQTGDFT
+1160 
-1171 YQDTAEEYGNMLLK
+1171 K
-1185 GVENILPRIKGTLTI
+1185 GM
-1200 NQWGSD
+1200 
-1206 VLSAEIENDPRIF
+1206 
-1219 ETYII
+1219 
-1224 PEPLKAWLEVSPK
+1224 PK
-1237 EESHSNM
+1237 
-1244 QGSSTVKNVDIV
+1244 
-1256 AAYVFSTILLQKENQ
+1256 
-1271 EIDLSFTIDGKQW
+1271 IDLK
-1284 DNYNEVMQGNSDHSI
+1284 
-1299 SDEAFVAAWALQ
+1299 
-1311 SSMGISKHD
+1311 
-1320 LSKNAVAV
+1320 
-1328 LNDPIATTE
+1328 
-1337 HYGTLTLN
+1337 
-1345 GSKGGIELLQSGK
+1345 
-1358 VSADYSVKGQQITV
+1358 
-1372 EASPKSEEELHT
+1372 
-1384 EQEKKVSIPESLK
+1384 
-1397 GITKGDMP
+1397 
-1405 KADLQS
+1405 S
-1411 QWGNIKK
+1411 QWGNLKL
-1418 QINTIAKEERQSVN
+1418 QINPIVQEERQSV
-1432 YDLTKDTSLA
+1432 DFDFKKEVSLN
-1442 RDYIANNFQ
+1442 RDFIVDNFH
-1451 VSRETFDKFSDSDK
+1451 VSGEIVDRFSASDK
-1465 ERLVSLYSNYSSSLL
+1465 ESLDSLYSNYVSSFISSLTKERKL
-1480 TTFTEQQKVEKEISN
+1480 EKEISN
-1495 FILLGG
+1495 FILSGG
-1501 LLDPENAQKVLE
+1501 LSDPEFSQKLLDR
-1513 KGYEKMNLLRETP
+1513 GIEKMNLIRETP
-1526 NVNLAVL
+1526 SLHLAVL
-1533 KSSVLSLANN
+1533 KSAVLSLVDK
-1543 QHRESNSIAY
+1543 QQTESSSISY

-1559 IWAVKHLSEGK
+1559 TWAVKHLSEGK

-1593 FFEFKE
+1593 IFEFKD
-1599 SNVFY
+1599 SNVSY
-1604 SEKPAFGPATNVI
+1604 SEKPAFGSATNVI
-1617 KAHIYVSRDQHQEE
+1617 KAHVYVSLDQHQGE
-1631 SVSINKSVNDIE
+1631 SVSINNNVNE
-1643 EYTMARR
+1643 SAEYIMARK

-1662 FYSSVASI
+1662 FYSSVVSI
-1670 TSGED
+1670 KSGED
-1675 FHLFD
+1675 LQLFD

-1687 LNKMLKVAAE
+1687 LNKLLKVAAE
-1697 YDSGDAISLDTT
+1697 YDSGDVISLDAT
-1709 HKSPLQNSGDEVL
+1709 HKSPVQNSGDEVL

-1730 VYNNSVGGAYE
+1730 VYNNSAGGVYE

-1751 LNSIERY
+1751 LNSIDRY
-1758 GLSDTASEDVKSLS
+1758 GLPDTASEDVKSLS
-1772 GRKDYSSDHDLYEAT
+1772 VRKDYSSDHDLYEAT

-1792 DALKFAAA
+1792 DALKSAAA

-1813 AAGTEERLPASSEL
+1813 AAGTEEKLPDSSEL
-1827 DKKRGLDDREKEIEL
+1827 DKKRGFDDREKEISL

-1852 SKQELQ
+1852 SKLELQ
-1858 DKNAEA
+1858 DKNVEA

-1899 LRSSLLSTALLSAKD
+1899 LRSSLLSTALLSAKE
-1914 NNRVWLNAGGK
+1914 NNRVWLNADAK
-1925 KSPTFHQASWDVSPY
+1925 TAPSFHKASWEVSPY
-1940 NQIFMSLNS
+1940 NQLFMSLNS

-1992 EPKSITSNQYENLSP
+1992 EPKTISASQYENLSSA
-2007 DEKEHFMKAPV
+2007 DKELYKKEPV
-2018 KYDRKIFNIDQT
+2018 KLDRKIFNIDQT
-2030 VLKGANPEQYNAVL
+2030 LL
-2044 KEHDTHYKEM
+2044 KETDRKSYNILLGDHVTHLNDKQILASSDGVSFIHDDYAKFR
-2054 QTIASTDSVDL
+2054 DS
-2065 VSDRVSKIKKQHPN
+2065 HPN
-2079 HLVLFAHNGVYNA
+2079 HIVITQLMGNYAVIGRDSKYVNNLNIDNVELSYII
-2092 FGKDAKTIHQLAKD
+2092 KDKD
-2106 SVTLDSFNNSKS
+2106 RMPYADIKSK
-2118 NRKTSIA
+2118 
-2125 YLKPSDL
+2125 DL
-2132 DKVLK
+2132 EPAIK
-2137 AVVSSGQRVAVADN
+2137 AIVSSGKKVAIWNPSQSLD
-2151 FEVLNAPKEAT
+2151 LSNALQ
-2162 KILSKAESVLDN
+2162 KIVSTAESALDS
-2174 YSKSTG
+2174 YSKNTG
-2180 INVQKSLT
+2180 IKLQKSLT
-2188 QPTIYDKET
+2188 QPTSYDKET

-2205 KPVNP
+2205 KSVNP
-2210 GSELRT
+2210 GNELRT
-2216 AVENSN
+2216 ALENSN

-2227 ISQSVAN
+2227 ISQSIAN
-2234 NKRLDISNQFS
+2234 NNRLDISRQFS

-2265 LSLKQA
+2265 FSLKQA
-2271 HPATLSDQ
+2271 HPAILPDQ
-2279 VSNESVESWVQDI
+2279 VSNESIESWVQDI
-2292 KNNPHLLSSLE
+2292 KNDPHLLSSLE

-2312 IEKLVKGEQV
+2312 IEKLIKGEQV
-2322 DYAVINGKSSYNKA
+2322 DYSVINGKSSYNKA

-2395 QGIKEVKFF
+2395 QGVKEVKFF

-2435 PQQELHLNEQSQNV
+2435 PQQELHINDHSQNV
-2449 EYNFEDVSAVKDDN
+2449 EHNFEDVSAVKDDN

-2470 KEKDQPYFIIQPKMR
+2470 KEKDQPYFIIQPEMR

-2496 QDQQAIY
+2496 HDQQAIY

-2543 NIARDAQDK
+2543 NIARDGQDK
-2552 NKYLIFATIDG
+2552 NKFLIFAKIDG
-2563 KGYHHEI
+2563 KLYHDEI
-2570 SREDFRRMWKVD
+2570 SREDFHRMWKVD

-2597 NILHEGQTVSEA
+2597 NVLHEGQTVSEA
-2609 PSVEENQQIK
+2609 PSVEDNQQVK

-2629 KQSTESEESL
+2629 KQSSENEESL
-2639 SPRVGRSH
+2639 SPRMGRSH

>member
-1 MLIFSFP
+1 
-8 LNKKELA
+8 
-15 IMSPKKNTHEATFPE
+15 MSPKKNTHKATFPE

-55 NVREKLKGSAI
+55 NVREKLKGSAV

-621 VLSDVGKASDMII
+621 VLSDVGKASDMIN

-677 ELIDYQVETDTDNR
+677 ELIDYQVETDTGNR

-742 VETKVDNVWQKWED
+742 VEAKVDNVWQKWED
-756 ISSEYNLSAEDADRS
+756 ISNEYNLSVEDADRS
-771 VVDSDAPSLK
+771 VVDSDAPSLI

-805 SESTELIYSNGKQR
+805 SESTELIYSNGKQQ

-859 AAIEYLQQ
+859 SAIEYLQQ
-867 QRKGF
+867 QHKHF
-872 TPEEPIVPGSPLYD
+872 SPEAPIVPGSPLYD

-905 VDLISSI
+905 VDLSSSI

-940 SNIDNKPLI
+940 TNIDNKPLI

-1064 SNINVQYPAAVNDE
+1064 SNINAQYPAAVNDE

-1095 AYNANVEAVYDHDFM
+1095 AYNANVEAVYGESFM
-1110 FSEEATKVMIPQSIY
+1110 FSPESQTVLIPQTIY
-1125 SGQLKPL
+1125 SGRERPVLDKTNATPI
-1132 SVVQD
+1132 D
-1137 QEANQEKK
+1137 
-1145 VSVPESLQVPVWEAY
+1145 ESL
-1160 EKEKSQTGDFT
+1160 
-1171 YQDTAEEYGNMLLK
+1171 
-1185 GVENILPRIKGTLTI
+1185 
-1200 NQWGSD
+1200 
-1206 VLSAEIENDPRIF
+1206 
-1219 ETYII
+1219 
-1224 PEPLKAWLEVSPK
+1224 
-1237 EESHSNM
+1237 
-1244 QGSSTVKNVDIV
+1244 ST
-1256 AAYVFSTILLQKENQ
+1256 
-1271 EIDLSFTIDGKQW
+1271 
-1284 DNYNEVMQGNSDHSI
+1284 
-1299 SDEAFVAAWALQ
+1299 
-1311 SSMGISKHD
+1311 
-1320 LSKNAVAV
+1320 
-1328 LNDPIATTE
+1328 
-1337 HYGTLTLN
+1337 
-1345 GSKGGIELLQSGK
+1345 
-1358 VSADYSVKGQQITV
+1358 
-1372 EASPKSEEELHT
+1372 KSET
-1384 EQEKKVSIPESLK
+1384 
-1397 GITKGDMP
+1397 GILSSEGMP
-1405 KADLQS
+1405 KVDLQS

-1418 QINTIAKEERQSVN
+1418 QINSIVQKERQGVN
-1432 YDLTKDTSLA
+1432 FDFTKDISLA

-1451 VSRETFDKFSDSDK
+1451 VSGEIFDSFSDSDK

-1480 TTFTEQQKVEKEISN
+1480 SSFTEERKVEKEISD

-1501 LLDPENAQKVLE
+1501 LLDPENSQKVLA
-1513 KGYEKMNLLRETP
+1513 KGHEKMNLLRETP

-1533 KSSVLSLANN
+1533 KSSVLSLADN

-1599 SNVFY
+1599 SNVSY
-1604 SEKPAFGPATNVI
+1604 SEKPAFGSATNVI

-1631 SVSINKSVNDIE
+1631 SVSINKSVNDSE

-1662 FYSSVASI
+1662 FYSSVVSI
-1670 TSGED
+1670 KSGED
-1675 FHLFD
+1675 LQLFD

-1687 LNKMLKVAAE
+1687 LNKLLKVAAE

-1730 VYNNSVGGAYE
+1730 VYNNSAGGAYE

-1751 LNSIERY
+1751 LNSVERY
-1758 GLSDTASEDVKSLS
+1758 GLPSTASEDVKSLS

-1813 AAGTEERLPASSEL
+1813 AAGTEEKLPDSSEL

-1852 SKQELQ
+1852 SKLELQ
-1858 DKNAEA
+1858 DKNVEA

-2065 VSDRVSKIKKQHPN
+2065 VSDRVSKIKKQHPD

-2106 SVTLDSFNNSKS
+2106 SVTLDSINNSKS

-2188 QPTIYDKET
+2188 QPTSYDKET

-2271 HPATLSDQ
+2271 HPAVLSDQ

-2292 KNNPHLLSSLE
+2292 KNDPHLLSSLE

-2322 DYAVINGKSSYNKA
+2322 DYAAINGKSSYNRA

-2368 VILSKGIESISEN
+2368 VILSKGIESISKN

-2449 EYNFEDVSAVKDDN
+2449 EHNFEDVSAVKDDN

-2470 KEKDQPYFIIQPKMR
+2470 KEKDQPYFIIQPEMR

-2597 NILHEGQTVSEA
+2597 NVLHEGQTVSEA

-2639 SPRVGRSH
+2639 SPRLGRSH

>member
-1 MLIFSFP
+1 
-8 LNKKELA
+8 
-15 IMSPKKNTHEATFPE
+15 MSPKKNTHEATFSE
-30 TVIPE
+30 AVIPE
-35 ELQSNILVDF
+35 ELQSTSLVDI
-45 NSISFPFPNH
+45 NSFSFPFPSH

-80 LYGGNTVSYREVK
+80 LYEGNTVSYREVK

-100 FYEATSVEF
+100 FYEATSAEF
-109 TKLSS
+109 TKISS

-158 WGKVASCEWSLNDD
+158 WGKVASCEWSLNDEP
-172 STEGWSVGVAN
+172 TEGWSIGVAN

-212 LHDIIDSTDIKK
+212 LYDIIDSTDIKK

-261 KDIPDMAYKKTNAS
+261 KDISDMAYKKTNAP

-357 FSMNE
+357 FSMND

-370 KIASENLDKVMKIN
+370 KIALENLDKVMKIN

-469 YINEDIDSLL
+469 YINEEIDSLL

-518 KVPLKNQYKTSNSK
+518 KVPLKNQYKTSDSN
-532 EGIFADGQA
+532 EGIFADGQE

-562 DMNGSFGDKKY
+562 DLNGSFGDKKY

-634 EKIDEQRVDLNQTL
+634 EKIDEQRIDLNQTL
-648 LRGSNL
+648 LRDSNL
-654 KGQDNELSNSSRPE
+654 KGQDNELSNSSRPGK
-668 RTENEMSLN
+668 TENEMSLN
-677 ELIDYQVETDTDNR
+677 ELIDYQVETDTGNR

-771 VVDSDAPSLK
+771 VVDSDAPLVK

-788 VKFADWITAKY
+788 VKFVDWITAKY
-799 AKTEQK
+799 VKSEQK
-805 SESTELIYSNGKQR
+805 SDSLSTEELRETNRKDKTNATPIEES
-819 WTSFDS
+819 
-825 LLKAAKEHQITRSE
+825 
-839 FMALST
+839 LST
-845 FNTVK
+845 KTET
-850 GSHPHNLTQ
+850 G
-859 AAIEYLQQ
+859 
-867 QRKGF
+867 
-872 TPEEPIVPGSPLYD
+872 
-886 AIKMLKEGK
+886 
-895 VFAEYRGNRE
+895 
-905 VDLISSI
+905 ISS
-912 KDDEM
+912 
-917 LSAEEIEKLK
+917 
-927 AMASDASDGKSKS
+927 
-940 SNIDNKPLI
+940 
-949 EKVPYG
+949 
-955 EFYLP
+955 
-960 DWSIPYFKDGKEEGL
+960 
-975 SAEQLKTIKDF
+975 
-986 EKDFPSKLSIEITES
+986 
-1001 SIEGNHNTELGP
+1001 
-1013 ATTVVKA
+1013 
-1020 KIYYFEQHIS
+1020 
-1030 DLFPTDESTRD
+1030 
-1041 RLDKD
+1041 
-1046 LSEDNKN
+1046 SE
-1053 RKTLSDLQAQY
+1053 
-1064 SNINVQYPAAVNDE
+1064 
-1078 RTRQIAKRI
+1078 
-1087 RQAEQIIT
+1087 
-1095 AYNANVEAVYDHDFM
+1095 
-1110 FSEEATKVMIPQSIY
+1110 
-1125 SGQLKPL
+1125 
-1132 SVVQD
+1132 
-1137 QEANQEKK
+1137 
-1145 VSVPESLQVPVWEAY
+1145 
-1160 EKEKSQTGDFT
+1160 
-1171 YQDTAEEYGNMLLK
+1171 
-1185 GVENILPRIKGTLTI
+1185 
-1200 NQWGSD
+1200 
-1206 VLSAEIENDPRIF
+1206 
-1219 ETYII
+1219 
-1224 PEPLKAWLEVSPK
+1224 
-1237 EESHSNM
+1237 
-1244 QGSSTVKNVDIV
+1244 
-1256 AAYVFSTILLQKENQ
+1256 
-1271 EIDLSFTIDGKQW
+1271 
-1284 DNYNEVMQGNSDHSI
+1284 
-1299 SDEAFVAAWALQ
+1299 
-1311 SSMGISKHD
+1311 GIS
-1320 LSKNAVAV
+1320 
-1328 LNDPIATTE
+1328 
-1337 HYGTLTLN
+1337 
-1345 GSKGGIELLQSGK
+1345 
-1358 VSADYSVKGQQITV
+1358 
-1372 EASPKSEEELHT
+1372 
-1384 EQEKKVSIPESLK
+1384 
-1397 GITKGDMP
+1397 

-1411 QWGNIKK
+1411 QWGNIRN
-1418 QINTIAKEERQSVN
+1418 QIAIIAKKERQNVN
-1432 YDLTKDTSLA
+1432 YDDVTKDISLA

-1451 VSRETFDKFSDSDK
+1451 VSREAFDKFSDSDK
-1465 ERLVSLYSNYSSSLL
+1465 ERLVSLYSNYSSSILSS
-1480 TTFTEQQKVEKEISN
+1480 FTEERKVEKEISN

-1513 KGYEKMNLLRETP
+1513 KGYEKMTLLRETP

-1533 KSSVLSLANN
+1533 KSSVLSLADN
-1543 QHRESNSIAY
+1543 QHRESNPITY

-1575 EAKLSEIESFKSQ
+1575 ETKLSEIESFKSQ

-1593 FFEFKE
+1593 FFEFKD
-1599 SNVFY
+1599 SNVSY

-1617 KAHIYVSRDQHQEE
+1617 KAHVYVSRDQHQEE
-1631 SVSINKSVNDIE
+1631 SVLINKSVNNSE
-1643 EYTMARR
+1643 EYTMARKE
-1650 LPQQDSKKNEEI
+1650 PQQDSKKNEEI
-1662 FYSSVASI
+1662 FYSSVVSI
-1670 TSGED
+1670 KSGED
-1675 FHLFD
+1675 LQLFN

-1730 VYNNSVGGAYE
+1730 VYNNSAGGAYE

-1751 LNSIERY
+1751 LNSINRY
-1758 GLSDTASEDVKSLS
+1758 GLPDTASEDVKSLS

-1792 DALKFAAA
+1792 DALNYAAA

-1813 AAGTEERLPASSEL
+1813 AAGTEERLPDSSEL

-1914 NNRVWLNAGGK
+1914 NNRVWLNADGK

-1985 MYKSKGP
+1985 MYKSTGP

-2007 DEKEHFMKAPV
+2007 DEKEHFKKAPV
-2018 KYDRKIFNIDQT
+2018 KYNRKIFNIDQT
-2030 VLKGANPEQYNAVL
+2030 VLKGANPGQYNAVL

-2065 VSDRVSKIKKQHPN
+2065 VSDRVSKIKKQHPD

-2125 YLKPSDL
+2125 YFKPSDL

-2188 QPTIYDKET
+2188 QPTSYDKET

-2205 KPVNP
+2205 KSVNP

-2292 KNNPHLLSSLE
+2292 KNDPHLLSSLE

-2322 DYAVINGKSSYNKA
+2322 DYAAINGKSSYIKA

-2368 VILSKGIESISEN
+2368 VILSKGIESNSEN

-2395 QGIKEVKFF
+2395 QGVKEVKFF

-2449 EYNFEDVSAVKDDN
+2449 EHNFEDVSAVKDDN

-2470 KEKDQPYFIIQPKMR
+2470 KEKDQPYFIIQPEMR

-2510 EKYTKLVQQRPELKV
+2510 EKYTKIVQQRPELKV

-2535 DITRIERA
+2535 DIARIEKA

-2629 KQSTESEESL
+2629 KQSTESEENL
-2639 SPRVGRSH
+2639 SPRVGRFH

>member
-15 IMSPKKNTHEATFPE
+15 IMSPKKNTHKATFPE

-362 SLKDPSTG
+362 SLKDSSTG

-621 VLSDVGKASDMII
+621 VLSDVGKASDMIN

-677 ELIDYQVETDTDNR
+677 ELIDYQVETDTGNR

-742 VETKVDNVWQKWED
+742 VEAKVDNVWQKWED
-756 ISSEYNLSAEDADRS
+756 ISNEYNLSVEDADRS

-819 WTSFDS
+819 WDSFDS
-825 LLKAAKEHQITRSE
+825 FLKAAKEHQITRSE
-839 FMALST
+839 FMAMSAL
-845 FNTVK
+845 NTVK
-850 GSHPHNLTQ
+850 DLHPHNFTQ
-859 AAIEYLQQ
+859 SAIEYLQQ
-867 QRKGF
+867 QHKGF
-872 TPEEPIVPGSPLYD
+872 TPEEPIAPGSPLYD
-886 AIKMLKEGK
+886 AIRLLKEGK
-895 VFAEYRGNRE
+895 VFAEYRENRE
-905 VDLISSI
+905 VDLSSSI
-912 KDDEM
+912 KDGEM

-927 AMASDASDGKSKS
+927 AMALDASYGKSKS

-960 DWSIPYFKDGKEEGL
+960 DWSIPYFKDNIEDGL
-975 SAEQLKTIKDF
+975 SAEQLKTVKDF

-1001 SIEGNHNTELGP
+1001 SIEGKHNTELGP
-1013 ATTVVKA
+1013 ATTVDKA

-1030 DLFPTDESTRD
+1030 DLFSTDESTRD

-1046 LSEDNKN
+1046 FSEDNKS

-1064 SNINVQYPAAVNDE
+1064 SIINTQYPAAVNDE
-1078 RTRQIAKRI
+1078 RTHQLAKRI

-1095 AYNANVEAVYDHDFM
+1095 AYNANVEAVYGHDFM

-1125 SGQLKPL
+1125 SGQVKPL
-1132 SVVQD
+1132 SVIREEQATPI
-1137 QEANQEKK
+1137 E
-1145 VSVPESLQVPVWEAY
+1145 ESLSTKTE
-1160 EKEKSQTGDFT
+1160 TG
-1171 YQDTAEEYGNMLLK
+1171 
-1185 GVENILPRIKGTLTI
+1185 I
-1200 NQWGSD
+1200 
-1206 VLSAEIENDPRIF
+1206 
-1219 ETYII
+1219 
-1224 PEPLKAWLEVSPK
+1224 
-1237 EESHSNM
+1237 
-1244 QGSSTVKNVDIV
+1244 SS
-1256 AAYVFSTILLQKENQ
+1256 SE
-1271 EIDLSFTIDGKQW
+1271 
-1284 DNYNEVMQGNSDHSI
+1284 
-1299 SDEAFVAAWALQ
+1299 
-1311 SSMGISKHD
+1311 GISK
-1320 LSKNAVAV
+1320 V
-1328 LNDPIATTE
+1328 
-1337 HYGTLTLN
+1337 
-1345 GSKGGIELLQSGK
+1345 
-1358 VSADYSVKGQQITV
+1358 
-1372 EASPKSEEELHT
+1372 
-1384 EQEKKVSIPESLK
+1384 
-1397 GITKGDMP
+1397 
-1405 KADLQS
+1405 DLQS
-1411 QWGNIKK
+1411 QWGNIRN
-1418 QINTIAKEERQSVN
+1418 QIAIIAKKERQNVN
-1432 YDLTKDTSLA
+1432 YDDVTKDISLA

-1465 ERLVSLYSNYSSSLL
+1465 ERLVSLYSNYSSSILSS
-1480 TTFTEQQKVEKEISN
+1480 FTEERKVEKEISN

-1513 KGYEKMNLLRETP
+1513 KGYEKMTLLRETP

-1533 KSSVLSLANN
+1533 KSSVLSLADN
-1543 QHRESNSIAY
+1543 QHRESNPITY

-1575 EAKLSEIESFKSQ
+1575 ETKLSQIESFKSQ

-1593 FFEFKE
+1593 FFEFKD
-1599 SNVFY
+1599 SNVSY

-1617 KAHIYVSRDQHQEE
+1617 KAHVYVSRDQHQEE
-1631 SVSINKSVNDIE
+1631 SVSINKSVNNSE
-1643 EYTMARR
+1643 EYTMARKE
-1650 LPQQDSKKNEEI
+1650 PQQDSKKNEEI
-1662 FYSSVASI
+1662 FYSSVVSI
-1670 TSGED
+1670 KSGED
-1675 FHLFD
+1675 LQLFD

-1697 YDSGDAISLDTT
+1697 YDSGKGISLDAT

-1730 VYNNSVGGAYE
+1730 VYNNSAGGAYE

-1751 LNSIERY
+1751 LNSINHY
-1758 GLSDTASEDVKSLS
+1758 GLPDTASEDVKSLS

-1792 DALKFAAA
+1792 DALNYAAA

-1813 AAGTEERLPASSEL
+1813 AAGTEERLPDSSEL
-1827 DKKRGLDDREKEIEL
+1827 DKKRGFDDREKEIEL

-1914 NNRVWLNAGGK
+1914 NNRVWLNADGK
-1925 KSPTFHQASWDVSPY
+1925 KSPTFHQASWDISPY

-1985 MYKSKGP
+1985 MYKSTGP
-1992 EPKSITSNQYENLSP
+1992 EPKSVTSNQYENLSP
-2007 DEKEHFMKAPV
+2007 DEKEHFKKAPV
-2018 KYDRKIFNIDQT
+2018 KFDRKIFNIDQT

-2054 QTIASTDSVDL
+2054 QIIASTDSVDL
-2065 VSDRVSKIKKQHPN
+2065 VSDRVSKIKKQHPD
-2079 HLVLFAHNGVYNA
+2079 HLVLFAHNGVYKA

-2125 YLKPSDL
+2125 YFKLSDL

-2137 AVVSSGQRVAVADN
+2137 AVVSSGQRVAVAEN
-2151 FEVLNAPKEAT
+2151 SEGLNAPKEAT

-2188 QPTIYDKET
+2188 QPTSYDKET

-2205 KPVNP
+2205 KSVNP

-2216 AVENSN
+2216 AVEKSN

-2292 KNNPHLLSSLE
+2292 KNDPHLLSSLE

-2322 DYAVINGKSSYNKA
+2322 DYAAINGKSSYIKA

-2341 VSELNEVV
+2341 LSELNEVV

-2395 QGIKEVKFF
+2395 QGVKEVKFF

-2449 EYNFEDVSAVKDDN
+2449 EHDFEDVSAVKDDN

-2470 KEKDQPYFIIQPKMR
+2470 KEKDQPYFIIQPEMR

-2510 EKYTKLVQQRPELKV
+2510 EKYTKIVQQRPELKV

-2535 DITRIERA
+2535 DITRIEKA

-2597 NILHEGQTVSEA
+2597 NVLHEGQTVSEA

-2629 KQSTESEESL
+2629 KQSTESEENL

>member
-8 LNKKELA
+8 LNEKELA
-15 IMSPKKNTHEATFPE
+15 IMSPKKNTHEATFSE

-555 PKGRLNR
+555 PKDRLNR

-621 VLSDVGKASDMII
+621 VLSDVGKASDMIN

-677 ELIDYQVETDTDNR
+677 ELIDYQVETDTGNR

-742 VETKVDNVWQKWED
+742 VEAKVDNVWQKWED
-756 ISSEYNLSAEDADRS
+756 ISNEYNLSVEDADRS

-799 AKTEQK
+799 VKTEQK
-805 SESTELIYSNGKQR
+805 SDSLSTEGLRETNRKDKTNATPIDES
-819 WTSFDS
+819 
-825 LLKAAKEHQITRSE
+825 
-839 FMALST
+839 LST
-845 FNTVK
+845 
-850 GSHPHNLTQ
+850 
-859 AAIEYLQQ
+859 
-867 QRKGF
+867 
-872 TPEEPIVPGSPLYD
+872 
-886 AIKMLKEGK
+886 
-895 VFAEYRGNRE
+895 
-905 VDLISSI
+905 
-912 KDDEM
+912 
-917 LSAEEIEKLK
+917 
-927 AMASDASDGKSKS
+927 
-940 SNIDNKPLI
+940 
-949 EKVPYG
+949 
-955 EFYLP
+955 
-960 DWSIPYFKDGKEEGL
+960 
-975 SAEQLKTIKDF
+975 
-986 EKDFPSKLSIEITES
+986 
-1001 SIEGNHNTELGP
+1001 
-1013 ATTVVKA
+1013 
-1020 KIYYFEQHIS
+1020 
-1030 DLFPTDESTRD
+1030 
-1041 RLDKD
+1041 
-1046 LSEDNKN
+1046 
-1053 RKTLSDLQAQY
+1053 
-1064 SNINVQYPAAVNDE
+1064 
-1078 RTRQIAKRI
+1078 
-1087 RQAEQIIT
+1087 
-1095 AYNANVEAVYDHDFM
+1095 
-1110 FSEEATKVMIPQSIY
+1110 
-1125 SGQLKPL
+1125 
-1132 SVVQD
+1132 
-1137 QEANQEKK
+1137 
-1145 VSVPESLQVPVWEAY
+1145 
-1160 EKEKSQTGDFT
+1160 
-1171 YQDTAEEYGNMLLK
+1171 
-1185 GVENILPRIKGTLTI
+1185 
-1200 NQWGSD
+1200 
-1206 VLSAEIENDPRIF
+1206 
-1219 ETYII
+1219 
-1224 PEPLKAWLEVSPK
+1224 
-1237 EESHSNM
+1237 
-1244 QGSSTVKNVDIV
+1244 
-1256 AAYVFSTILLQKENQ
+1256 
-1271 EIDLSFTIDGKQW
+1271 
-1284 DNYNEVMQGNSDHSI
+1284 
-1299 SDEAFVAAWALQ
+1299 
-1311 SSMGISKHD
+1311 
-1320 LSKNAVAV
+1320 
-1328 LNDPIATTE
+1328 
-1337 HYGTLTLN
+1337 
-1345 GSKGGIELLQSGK
+1345 
-1358 VSADYSVKGQQITV
+1358 
-1372 EASPKSEEELHT
+1372 KSET
-1384 EQEKKVSIPESLK
+1384 
-1397 GITKGDMP
+1397 GILSSEGMP
-1405 KADLQS
+1405 KVDLQS

-1418 QINTIAKEERQSVN
+1418 QINSIVQKERQGVN
-1432 YDLTKDTSLA
+1432 FDFTKDISLA

-1451 VSRETFDKFSDSDK
+1451 VSGEIFDSFSDSDK

-1480 TTFTEQQKVEKEISN
+1480 SSFTEERKVEKEISD

-1501 LLDPENAQKVLE
+1501 LLDPENSQKVLA
-1513 KGYEKMNLLRETP
+1513 KGHEKMNLLRETS

-1533 KSSVLSLANN
+1533 KSSVLSLADN

-1599 SNVFY
+1599 SNVSY

-1631 SVSINKSVNDIE
+1631 NVSINKSVNDSE

-1662 FYSSVASI
+1662 FYSSVVSI
-1670 TSGED
+1670 KSGED
-1675 FHLFD
+1675 LQLFD

-1687 LNKMLKVAAE
+1687 LNKLLKVAAE

-1730 VYNNSVGGAYE
+1730 VYNNSAGGAYE

-1751 LNSIERY
+1751 LNSVERY
-1758 GLSDTASEDVKSLS
+1758 GLPSTASEDVKSLS

-1813 AAGTEERLPASSEL
+1813 AAGTEERLPDSSEL

-1852 SKQELQ
+1852 SKLELQ
-1858 DKNAEA
+1858 DKNVEA

-2065 VSDRVSKIKKQHPN
+2065 VSDRVSKIKKQHPD

-2106 SVTLDSFNNSKS
+2106 SVTLDSINNSKS

-2188 QPTIYDKET
+2188 QPTSYDKET

-2271 HPATLSDQ
+2271 HPAVLSDQ

-2292 KNNPHLLSSLE
+2292 KNDPHLLSSLE

-2322 DYAVINGKSSYNKA
+2322 DYAAINGKSSYNKA

-2368 VILSKGIESISEN
+2368 VILSKGIESNSEN

-2395 QGIKEVKFF
+2395 QGVKEVKFF

-2413 KGDSYFEDKS
+2413 KGDFYFEDKS

-2435 PQQELHLNEQSQNV
+2435 PQQELHLNKQSQNV
-2449 EYNFEDVSAVKDDN
+2449 EHNFEDVSAVKDDN

-2470 KEKDQPYFIIQPKMR
+2470 KEKDQPYFIIQPEMR

-2597 NILHEGQTVSEA
+2597 NVLHEGQTVSEA
-2609 PSVEENQQIK
+2609 PSVEENQQVK

-2639 SPRVGRSH
+2639 SPRVGRFH

>member
-15 IMSPKKNTHEATFPE
+15 IMSPKKNTHETMFPK

-35 ELQSNILVDF
+35 ELQSNSLVDI
-45 NSISFPFPNH
+45 NSLSFPSPNH
-55 NVREKLKGSAI
+55 NVRIKLKGSAI

-80 LYGGNTVSYREVK
+80 LYEGKTVSYREVK
-93 KDVDLSD
+93 KEVDLSD
-100 FYEATSVEF
+100 FYEATSAEF

-122 EGLKSDKDLKWHH
+122 EDLKSDKDLKWHH

-147 HTGDIYRFSDH
+147 YTGDIYRFSDH

-172 STEGWSVGVAN
+172 STEGWSIGVAN

-196 VLKGSFVNQLN
+196 VLKSSFVNQLN

-261 KDIPDMAYKKTNAS
+261 KDISDMAYKKTNAP

-357 FSMNE
+357 FSMND

-370 KIASENLDKVMKIN
+370 KIALENLDKVMKIN

-469 YINEDIDSLL
+469 YINEEIDSLL

-486 WKSGKDNLS
+486 WKSEKDNLS

-518 KVPLKNQYKTSNSK
+518 KVPLKNQYKTSDSK
-532 EGIFADGQA
+532 EGIFADGQE

-562 DMNGSFGDKKY
+562 DLNGSFGDKKY

-648 LRGSNL
+648 LRDSSL
-654 KGQDNELSNSSRPE
+654 KGQDNELSNSSRPG

-677 ELIDYQVETDTDNR
+677 ELIDYQVETDTGNR
-691 TKADTN
+691 TEADTN

-704 YLPLLVDGKT
+704 YLPLLVDGRT

-771 VVDSDAPSLK
+771 VVDSDAPLVK

-799 AKTEQK
+799 VKSEQK
-805 SESTELIYSNGKQR
+805 SDSLSTEELRETNRKDKTNATPIEES
-819 WTSFDS
+819 
-825 LLKAAKEHQITRSE
+825 
-839 FMALST
+839 LST
-845 FNTVK
+845 KTET
-850 GSHPHNLTQ
+850 G
-859 AAIEYLQQ
+859 
-867 QRKGF
+867 
-872 TPEEPIVPGSPLYD
+872 
-886 AIKMLKEGK
+886 
-895 VFAEYRGNRE
+895 
-905 VDLISSI
+905 ISS
-912 KDDEM
+912 
-917 LSAEEIEKLK
+917 
-927 AMASDASDGKSKS
+927 
-940 SNIDNKPLI
+940 
-949 EKVPYG
+949 
-955 EFYLP
+955 
-960 DWSIPYFKDGKEEGL
+960 
-975 SAEQLKTIKDF
+975 
-986 EKDFPSKLSIEITES
+986 
-1001 SIEGNHNTELGP
+1001 
-1013 ATTVVKA
+1013 
-1020 KIYYFEQHIS
+1020 
-1030 DLFPTDESTRD
+1030 
-1041 RLDKD
+1041 
-1046 LSEDNKN
+1046 SE
-1053 RKTLSDLQAQY
+1053 
-1064 SNINVQYPAAVNDE
+1064 
-1078 RTRQIAKRI
+1078 
-1087 RQAEQIIT
+1087 
-1095 AYNANVEAVYDHDFM
+1095 
-1110 FSEEATKVMIPQSIY
+1110 
-1125 SGQLKPL
+1125 
-1132 SVVQD
+1132 
-1137 QEANQEKK
+1137 
-1145 VSVPESLQVPVWEAY
+1145 
-1160 EKEKSQTGDFT
+1160 
-1171 YQDTAEEYGNMLLK
+1171 
-1185 GVENILPRIKGTLTI
+1185 
-1200 NQWGSD
+1200 
-1206 VLSAEIENDPRIF
+1206 
-1219 ETYII
+1219 
-1224 PEPLKAWLEVSPK
+1224 
-1237 EESHSNM
+1237 
-1244 QGSSTVKNVDIV
+1244 
-1256 AAYVFSTILLQKENQ
+1256 
-1271 EIDLSFTIDGKQW
+1271 
-1284 DNYNEVMQGNSDHSI
+1284 
-1299 SDEAFVAAWALQ
+1299 
-1311 SSMGISKHD
+1311 GIS
-1320 LSKNAVAV
+1320 
-1328 LNDPIATTE
+1328 
-1337 HYGTLTLN
+1337 
-1345 GSKGGIELLQSGK
+1345 
-1358 VSADYSVKGQQITV
+1358 
-1372 EASPKSEEELHT
+1372 
-1384 EQEKKVSIPESLK
+1384 
-1397 GITKGDMP
+1397 

-1411 QWGNIKK
+1411 QWGNIRN
-1418 QINTIAKEERQSVN
+1418 QIAIIAKKERQNVN
-1432 YDLTKDTSLA
+1432 YDDVTKDISLA

-1465 ERLVSLYSNYSSSLL
+1465 ERLVSLYSNYSSSILSS
-1480 TTFTEQQKVEKEISN
+1480 FTEERKVEKEISN

-1513 KGYEKMNLLRETP
+1513 KGYEKMTLLRETP

-1533 KSSVLSLANN
+1533 KSSVLSLADN
-1543 QHRESNSIAY
+1543 QHRESNPITY

-1575 EAKLSEIESFKSQ
+1575 ETKLSQIESFKSQ

-1599 SNVFY
+1599 SNVSY

-1617 KAHIYVSRDQHQEE
+1617 KAHVYVSRDQHQEE
-1631 SVSINKSVNDIE
+1631 RVSINKNVNNSE
-1643 EYTMARR
+1643 EYTMARKE
-1650 LPQQDSKKNEEI
+1650 PQQDSKKNEEI
-1662 FYSSVASI
+1662 FYSSVVSI
-1670 TSGED
+1670 KSGED
-1675 FHLFD
+1675 LQLFD

-1697 YDSGDAISLDTT
+1697 YDSGEDISLDAT

-1751 LNSIERY
+1751 LNSIIRN
-1758 GLSDTASEDVKSLS
+1758 GLPDTASEDVKSLS

-1792 DALKFAAA
+1792 DALNYAAA

-1813 AAGTEERLPASSEL
+1813 AAGTEERLPDSSEL

-1842 KNEELSGEVS
+1842 KNEELSGKVS

-1858 DKNAEA
+1858 DKSTEA

-1914 NNRVWLNAGGK
+1914 NNRVWLNADGK
-1925 KSPTFHQASWDVSPY
+1925 KSPTFHQASWDISPY

-2007 DEKEHFMKAPV
+2007 DEKEHFKKAPV

-2030 VLKGANPEQYNAVL
+2030 VLKGVNPEQYNAVL

-2065 VSDRVSKIKKQHPN
+2065 VSDRVSKIKKQHPD

-2125 YLKPSDL
+2125 YFKLSDL

-2137 AVVSSGQRVAVADN
+2137 AVVSSGQRVAVAEN
-2151 FEVLNAPKEAT
+2151 SEGLNAPKEAT

-2188 QPTIYDKET
+2188 QPTSYDKET
-2197 DTIILNNK
+2197 DTIILNK
-2205 KPVNP
+2205 KKSVNP

-2227 ISQSVAN
+2227 ISQSIAN
-2234 NKRLDISNQFS
+2234 NNRLDISKQFS

-2265 LSLKQA
+2265 LSLKQD
-2271 HPATLSDQ
+2271 HPAILSDQ
-2279 VSNESVESWVQDI
+2279 VSHESVDSWVQDI
-2292 KNNPHLLSSLE
+2292 TNDPHLLSSLE

-2312 IEKLVKGEQV
+2312 IEKLIKGEQV
-2322 DYAVINGKSSYNKA
+2322 DYAAINGKSSYNKA

-2368 VILSKGIESISEN
+2368 VILSKGIESNSEN

-2395 QGIKEVKFF
+2395 QGVKEVNFF

-2449 EYNFEDVSAVKDDN
+2449 EHNFEDVSAVKDDN

-2470 KEKDQPYFIIQPKMR
+2470 KEKDQPYFIIQPEMR

-2510 EKYTKLVQQRPELKV
+2510 EKYTKIVQQRPELKV

-2535 DITRIERA
+2535 DITRIEKA

-2597 NILHEGQTVSEA
+2597 NVLHEGQTVSEA
-2609 PSVEENQQIK
+2609 PSVEENQQVK

-2629 KQSTESEESL
+2629 KQSTESEENL

>member
-15 IMSPKKNTHEATFPE
+15 IMSPKKNTHKATFPE

-55 NVREKLKGSAI
+55 NVREKLKGSAV

-621 VLSDVGKASDMII
+621 VLSDVGKASDMIN

-677 ELIDYQVETDTDNR
+677 ELIDYQVETDTGNR

-742 VETKVDNVWQKWED
+742 VEAKVDNVWQKWED
-756 ISSEYNLSAEDADRS
+756 ISNEYNLSVEDADRS
-771 VVDSDAPSLK
+771 VVDSDAPLVK

-805 SESTELIYSNGKQR
+805 SESTELIYSNGKQQ

-859 AAIEYLQQ
+859 SAIEYLQQ
-867 QRKGF
+867 QHKHF
-872 TPEEPIVPGSPLYD
+872 SPEAPIVPGSPLYD

-905 VDLISSI
+905 VDLSSSI

-940 SNIDNKPLI
+940 TNIDNKPLI

-1064 SNINVQYPAAVNDE
+1064 SNINAQYPAAVNDE

-1095 AYNANVEAVYDHDFM
+1095 AYNANVEAVYGESFM
-1110 FSEEATKVMIPQSIY
+1110 FSPESQTVLIPQTIY
-1125 SGQLKPL
+1125 SGRERPVLDKTNATPI
-1132 SVVQD
+1132 D
-1137 QEANQEKK
+1137 
-1145 VSVPESLQVPVWEAY
+1145 ESL
-1160 EKEKSQTGDFT
+1160 
-1171 YQDTAEEYGNMLLK
+1171 
-1185 GVENILPRIKGTLTI
+1185 
-1200 NQWGSD
+1200 
-1206 VLSAEIENDPRIF
+1206 
-1219 ETYII
+1219 
-1224 PEPLKAWLEVSPK
+1224 
-1237 EESHSNM
+1237 
-1244 QGSSTVKNVDIV
+1244 ST
-1256 AAYVFSTILLQKENQ
+1256 
-1271 EIDLSFTIDGKQW
+1271 
-1284 DNYNEVMQGNSDHSI
+1284 
-1299 SDEAFVAAWALQ
+1299 
-1311 SSMGISKHD
+1311 
-1320 LSKNAVAV
+1320 
-1328 LNDPIATTE
+1328 
-1337 HYGTLTLN
+1337 
-1345 GSKGGIELLQSGK
+1345 
-1358 VSADYSVKGQQITV
+1358 
-1372 EASPKSEEELHT
+1372 KSET
-1384 EQEKKVSIPESLK
+1384 
-1397 GITKGDMP
+1397 GILSSEGMP
-1405 KADLQS
+1405 KVDLQS

-1418 QINTIAKEERQSVN
+1418 QINSIVQKERQGVN
-1432 YDLTKDTSLA
+1432 FDFTKDISLA

-1451 VSRETFDKFSDSDK
+1451 VSGEIFDSFSDSDK

-1480 TTFTEQQKVEKEISN
+1480 SSFTEERKVEREISD

-1501 LLDPENAQKVLE
+1501 LLDPENSQKVLA
-1513 KGYEKMNLLRETP
+1513 KGHEKMNLLRETP

-1533 KSSVLSLANN
+1533 KSSVLSLTDN

-1599 SNVFY
+1599 SNVSY

-1631 SVSINKSVNDIE
+1631 SVSINKSVNDSE

-1662 FYSSVASI
+1662 FYSSVVSI
-1670 TSGED
+1670 KSGED
-1675 FHLFD
+1675 LQLFD

-1687 LNKMLKVAAE
+1687 LNKLLKVAAE

-1730 VYNNSVGGAYE
+1730 VYNNSAGGAYE

-1751 LNSIERY
+1751 LNSVERY
-1758 GLSDTASEDVKSLS
+1758 GLPSTASEDVKSLS

-1813 AAGTEERLPASSEL
+1813 AAGTEERLPDSSEL

-1852 SKQELQ
+1852 SKLELQ
-1858 DKNAEA
+1858 DKNVEA

-2065 VSDRVSKIKKQHPN
+2065 VSDRVSKIKKQHPD

-2106 SVTLDSFNNSKS
+2106 SVTLDSINNSKS

-2125 YLKPSDL
+2125 YLMPSDL

-2188 QPTIYDKET
+2188 QPTSYDKET

-2271 HPATLSDQ
+2271 HPAVLSDQ

-2292 KNNPHLLSSLE
+2292 KNDPHLLSSLE
-2303 RNVNNTVNT
+2303 RNVNKTVNT

-2322 DYAVINGKSSYNKA
+2322 DYASINGKSSYNKA

-2395 QGIKEVKFF
+2395 QGVKEVKFF

-2435 PQQELHLNEQSQNV
+2435 PQQELHLNKQSQNV
-2449 EYNFEDVSAVKDDN
+2449 EHNFEDVSAVKDDN

-2470 KEKDQPYFIIQPKMR
+2470 KEKDQPYFIIQPEMR

-2510 EKYTKLVQQRPELKV
+2510 EKYTKIVQQRPELKV

-2597 NILHEGQTVSEA
+2597 NVLHEGQTVSEA
-2609 PSVEENQQIK
+2609 PSVEENQQVK

-2639 SPRVGRSH
+2639 SPRVGRFH

>member
-1 MLIFSFP
+1 
-8 LNKKELA
+8 
-15 IMSPKKNTHEATFPE
+15 MSPKKNTHEATFSE

-35 ELQSNILVDF
+35 ELQSNSLVDI
-45 NSISFPFPNH
+45 NSFSFPFPNH

-93 KDVDLSD
+93 KGVDLSD

-109 TKLSS
+109 TKISS

-158 WGKVASCEWSLNDD
+158 WGKVASCEWSLNDEP
-172 STEGWSVGVAN
+172 TEGWSIGVAN

-212 LHDIIDSTDIKK
+212 LQDIIDSTDIKK
-224 TDSALRTLNKRLDD
+224 TDSAFRTLNKRLDD
-238 LKSHKASLKDWKV
+238 LKSHKTSLNDWKV
-251 YIENANLIKS
+251 YVENANLIKS
-261 KDIPDMAYKKTNAS
+261 KDISDMAYKKTNAS

-292 MMIKRMEDMKESNWK
+292 MMIKRMEEMKDSNWQ
-307 KGWMDGRGDAG
+307 KGWMNGRGDAG

-323 LTGRQYNGI
+323 LTGRLYNGI
-332 NPFMLMYDTIKHE
+332 NPFMLMYDTIEHE

-357 FSMNE
+357 FSMND

-370 KIASENLDKVMKIN
+370 KIALENLDKVMKIN

-469 YINEDIDSLL
+469 YINEEIDSLL
-479 AHSKPSV
+479 VHSKPSV

-562 DMNGSFGDKKY
+562 DLNGSFGDKKY

-634 EKIDEQRVDLNQTL
+634 EKIDEQRIDLNQTL
-648 LRGSNL
+648 LRDSNL

-677 ELIDYQVETDTDNR
+677 ELIDYQVETDTGNR

-725 AITAPSYQ
+725 AITDPSYQ
-733 RTVYNFGDE
+733 QSVYDFGDE
-742 VETKVDNVWQKWED
+742 VEAKVDNVWQKWED
-756 ISSEYNLSAEDADRS
+756 ISNEYNLSVEDADRS

-799 AKTEQK
+799 VKTEQK
-805 SESTELIYSNGKQR
+805 SDSLSTEERRETNGK
-819 WTSFDS
+819 
-825 LLKAAKEHQITRSE
+825 
-839 FMALST
+839 
-845 FNTVK
+845 
-850 GSHPHNLTQ
+850 
-859 AAIEYLQQ
+859 Y
-867 QRKGF
+867 
-872 TPEEPIVPGSPLYD
+872 
-886 AIKMLKEGK
+886 
-895 VFAEYRGNRE
+895 
-905 VDLISSI
+905 
-912 KDDEM
+912 
-917 LSAEEIEKLK
+917 
-927 AMASDASDGKSKS
+927 
-940 SNIDNKPLI
+940 
-949 EKVPYG
+949 
-955 EFYLP
+955 
-960 DWSIPYFKDGKEEGL
+960 
-975 SAEQLKTIKDF
+975 
-986 EKDFPSKLSIEITES
+986 
-1001 SIEGNHNTELGP
+1001 
-1013 ATTVVKA
+1013 
-1020 KIYYFEQHIS
+1020 
-1030 DLFPTDESTRD
+1030 
-1041 RLDKD
+1041 
-1046 LSEDNKN
+1046 
-1053 RKTLSDLQAQY
+1053 KTLYDLQAQY
-1064 SNINVQYPAAVNDE
+1064 SNINAQYPAAVNDE
-1078 RTRQIAKRI
+1078 RTHQIAKRI

-1095 AYNANVEAVYDHDFM
+1095 AYNANVEAVYGESFM
-1110 FSEEATKVMIPQSIY
+1110 FSPEAQTMLIPQTIY
-1125 SGQLKPL
+1125 SGRERSALDKTNATPI
-1132 SVVQD
+1132 
-1137 QEANQEKK
+1137 E
-1145 VSVPESLQVPVWEAY
+1145 ESLST
-1160 EKEKSQTGDFT
+1160 KT
-1171 YQDTAEEYGNMLLK
+1171 
-1185 GVENILPRIKGTLTI
+1185 
-1200 NQWGSD
+1200 
-1206 VLSAEIENDPRIF
+1206 
-1219 ETYII
+1219 ET
-1224 PEPLKAWLEVSPK
+1224 
-1237 EESHSNM
+1237 
-1244 QGSSTVKNVDIV
+1244 
-1256 AAYVFSTILLQKENQ
+1256 
-1271 EIDLSFTIDGKQW
+1271 
-1284 DNYNEVMQGNSDHSI
+1284 
-1299 SDEAFVAAWALQ
+1299 
-1311 SSMGISKHD
+1311 GIS
-1320 LSKNAVAV
+1320 SS
-1328 LNDPIATTE
+1328 E
-1337 HYGTLTLN
+1337 
-1345 GSKGGIELLQSGK
+1345 GIS
-1358 VSADYSVKGQQITV
+1358 
-1372 EASPKSEEELHT
+1372 
-1384 EQEKKVSIPESLK
+1384 
-1397 GITKGDMP
+1397 

-1411 QWGNIKK
+1411 QWGNIRN
-1418 QINTIAKEERQSVN
+1418 QIAIIAKKERQNVN
-1432 YDLTKDTSLA
+1432 YDDVTKDISLA

-1465 ERLVSLYSNYSSSLL
+1465 ERLVSLYSNYSSSILSS
-1480 TTFTEQQKVEKEISN
+1480 FTEERKVEKEISN

-1513 KGYEKMNLLRETP
+1513 KGYEKMTLLRETP

-1533 KSSVLSLANN
+1533 KSSVLSLADN
-1543 QHRESNSIAY
+1543 QHRESSSIAY

-1570 DSSLS
+1570 DTSLS

-1599 SNVFY
+1599 SNVSY

-1631 SVSINKSVNDIE
+1631 SVSINNNVNDSE
-1643 EYTMARR
+1643 EYTMARKE
-1650 LPQQDSKKNEEI
+1650 PQQDSKKNEEI
-1662 FYSSVASI
+1662 FYSSVVSI
-1670 TSGED
+1670 KSGED
-1675 FHLFD
+1675 LQLFN

-1697 YDSGDAISLDTT
+1697 YDSGKDISLDAT
-1709 HKSPLQNSGDEVL
+1709 HKSPVQNSGDEVL

-1730 VYNNSVGGAYE
+1730 VYNNSAGGAYE

-1751 LNSIERY
+1751 LNSINRY
-1758 GLSDTASEDVKSLS
+1758 GLPDTASEDVKSLS

-1792 DALKFAAA
+1792 DALNYAAA

-1813 AAGTEERLPASSEL
+1813 AAGTEERLPDSSEL

-1842 KNEELSGEVS
+1842 KNEEISGEVS

-1914 NNRVWLNAGGK
+1914 NNRVWLNADGK

-1960 TFKHEDSLAV
+1960 TFKHEDSLAI

-1985 MYKSKGP
+1985 MYKSTGS

-2007 DEKEHFMKAPV
+2007 DEKEHFKKAPV
-2018 KYDRKIFNIDQT
+2018 KFDRKIFNIDQT

-2054 QTIASTDSVDL
+2054 QTIDSTDSVDL
-2065 VSDRVSKIKKQHPN
+2065 VSDRVSKIKKQHPD

-2125 YLKPSDL
+2125 YFKPSDL

-2188 QPTIYDKET
+2188 QPTSYDKET

-2205 KPVNP
+2205 KSVNP

-2292 KNNPHLLSSLE
+2292 KNDPHLLSSLE

-2322 DYAVINGKSSYNKA
+2322 DYAAINGKSSYIKA

-2368 VILSKGIESISEN
+2368 VILSKGIESNSEN

-2395 QGIKEVKFF
+2395 QGVKEVKFF

-2449 EYNFEDVSAVKDDN
+2449 EHNFEDVSAVKDDN

-2470 KEKDQPYFIIQPKMR
+2470 KEKDQPYFIIQPEMR

-2496 QDQQAIY
+2496 HDQQAIY

-2510 EKYTKLVQQRPELKV
+2510 EKYTKIVQQRPELKV

-2535 DITRIERA
+2535 DITRIEKA

-2582 NMQSYKSAL
+2582 NMQSYKSSL

-2597 NILHEGQTVSEA
+2597 NVLHEGQTVSEA

-2629 KQSTESEESL
+2629 KQSTESEENL

>member
-15 IMSPKKNTHEATFPE
+15 IMSPKKNTHKATFPE

-35 ELQSNILVDF
+35 ELQSNSLVDI
-45 NSISFPFPNH
+45 NSLSFPSPNH
-55 NVREKLKGSAI
+55 NVRKKLKGSAI

-80 LYGGNTVSYREVK
+80 LYEGKTVSYREVK
-93 KDVDLSD
+93 KEVDLSD
-100 FYEATSVEF
+100 FYEATSAEF

-147 HTGDIYRFSDH
+147 YTGDIYRFSDH

-172 STEGWSVGVAN
+172 STEGWSIGLAN

-196 VLKGSFVNQLN
+196 VLKSSFVNQLN

-224 TDSALRTLNKRLDD
+224 TNSALRTLNKRLDD

-261 KDIPDMAYKKTNAS
+261 KDISDMAYKKTNAP

-357 FSMNE
+357 FSMND

-370 KIASENLDKVMKIN
+370 KIALENLDKVMKIN

-469 YINEDIDSLL
+469 YINEEIDSLL

-486 WKSGKDNLS
+486 WKSEKDNLS

-518 KVPLKNQYKTSNSK
+518 KVPLKNQYKTSDSK

-562 DMNGSFGDKKY
+562 DLNSSFGDKKY

-654 KGQDNELSNSSRPE
+654 KGQDNELSNSSRPGK
-668 RTENEMSLN
+668 TENEISLN
-677 ELIDYQVETDTDNR
+677 ELIDYQVETDTGNR

-756 ISSEYNLSAEDADRS
+756 ISNEYNLSAEDADRS
-771 VVDSDAPSLK
+771 VVDSDAPLLK

-819 WTSFDS
+819 WDSFDS
-825 LLKAAKEHQITRSE
+825 
-839 FMALST
+839 F
-845 FNTVK
+845 
-850 GSHPHNLTQ
+850 
-859 AAIEYLQQ
+859 
-867 QRKGF
+867 
-872 TPEEPIVPGSPLYD
+872 
-886 AIKMLKEGK
+886 
-895 VFAEYRGNRE
+895 
-905 VDLISSI
+905 
-912 KDDEM
+912 
-917 LSAEEIEKLK
+917 
-927 AMASDASDGKSKS
+927 
-940 SNIDNKPLI
+940 IDNKPLI

-975 SAEQLKTIKDF
+975 SAEQQKIVKDF

-1013 ATTVVKA
+1013 ATTVDKA

-1030 DLFPTDESTRD
+1030 DLFPTDESTRN
-1041 RLDKD
+1041 RLNKD

-1064 SNINVQYPAAVNDE
+1064 SIINAQYPAAVNDE
-1078 RTRQIAKRI
+1078 RTHQLAKRI

-1132 SVVQD
+1132 SVIREEQA
-1137 QEANQEKK
+1137 EREKK
-1145 VSVPESLQVPVWEAY
+1145 LIAS
-1160 EKEKSQTGDFT
+1160 GHF
-1171 YQDTAEEYGNMLLK
+1171 
-1185 GVENILPRIKGTLTI
+1185 
-1200 NQWGSD
+1200 
-1206 VLSAEIENDPRIF
+1206 
-1219 ETYII
+1219 II
-1224 PEPLKAWLEVSPK
+1224 P
-1237 EESHSNM
+1237 
-1244 QGSSTVKNVDIV
+1244 
-1256 AAYVFSTILLQKENQ
+1256 
-1271 EIDLSFTIDGKQW
+1271 
-1284 DNYNEVMQGNSDHSI
+1284 
-1299 SDEAFVAAWALQ
+1299 
-1311 SSMGISKHD
+1311 
-1320 LSKNAVAV
+1320 
-1328 LNDPIATTE
+1328 
-1337 HYGTLTLN
+1337 
-1345 GSKGGIELLQSGK
+1345 
-1358 VSADYSVKGQQITV
+1358 VSADYEGKRGKDRDNIWHVPVDEYEDKLSIAFEDILPRVKGTLHRNLVGELTLTAKI
-1372 EASPKSEEELHT
+1372 EGYEKEFKS
-1384 EQEKKVSIPESLK
+1384 SFIPEHLRAFIDVSLNKEEYRSMQGTIKGKFVDLVAADVFSPILMEKENQSLPVSFTSEGNAHQDFDEVKKTRQDDHLSVGEYAVLSALQSHK

-1411 QWGNIKK
+1411 QWGNIKL
-1418 QINTIAKEERQSVN
+1418 QFDSIVQEERQSVDF
-1432 YDLTKDTSLA
+1432 DLKKEVSLD
-1442 RDYIANNFQ
+1442 RDFIADNFH
-1451 VSRETFDKFSDSDK
+1451 VSGEIFDRFSDSDK
-1465 ERLVSLYSNYSSSLL
+1465 ERLDSLYSNYVSSFLSSLTKERKL
-1480 TTFTEQQKVEKEISN
+1480 EKEISN
-1495 FILLGG
+1495 YILSGG
-1501 LLDPENAQKVLE
+1501 LSDPEFSQKVLDR
-1513 KGYEKMNLLRETP
+1513 GTEKMNLIRETP
-1526 NVNLAVL
+1526 SLNLAVL
-1533 KSSVLSLANN
+1533 KSAVLSLVDK
-1543 QHRESNSIAY
+1543 QQTESSLISY

-1559 IWAVKHLSEGK
+1559 TWAVKHLSEGK

-1575 EAKLSEIESFKSQ
+1575 EAKLSKIESFKSQ
-1588 LPNNS
+1588 LPHNS
-1593 FFEFKE
+1593 FFEFND
-1599 SNVFY
+1599 SNVSY
-1604 SEKPAFGPATNVI
+1604 SEKPAFGSSTNVI
-1617 KAHIYVSRDQHQEE
+1617 KAHVYVSRDQHQGE
-1631 SVSINKSVNDIE
+1631 SVSINKSVNDRE
-1643 EYTMARR
+1643 EYIMARK
-1650 LPQQDSKKNEEI
+1650 LPQQDSKKNEEV
-1662 FYSSVASI
+1662 FYSSVVSI
-1670 TSGED
+1670 KSGED
-1675 FHLFD
+1675 LHLFD

-1697 YDSGDAISLDTT
+1697 YDSGEVISLDTT

-1730 VYNNSVGGAYE
+1730 VYNHSAGGAYE

-1758 GLSDTASEDVKSLS
+1758 GLPETASEDVKSLS

-1813 AAGTEERLPASSEL
+1813 AAGTEEKLPDSSEL
-1827 DKKRGLDDREKEIEL
+1827 DKKRGLDDREKEISL

-1852 SKQELQ
+1852 SKLELQ
-1858 DKNAEA
+1858 DKNVEA

-1914 NNRVWLNAGGK
+1914 NNRVWLNADAK
-1925 KSPTFHQASWDVSPY
+1925 TAPSFHNASWEVTPY
-1940 NQIFMSLNS
+1940 NQLFMSLNS

-1985 MYKSKGP
+1985 MYTSKGP

-2007 DEKEHFMKAPV
+2007 DEKEHFKKAPV

-2065 VSDRVSKIKKQHPN
+2065 VSDRVSKIKKQHPD

-2106 SVTLDSFNNSKS
+2106 SVTLNSINNSKS

-2125 YLKPSDL
+2125 YFKPSDL

-2162 KILSKAESVLDN
+2162 RILSKAESVLDN

-2188 QPTIYDKET
+2188 QPTSYDKET

-2205 KPVNP
+2205 KSVNP

-2250 IESVKQLIATVSAGV
+2250 IESVKQLIATMSAGV

-2271 HPATLSDQ
+2271 HPAVLSDQ

-2292 KNNPHLLSSLE
+2292 KNDPHLLSSLE
-2303 RNVNNTVNT
+2303 RNVNNTVNI
-2312 IEKLVKGEQV
+2312 IEKLIKGEQV
-2322 DYAVINGKSSYNKA
+2322 DYAAINGKSSYNRA

-2341 VSELNEVV
+2341 VSELNEIV

-2355 AAVIRNNDGKSAS
+2355 AAVISNNDGKSAS
-2368 VILSKGIESISEN
+2368 VILSKGIESTSEN
-2381 GVLNNEAFR
+2381 GVLNNEDFR

-2395 QGIKEVKFF
+2395 QGVKEVKFF

-2435 PQQELHLNEQSQNV
+2435 PQQELHLNKQSQNV
-2449 EYNFEDVSAVKDDN
+2449 EHNFEDVSAVKDDN

-2470 KEKDQPYFIIQPKMR
+2470 KEKDHPYFIIQPEMR

-2597 NILHEGQTVSEA
+2597 NVLHEGQTVSEA
-2609 PSVEENQQIK
+2609 PSVEENQQVK

-2639 SPRVGRSH
+2639 SPRVGRFH

>member
-1 MLIFSFP
+1 MIFSFP

-15 IMSPKKNTHEATFPE
+15 IMSPKKNTHEATFPK

-80 LYGGNTVSYREVK
+80 LYEGKTVSYREVK
-93 KDVDLSD
+93 KEVDLSD
-100 FYEATSVEF
+100 FYEATSAEF

-158 WGKVASCEWSLNDD
+158 WGKVASCEWSLNDEP
-172 STEGWSVGVAN
+172 TEGWSIGVAN

-212 LHDIIDSTDIKK
+212 LHDIIESTDIKK

-357 FSMNE
+357 FSMND

-370 KIASENLDKVMKIN
+370 KIALENLDKVMKIN

-495 WYCPIEQT
+495 WYCPIDQT

-518 KVPLKNQYKTSNSK
+518 KVPLKNQYKTSTSK
-532 EGIFADGQA
+532 EGIFADGQE

-621 VLSDVGKASDMII
+621 VLSDVGKASDMIN

-648 LRGSNL
+648 LRDSNL

-677 ELIDYQVETDTDNR
+677 ELVDYQVETDTGNR

-725 AITAPSYQ
+725 AITDPSYQ
-733 RTVYNFGDE
+733 QSVYDFGDE
-742 VETKVDNVWQKWED
+742 VEAKADNVWQKWED
-756 ISSEYNLSAEDADRS
+756 ISNEYNLSVEDADRS
-771 VVDSDAPSLK
+771 IVDSDAPLLK

-788 VKFADWITAKY
+788 VKFVDWITAKY

-905 VDLISSI
+905 VDLSSSI

-1064 SNINVQYPAAVNDE
+1064 SNINAQYPAAVNDE

-1095 AYNANVEAVYDHDFM
+1095 AYNANVEAVYGESFM
-1110 FSEEATKVMIPQSIY
+1110 FSPEAQTVLIPQTIY
-1125 SGQLKPL
+1125 SGR
-1132 SVVQD
+1132 
-1137 QEANQEKK
+1137 ER
-1145 VSVPESLQVPVWEAY
+1145 PVLDKTNA
-1160 EKEKSQTGDFT
+1160 T
-1171 YQDTAEEYGNMLLK
+1171 
-1185 GVENILPRIKGTLTI
+1185 P
-1200 NQWGSD
+1200 
-1206 VLSAEIENDPRIF
+1206 IE
-1219 ETYII
+1219 
-1224 PEPLKAWLEVSPK
+1224 
-1237 EESHSNM
+1237 
-1244 QGSSTVKNVDIV
+1244 
-1256 AAYVFSTILLQKENQ
+1256 
-1271 EIDLSFTIDGKQW
+1271 
-1284 DNYNEVMQGNSDHSI
+1284 
-1299 SDEAFVAAWALQ
+1299 
-1311 SSMGISKHD
+1311 
-1320 LSKNAVAV
+1320 
-1328 LNDPIATTE
+1328 
-1337 HYGTLTLN
+1337 
-1345 GSKGGIELLQSGK
+1345 ELLS
-1358 VSADYSVKGQQITV
+1358 T
-1372 EASPKSEEELHT
+1372 KSET
-1384 EQEKKVSIPESLK
+1384 
-1397 GITKGDMP
+1397 GILSSEGMP
-1405 KADLQS
+1405 KVDLQS
-1411 QWGNIKK
+1411 QWGNIQK
-1418 QINTIAKEERQSVN
+1418 QINSIVQKERQGVN
-1432 YDLTKDTSLA
+1432 FDFTKDISLA
-1442 RDYIANNFQ
+1442 RDYITNNFQ
-1451 VSRETFDKFSDSDK
+1451 VSGEIFDSFSDSDK

-1480 TTFTEQQKVEKEISN
+1480 SSFTEERKVEKEISD

-1533 KSSVLSLANN
+1533 KSSVLSLADN

-1575 EAKLSEIESFKSQ
+1575 ETKLSEIESFKSQ

-1593 FFEFKE
+1593 SFEFKD
-1599 SNVFY
+1599 STVSY
-1604 SEKPAFGPATNVI
+1604 SEKPAFGSATNVI
-1617 KAHIYVSRDQHQEE
+1617 KAHVYVSLDQHQGE
-1631 SVSINKSVNDIE
+1631 SVSINKSVNDSE

-1662 FYSSVASI
+1662 FYSSVVSI
-1670 TSGED
+1670 KSGED
-1675 FHLFD
+1675 LQLFD

-1687 LNKMLKVAAE
+1687 LNKLLKVAAE

-1730 VYNNSVGGAYE
+1730 VYNNSAGGAYE

-1751 LNSIERY
+1751 LNSVERY
-1758 GLSDTASEDVKSLS
+1758 GLPSTASEDVKSLS

-1813 AAGTEERLPASSEL
+1813 AAGTEERLPDSSEL

-1852 SKQELQ
+1852 SKLELQ
-1858 DKNAEA
+1858 DKNVEA

-2065 VSDRVSKIKKQHPN
+2065 VSDRVSKIKKQHPD

-2106 SVTLDSFNNSKS
+2106 SVTLDSINNSKS

-2188 QPTIYDKET
+2188 QPTSYDKET

-2210 GSELRT
+2210 ESELRT

-2271 HPATLSDQ
+2271 HPAVLSDQ

-2292 KNNPHLLSSLE
+2292 KNDPHLLSSLE

-2322 DYAVINGKSSYNKA
+2322 DYASINGKSSYNKA

-2395 QGIKEVKFF
+2395 QGVKEVKFF

-2435 PQQELHLNEQSQNV
+2435 PQQELHLNKQSQNV
-2449 EYNFEDVSAVKDDN
+2449 EHNYEDVSAVKDDN

-2470 KEKDQPYFIIQPKMR
+2470 KEKDQPYFIIQPEMR

-2597 NILHEGQTVSEA
+2597 NVLHEGQTVSEA
-2609 PSVEENQQIK
+2609 PSVEENQQVK

-2639 SPRVGRSH
+2639 SPRVGRFH

>member
-15 IMSPKKNTHEATFPE
+15 IMSPKKNTHKATFPE

-55 NVREKLKGSAI
+55 NVREKLKGSAV

-158 WGKVASCEWSLNDD
+158 WGKVASCEWSLNND

-621 VLSDVGKASDMII
+621 VLSDVGKASDMIN

-677 ELIDYQVETDTDNR
+677 ELIDYQVETDTGNR

-742 VETKVDNVWQKWED
+742 VEAKVDNVWQKWED
-756 ISSEYNLSAEDADRS
+756 ISNEYNLSVEDADRS
-771 VVDSDAPSLK
+771 VVDSDAPSLI

-805 SESTELIYSNGKQR
+805 SESTELIYSNGKQQ

-859 AAIEYLQQ
+859 SAIEYLQQ
-867 QRKGF
+867 QHKHF
-872 TPEEPIVPGSPLYD
+872 SPEAPIVPGSPLYD

-905 VDLISSI
+905 VDLSSSI

-940 SNIDNKPLI
+940 TNIDNKPLI

-1064 SNINVQYPAAVNDE
+1064 SNINAQYPAAVNDE

-1095 AYNANVEAVYDHDFM
+1095 AYNANVEAVYGESFM
-1110 FSEEATKVMIPQSIY
+1110 FSPESQTVLIPQTIY
-1125 SGQLKPL
+1125 SGRERPVLDKTNATPI
-1132 SVVQD
+1132 D
-1137 QEANQEKK
+1137 
-1145 VSVPESLQVPVWEAY
+1145 ESL
-1160 EKEKSQTGDFT
+1160 
-1171 YQDTAEEYGNMLLK
+1171 
-1185 GVENILPRIKGTLTI
+1185 
-1200 NQWGSD
+1200 
-1206 VLSAEIENDPRIF
+1206 
-1219 ETYII
+1219 
-1224 PEPLKAWLEVSPK
+1224 
-1237 EESHSNM
+1237 
-1244 QGSSTVKNVDIV
+1244 ST
-1256 AAYVFSTILLQKENQ
+1256 
-1271 EIDLSFTIDGKQW
+1271 
-1284 DNYNEVMQGNSDHSI
+1284 
-1299 SDEAFVAAWALQ
+1299 
-1311 SSMGISKHD
+1311 
-1320 LSKNAVAV
+1320 
-1328 LNDPIATTE
+1328 
-1337 HYGTLTLN
+1337 
-1345 GSKGGIELLQSGK
+1345 
-1358 VSADYSVKGQQITV
+1358 
-1372 EASPKSEEELHT
+1372 KSET
-1384 EQEKKVSIPESLK
+1384 
-1397 GITKGDMP
+1397 GILSSEGMP
-1405 KADLQS
+1405 KVDLQS

-1418 QINTIAKEERQSVN
+1418 QINSIVQKERQGVN
-1432 YDLTKDTSLA
+1432 FDFTKDISLA

-1451 VSRETFDKFSDSDK
+1451 VSGEIFDSFSDSDK

-1480 TTFTEQQKVEKEISN
+1480 SSFTEERKVEKEISD

-1501 LLDPENAQKVLE
+1501 LLDPENSQKVLA
-1513 KGYEKMNLLRETP
+1513 KGHEKMNLLRETP

-1533 KSSVLSLANN
+1533 KSSVLSLADN

-1599 SNVFY
+1599 SNVSY
-1604 SEKPAFGPATNVI
+1604 SEKPAFGSATNVI

-1631 SVSINKSVNDIE
+1631 SVSINKSVNDSE

-1662 FYSSVASI
+1662 FYSSVVSI
-1670 TSGED
+1670 KSGED
-1675 FHLFD
+1675 LQLFD

-1687 LNKMLKVAAE
+1687 LNKLLKVAAE

-1730 VYNNSVGGAYE
+1730 VYNNSAGGAYE

-1751 LNSIERY
+1751 LNSVERY
-1758 GLSDTASEDVKSLS
+1758 GLPSTASEDVKSLS

-1813 AAGTEERLPASSEL
+1813 AAGTEEKLPDSSEL

-1852 SKQELQ
+1852 SKLELQ
-1858 DKNAEA
+1858 DKNVEA

-2065 VSDRVSKIKKQHPN
+2065 VSDRVSKIKKQHPD

-2106 SVTLDSFNNSKS
+2106 SVTLDSINNSKS

-2188 QPTIYDKET
+2188 QPTSYDKET

-2271 HPATLSDQ
+2271 HPAVLSDQ

-2292 KNNPHLLSSLE
+2292 KNDPHLLSSLE

-2322 DYAVINGKSSYNKA
+2322 DYAAINGKSSYNRA

-2368 VILSKGIESISEN
+2368 VILSKGIESISKN

-2449 EYNFEDVSAVKDDN
+2449 EHNFEDVSAVKDDN

-2470 KEKDQPYFIIQPKMR
+2470 KEKDQPYFIIQPEMR

-2597 NILHEGQTVSEA
+2597 NVLHEGQTVSEA

-2639 SPRVGRSH
+2639 SPRLGRSH

>member
-1 MLIFSFP
+1 
-8 LNKKELA
+8 
-15 IMSPKKNTHEATFPE
+15 MSPKKNTHEATFSE
-30 TVIPE
+30 AVIPE
-35 ELQSNILVDF
+35 ELQSTSLVDI
-45 NSISFPFPNH
+45 NSFSFPFPNH

-66 TSRNIDNLGIGSVN
+66 TSHNIDNLGIGSVN
-80 LYGGNTVSYREVK
+80 LYEGNTVSYREVK

-100 FYEATSVEF
+100 FYEATSADF
-109 TKLSS
+109 TKIYS
-114 DKSVFSFW
+114 DKSIISFW

-172 STEGWSVGVAN
+172 PTEGWSIGVAN
-183 IQSFKSLPFSRSL
+183 IKSFKSLPFSRGL
-196 VLKGSFVNQLN
+196 VLKSSFVNQLN

-261 KDIPDMAYKKTNAS
+261 KDISDMAYKKTNAP

-357 FSMNE
+357 FSMND

-370 KIASENLDKVMKIN
+370 KIALENLDKVMKIN

-469 YINEDIDSLL
+469 YVNEDIDSLL
-479 AHSKPSV
+479 ANSKSEV

-495 WYCPIEQT
+495 WYCPIDQT
-503 DNISSPHY
+503 ADISSPHY

-518 KVPLKNQYKTSNSK
+518 KVPLKNQYKTSDSK

-562 DMNGSFGDKKY
+562 DLNGSFGDKKY

-621 VLSDVGKASDMII
+621 VLSDVGKASDMIT
-634 EKIDEQRVDLNQTL
+634 EKIDAQQVALGQPLFKEKTLQESVSPSDEQVNNISNVRATSLMPESTELIFSNGKQGWDSFDSFLKAAKEHQITRSEFMAMSALNTVKDSHPHNFTQAAIEYLQQQHKGFTPEEPIAPGSPLYDAIILLKEGKVFAEYRENREVDLSSSIKDGEMLSAEEIEKLKAMASDASYGKSKSSNIDNKPLIEKVPYGEFYLPDWSIPYFKDNIEDGLSAEQLKTVKDFEKDFPSKLSIEITESSIEGNHNTELGPATTVDKAKIYYFEQHISDLFPTDESTRDRLDKDLSEDNKNRKTLSDLQAQYSNINAQYPAAVNDERTHQLAKRIRQAEQIITAYNANVEAVYGHDFMFSEEATKVMIPQSIYSGQLKPLSVIREEQAEREKKLISSGHFIIPVSADYEGKRGKDGDNIWHVPVDEYEDRLSIAFEDILPRVKGTLHRNLVGELTLTAKIEGYVKEFKSSFIPEHLRAFIDVSLNKEEYRSMQGTIKGKFVDLVAADVFSPILMEKENQSL

-654 KGQDNELSNSSRPE
+654 KGQDNELSNSSRPG

-677 ELIDYQVETDTDNR
+677 ELIDYQVETDTGNR
-691 TKADTN
+691 TEADTN

-704 YLPLLVDGKT
+704 YLPLLVDGRT

-771 VVDSDAPSLK
+771 VVDSDAPLVK

-799 AKTEQK
+799 VKSEQK
-805 SESTELIYSNGKQR
+805 SDSLSTEELRETNRKDKTNATPIEES
-819 WTSFDS
+819 
-825 LLKAAKEHQITRSE
+825 
-839 FMALST
+839 LST
-845 FNTVK
+845 KTET
-850 GSHPHNLTQ
+850 G
-859 AAIEYLQQ
+859 
-867 QRKGF
+867 
-872 TPEEPIVPGSPLYD
+872 
-886 AIKMLKEGK
+886 
-895 VFAEYRGNRE
+895 
-905 VDLISSI
+905 ISS
-912 KDDEM
+912 
-917 LSAEEIEKLK
+917 
-927 AMASDASDGKSKS
+927 
-940 SNIDNKPLI
+940 
-949 EKVPYG
+949 
-955 EFYLP
+955 
-960 DWSIPYFKDGKEEGL
+960 
-975 SAEQLKTIKDF
+975 
-986 EKDFPSKLSIEITES
+986 
-1001 SIEGNHNTELGP
+1001 
-1013 ATTVVKA
+1013 
-1020 KIYYFEQHIS
+1020 
-1030 DLFPTDESTRD
+1030 
-1041 RLDKD
+1041 
-1046 LSEDNKN
+1046 SE
-1053 RKTLSDLQAQY
+1053 
-1064 SNINVQYPAAVNDE
+1064 
-1078 RTRQIAKRI
+1078 
-1087 RQAEQIIT
+1087 
-1095 AYNANVEAVYDHDFM
+1095 
-1110 FSEEATKVMIPQSIY
+1110 
-1125 SGQLKPL
+1125 
-1132 SVVQD
+1132 
-1137 QEANQEKK
+1137 
-1145 VSVPESLQVPVWEAY
+1145 
-1160 EKEKSQTGDFT
+1160 
-1171 YQDTAEEYGNMLLK
+1171 
-1185 GVENILPRIKGTLTI
+1185 
-1200 NQWGSD
+1200 
-1206 VLSAEIENDPRIF
+1206 
-1219 ETYII
+1219 
-1224 PEPLKAWLEVSPK
+1224 
-1237 EESHSNM
+1237 
-1244 QGSSTVKNVDIV
+1244 
-1256 AAYVFSTILLQKENQ
+1256 
-1271 EIDLSFTIDGKQW
+1271 
-1284 DNYNEVMQGNSDHSI
+1284 
-1299 SDEAFVAAWALQ
+1299 
-1311 SSMGISKHD
+1311 GIS
-1320 LSKNAVAV
+1320 
-1328 LNDPIATTE
+1328 
-1337 HYGTLTLN
+1337 
-1345 GSKGGIELLQSGK
+1345 
-1358 VSADYSVKGQQITV
+1358 
-1372 EASPKSEEELHT
+1372 
-1384 EQEKKVSIPESLK
+1384 
-1397 GITKGDMP
+1397 

-1411 QWGNIKK
+1411 QWGNIRN
-1418 QINTIAKEERQSVN
+1418 QIAIIAKKERQNVN
-1432 YDLTKDTSLA
+1432 YDDVTKDISLA
-1442 RDYIANNFQ
+1442 RNYIANNFQ

-1465 ERLVSLYSNYSSSLL
+1465 ERLVSLYSNYSSSILSS
-1480 TTFTEQQKVEKEISN
+1480 FTEERKVEKEISN

-1513 KGYEKMNLLRETP
+1513 KGYEKMTLLRETP
-1526 NVNLAVL
+1526 NVNLAIL
-1533 KSSVLSLANN
+1533 KSSVLSLADN
-1543 QHRESNSIAY
+1543 QHRESNPITY

-1575 EAKLSEIESFKSQ
+1575 ETKLSQIESFKSQ

-1593 FFEFKE
+1593 FFEFKD
-1599 SNVFY
+1599 SNVSY

-1617 KAHIYVSRDQHQEE
+1617 KAHVYVSRDQHQEE
-1631 SVSINKSVNDIE
+1631 SVSINKSVNNSE
-1643 EYTMARR
+1643 EYTMARKE
-1650 LPQQDSKKNEEI
+1650 PQQDSKKNEEI
-1662 FYSSVASI
+1662 FYSSVVSI
-1670 TSGED
+1670 KSGED
-1675 FHLFD
+1675 LQLFD

-1697 YDSGDAISLDTT
+1697 YDSGEDISLNAT

-1751 LNSIERY
+1751 LNSINRY
-1758 GLSDTASEDVKSLS
+1758 GLPDTASEDVKSLS

-1792 DALKFAAA
+1792 DALNYAAA

-1813 AAGTEERLPASSEL
+1813 AAGTEERLPDSSEL

-1884 QKKDDSSAKIITAAF
+1884 QKKDDSSAKIITAVF

-1914 NNRVWLNAGGK
+1914 NNRVWLNADGK
-1925 KSPTFHQASWDVSPY
+1925 KSPTFHQASWDISPY

-1985 MYKSKGP
+1985 MYKSTGP

-2007 DEKEHFMKAPV
+2007 DEKEHFKKAPV
-2018 KYDRKIFNIDQT
+2018 KFDRKIFNIDQT

-2054 QTIASTDSVDL
+2054 QTIASNDSVDL
-2065 VSDRVSKIKKQHPN
+2065 VSDRVSKIKKQHPD

-2125 YLKPSDL
+2125 YFKPSDL

-2188 QPTIYDKET
+2188 QPTSYDKET

-2205 KPVNP
+2205 KSVNP

-2292 KNNPHLLSSLE
+2292 KNDPHLLSSLE

-2322 DYAVINGKSSYNKA
+2322 DYAAINGKSSYNKA

-2395 QGIKEVKFF
+2395 QGVKEVKFF

-2449 EYNFEDVSAVKDDN
+2449 EHNFEDVSAVKDDN

-2470 KEKDQPYFIIQPKMR
+2470 KEKDQPYFIIQPEMR

-2496 QDQQAIY
+2496 HDQQAIY

-2510 EKYTKLVQQRPELKV
+2510 EKYTKIVQQRPELKV

-2535 DITRIERA
+2535 DITRIEKA

-2582 NMQSYKSAL
+2582 NMQSYKSSL

-2629 KQSTESEESL
+2629 KQSTESEENL

>member
-15 IMSPKKNTHEATFPE
+15 IMSPKKNTHEATFSE
-30 TVIPE
+30 AVIPE
-35 ELQSNILVDF
+35 ELQSTSLVDI
-45 NSISFPFPNH
+45 NSFSLPSPNH

-80 LYGGNTVSYREVK
+80 LYGGNTVFYREVK

-100 FYEATSVEF
+100 FYEATSAEF
-109 TKLSS
+109 TKISS

-158 WGKVASCEWSLNDD
+158 WGKVASCEWSLNDEP
-172 STEGWSVGVAN
+172 TEGWSIGVAN

-212 LHDIIDSTDIKK
+212 LYDIIDSTDIKK

-238 LKSHKASLKDWKV
+238 LKSHKASLNDWKV
-251 YIENANLIKS
+251 YVENANLIKS
-261 KDIPDMAYKKTNAS
+261 KDISDMAYKKTNAS
-275 SSASSSYS
+275 SSVSSSYS

-332 NPFMLMYDTIKHE
+332 NPFMLMYNTIEHE

-370 KIASENLDKVMKIN
+370 KIALENLDKVMKIN

-462 LPDSEGM
+462 LPDSDGM
-469 YINEDIDSLL
+469 YFNEDIDSLL

-495 WYCPIEQT
+495 WYCPIDQT
-503 DNISSPHY
+503 ADISSPHY

-518 KVPLKNQYKTSNSK
+518 KVPLKNQYKSSDSK
-532 EGIFADGQA
+532 EGVFADGQE

-562 DMNGSFGDKKY
+562 DLSGSFGDKKY

-634 EKIDEQRVDLNQTL
+634 EKIDEQRIDLNQTL
-648 LRGSNL
+648 LRDSNL
-654 KGQDNELSNSSRPE
+654 KGQDNELSNPSRPE
-668 RTENEMSLN
+668 RTENDMSLN
-677 ELIDYQVETDTDNR
+677 ELIDYQVETDTGNR

-725 AITAPSYQ
+725 AITDPSYQ
-733 RTVYNFGDE
+733 QSVYDFGDE
-742 VETKVDNVWQKWED
+742 VEAKVDNVWQKWED
-756 ISSEYNLSAEDADRS
+756 ISNEYNLSVEDADRS

-799 AKTEQK
+799 VKTEQK
-805 SESTELIYSNGKQR
+805 SDSLSTEERRETNGK
-819 WTSFDS
+819 
-825 LLKAAKEHQITRSE
+825 
-839 FMALST
+839 
-845 FNTVK
+845 
-850 GSHPHNLTQ
+850 
-859 AAIEYLQQ
+859 Y
-867 QRKGF
+867 
-872 TPEEPIVPGSPLYD
+872 
-886 AIKMLKEGK
+886 
-895 VFAEYRGNRE
+895 
-905 VDLISSI
+905 
-912 KDDEM
+912 
-917 LSAEEIEKLK
+917 
-927 AMASDASDGKSKS
+927 
-940 SNIDNKPLI
+940 
-949 EKVPYG
+949 
-955 EFYLP
+955 
-960 DWSIPYFKDGKEEGL
+960 
-975 SAEQLKTIKDF
+975 
-986 EKDFPSKLSIEITES
+986 
-1001 SIEGNHNTELGP
+1001 
-1013 ATTVVKA
+1013 
-1020 KIYYFEQHIS
+1020 
-1030 DLFPTDESTRD
+1030 
-1041 RLDKD
+1041 
-1046 LSEDNKN
+1046 
-1053 RKTLSDLQAQY
+1053 KTLYDLQAQY
-1064 SNINVQYPAAVNDE
+1064 SNINALYPAAVNDE
-1078 RTRQIAKRI
+1078 RTHQIAKRI

-1095 AYNANVEAVYDHDFM
+1095 AYNANVEAVYGESFM
-1110 FSEEATKVMIPQSIY
+1110 FSPEAQTMLIPQTIY
-1125 SGQLKPL
+1125 SGRERSALDKTNATPI
-1132 SVVQD
+1132 D
-1137 QEANQEKK
+1137 
-1145 VSVPESLQVPVWEAY
+1145 ESLST
-1160 EKEKSQTGDFT
+1160 KS
-1171 YQDTAEEYGNMLLK
+1171 
-1185 GVENILPRIKGTLTI
+1185 
-1200 NQWGSD
+1200 
-1206 VLSAEIENDPRIF
+1206 
-1219 ETYII
+1219 ETF
-1224 PEPLKAWLEVSPK
+1224 VSP
-1237 EESHSNM
+1237 E
-1244 QGSSTVKNVDIV
+1244 G
-1256 AAYVFSTILLQKENQ
+1256 
-1271 EIDLSFTIDGKQW
+1271 
-1284 DNYNEVMQGNSDHSI
+1284 
-1299 SDEAFVAAWALQ
+1299 
-1311 SSMGISKHD
+1311 
-1320 LSKNAVAV
+1320 
-1328 LNDPIATTE
+1328 
-1337 HYGTLTLN
+1337 
-1345 GSKGGIELLQSGK
+1345 
-1358 VSADYSVKGQQITV
+1358 
-1372 EASPKSEEELHT
+1372 
-1384 EQEKKVSIPESLK
+1384 
-1397 GITKGDMP
+1397 MP
-1405 KADLQS
+1405 KVDLQS
-1411 QWGNIKK
+1411 QWENIKK
-1418 QINTIAKEERQSVN
+1418 QLNTVAKDERQSSN

-1451 VSRETFDKFSDSDK
+1451 VSRETFDKFSDSNK

-1513 KGYEKMNLLRETP
+1513 KGYEKMTLLRETP

-1533 KSSVLSLANN
+1533 KSSVLSLADN
-1543 QHRESNSIAY
+1543 QHRQSTPIAY

-1593 FFEFKE
+1593 FFEFKD
-1599 SNVFY
+1599 SNVSY

-1631 SVSINKSVNDIE
+1631 SVSINNNVNDSE
-1643 EYTMARR
+1643 EYTMARK

-1662 FYSSVASI
+1662 FYSSVVSI
-1670 TSGED
+1670 KSGED
-1675 FHLFD
+1675 LQLFD

-1697 YDSGDAISLDTT
+1697 YDYGEDISLDAT

-1730 VYNNSVGGAYE
+1730 VYNNSAGGAYE

-1751 LNSIERY
+1751 LNSINRY
-1758 GLSDTASEDVKSLS
+1758 GLPDTASEDVKRLS

-1792 DALKFAAA
+1792 DALNFAAA

-1813 AAGTEERLPASSEL
+1813 SEGTEEKLPDFSEQ
-1827 DKKRGLDDREKEIEL
+1827 DKKRGLEDRDNEVEI
-1842 KNEELSGEVS
+1842 KNEELSGGLS
-1852 SKQELQ
+1852 SKGNLQ
-1858 DKNAEA
+1858 DNNAEN
-1864 RRKEESQREA
+1864 RRKEESRREA
-1874 EKKEKEKQES
+1874 ERKEKEKQES
-1884 QKKDDSSAKIITAAF
+1884 QKKDDSSTKIITAAF
-1899 LRSSLLSTALLSAKD
+1899 LRASLLSTALLSAKD
-1914 NNRVWLNAGGK
+1914 NNRVWLNADAK
-1925 KSPTFHQASWDVSPY
+1925 TAPSFYKTNWEISPY
-1940 NQIFMSLNS
+1940 NQLFMSLNS

-1960 TFKHEDSLAV
+1960 TFKHEDSIAI
-1970 KKGSESLPYSWTDWS
+1970 KKGSQSLPYSWTDWS
-1985 MYKSKGP
+1985 MYKSKGSD
-1992 EPKSITSNQYENLSP
+1992 PKLITANQYENLPPS
-2007 DEKEHFMKAPV
+2007 EKELYWKEPV
-2018 KYDRKIFNIDQT
+2018 KFDRKVFNIDQSL
-2030 VLKGANPEQYNAVL
+2030 LKETDRKSYNALLGDNITHLNDKQILASSDGVSFI
-2044 KEHDTHYKEM
+2044 HDDYAKFRN
-2054 QTIASTDSVDL
+2054 S
-2065 VSDRVSKIKKQHPN
+2065 HPN
-2079 HLVLFAHNGVYNA
+2079 HIAITQLMGNYAVIGRDSKYIQKLNIDNVELSHIIR
-2092 FGKDAKTIHQLAKD
+2092 GKDRMPYADIKSKD
-2106 SVTLDSFNNSKS
+2106 LDAAIKAIVSSGKKVAIWNPSQSLNLPNAIQEIVSNAETTLDSFSK
-2118 NRKTSIA
+2118 N
-2125 YLKPSDL
+2125 
-2132 DKVLK
+2132 
-2137 AVVSSGQRVAVADN
+2137 
-2151 FEVLNAPKEAT
+2151 
-2162 KILSKAESVLDN
+2162 
-2174 YSKSTG
+2174 TG
-2180 INVQKSLT
+2180 IKVQKSLT
-2188 QPTIYDKET
+2188 QPTSYDKET

-2205 KPVNP
+2205 KSVNP
-2210 GSELRT
+2210 GNELRA

-2271 HPATLSDQ
+2271 HPAVLSDQ
-2279 VSNESVESWVQDI
+2279 VSHESVESWAQDI
-2292 KNNPHLLSSLE
+2292 KNDPHLLSSLE

-2322 DYAVINGKSSYNKA
+2322 DYAAINGKSLHDKTK
-2336 ESFNL
+2336 SFNY
-2341 VSELNEVV
+2341 VSELNEIAK
-2349 NTSTMS
+2349 TDPMS
-2355 AAVIRNNDGKSAS
+2355 AVIIRDKNNASTS
-2368 VILSKGIESISEN
+2368 VILSTGIETVSEN
-2381 GVLNNEAFR
+2381 GVLNNNKFR
-2390 QALLK
+2390 QALLQ
-2395 QGIKEVKFF
+2395 QGDKDIKFYQS
-2404 NPGGTLGLN
+2404 GGTLGLN
-2413 KGDSYFEDKS
+2413 KDDSFFKDK
-2423 IQIVNFDGKEVV
+2423 IMQIVSFNGKDVL
-2435 PQQELHLNEQSQNV
+2435 PQQDLHINDHSQNV
-2449 EYNFEDVSAVKDDN
+2449 SHSFEDVSAVKDDN

-2470 KEKDQPYFIIQPKMR
+2470 KEKGQPYFIIQPDKR
-2485 DMSRLFEAFKS
+2485 DLSRLFEAFKS
-2496 QDQQAIY
+2496 HDQQSIY
-2503 DTKTSLG
+2503 DAKTSLG
-2510 EKYTKLVQQRPELKV
+2510 EKYIHLAQSHPELKV
-2525 DFLMPKVPAE
+2525 DFLMPKVPSQ
-2535 DITRIERA
+2535 DIARIQRA
-2543 NIARDAQDK
+2543 GITRDAQDR

-2563 KGYHHEI
+2563 KNYHQEI

-2582 NMQSYKSAL
+2582 NMQSYKNAL
-2591 AAKVFS
+2591 AAKIFS
-2597 NILHEGQTVSEA
+2597 NVLHEGQSISDT
-2609 PSVEENQQIK
+2609 PLKEEKEQIK
-2619 ETNSEKVDSP
+2619 LSTVEKIDT
-2629 KQSTESEESL
+2629 KQSFENDEDVNSSKGM
-2639 SPRVGRSH
+2639 SRK